1 MTKRFWAGLLA
12 LGMALTALPSGM
24 YAEETVWEEE
34 ANASEETLDGGL
46 DESAEEFADGLP
58 DYIPEP
64 EEDVVDSAADD
75 ESADALPE
83 QEESLTE
90 EAIPDLPDFIP
101 EEEPPALE
109 EEKLPPV
116 QEGDFVCVTPNT
128 RVYLDIDET
137 AGDGDD
143 GELYDGNFVN
153 EANVYVEQVRQDAQG
168 RTWLL
173 VRYLYGAE
181 EPNGEMAWTDTA
193 TIWVLA
199 EEIQPS
205 DAAEYD
211 VTDYAFPYPPIA
223 LYAASDF
230 NLRDYNASVQ
240 TFYPGQQNLY
250 GSSGHDSEYK
260 QIAKLDGYGTI
271 YATPHYLEGQT
282 VYCLEHTMNS
292 PGTKN
297 NASGPFEVV
306 DLDGYAVKPGYSG
319 DIYGSRT
326 MHAIGWV
333 LRHTYP
339 YMIVDTGYGDSD
351 VWSRVAGQFA
361 IREVVKQL
369 EGDWYVRD
377 YWRMDEFYRA
387 SGQAPA
393 DYLEYA
399 RWLAACAIERAG
411 ITGEIGISSK
421 SVSMQNGSYVGTV
434 TLTTDADLI
443 RISRSVGNL
452 TGNSAGSDG
461 EYYYLHSGDT
471 ISITSTQSTFS
482 IAAQS
487 VSSQDEEAAFL
498 IGIPDADIQKV
509 IIPQYGL
516 PAKLKEVRI
525 EFEQPYGA
533 IRVSKNSA
541 DNGAM
546 LSGATFELMDASGA
560 VVATQTTGADGTAQ
574 FDNLPAGSYTVRE
587 VGAPTGYKVAVNP
600 SQTVTVA
607 AGATSDVR
615 FANDRINGKIR
626 IVKRDALTK
635 EALAGAVFTVTCLS
649 AAEGG
654 GTVGEVV
661 ATLTTGADGTAET
674 GWLQW
679 GRYRIAETGVPEH
692 YVDGGFVTEID
703 CTEDGKTYTVEA
715 ENEPTKGY
723 IRVVKTDAL
732 DGVPIAGVQFDL
744 YDASGNPA
752 GSMTTDETGF
762 ALSPPLH
769 KGRYTVR
776 EHDNPTGYVTEL
788 VKMQA
793 EVRSDETTDLSATN
807 QPIQGRIQIIKR
819 DQLTKEALA
828 GAEFTITR
836 ISGLPSHGGSQDGE
850 VVAVMTTDAE
860 GKAVSPLLTYGTYRV
875 AETKVPEHFAD
886 HSFSVDVTIDGEN
899 MQTYTVEAENEPTKG
914 WIRLVKTDRLN
925 GNPIEGVVFDIY
937 ENDEYG
943 GELVASMTTGKD
955 GAAVSP
961 PLRKGRYIVRER
973 GATAGYVLEEIALDA
988 TVCSDETTQLRAT
1001 NQPVMVKLKLYKR
1014 DGDEYGGDDPNS
1026 RRRDELPQ
1034 PANIDAPS
1042 TRGDGEL
1049 TGAVFRVLAGAEI
1062 RDRQGNVLFKKGDTV
1077 VDALTTAGDDA
1088 SAATGELWPGLYEIV
1103 EVFPPVGYQPSDAHF
1118 FVDARSAASQSE
1130 TAVVTYEGLKLNII
1144 RQGVYAI
1151 VKFLGDNEI
1160 HDDAGLIETPEEG
1173 AEFEL
1178 YLKKAGSYGN
1188 VRAFERDYLV
1198 TNRYGYAKTKL
1209 LPYGLYVLKQ
1219 VKGKAGHALKSPVE
1233 IFIRGDEDVAN
1244 PPILTINNQAIR
1256 YRLKLIKTDAK
1267 TGKTVRLAN
1276 TAFKLLDSDGNVV
1289 TQTVSYPTRREIDTF
1304 YTDENGEVT
1313 LPETVTRG
1321 MYFIEEVQAPQG
1333 YLIRTERLGVFV
1345 GETGDAPGEAYTLDI
1360 EIPNEPVMGRVKVE
1374 KKGLRLVRLAEQTD
1388 AYGNIA
1394 HQPVYEEGY
1403 LAGTVFELRAAED
1416 IVGKD
1421 GTVWFHAGDVA
1432 DTITTTET
1440 GKDASKELPLGRY
1453 ELVEVSAPE
1462 GYLLDGAPHEVEL
1475 RYESDHTAVVE
1486 TNVTIGNDY
1495 LSAEI
1500 TLEKEKEDLEI
1511 IMDGDHVRQEIV
1523 NIPGEGFVFGLF
1535 ADEELRVGD
1544 VTLTADTLVATGA
1557 TDAAGRLAFVGN
1569 FPHGAYYVK
1578 ELSAPDGWT
1587 LNPAKFAVTLEL
1599 KAQSGGVIRVSLPEI
1614 VHDELIYTRVT
1625 LTKTDITGQKTL
1637 PGATIEVKDEQ
1648 GKVIYRETTDAN
1660 GQIPQIPVTP
1670 GTYTF
1675 KEVYAPDGYALNEA
1689 EMRFTVD
1696 ADGNVT
1702 GDTMIR
1708 DDYTRFS
1715 LRKADENGKPL
1726 AGVMF
1731 GLKKADGMLMMTAKT
1746 DAKGMATF
1754 EKVPFGMYTL
1764 VETRALPGYLKA
1776 DTEIRFTVDGTFVN
1790 PKEPIATVTNERQ
1803 KIRGLKVDTAGQAL
1817 PGAAFSLINADTGEI
1832 VDVATSDEKGEFYL
1846 TGFGYGDW
1854 IIRETVAPEGF
1865 SRVEDVLI
1873 HVDEDWKAPNTL
1885 LFTDI
1890 PNHYEFIKV
1899 DEDGC
1904 PMEGVKFAL
1913 EDEDGNV
1920 LRELASGEDGV
1931 VHADDLKP
1939 GVYVIR
1945 EIETQAGYRLTEETI
1960 RVVIDENYIAPD
1972 ELFRLVNF
1980 PEEER
1985 PEDEI
1990 QTGVDVP
1997 VTPMMLYGLIS
2008 MALGAV
2014 FMFAEIIHRRDQ

>member
-1 MTKRFWAGLLA
+1 MTKRIWAGLLA
-12 LGMALTALPSGM
+12 LGMALTALPFGI
-24 YAEETVWEEE
+24 YAEETAWEEE

-64 EEDVVDSAADD
+64 ETDVVDGAADD
-75 ESADALPE
+75 ESADELSE
-83 QEESLTE
+83 QKESLTE
-90 EAIPDLPDFIP
+90 EETTPDLPDFIP
-101 EEEPPALE
+101 EEEPPTLE
-109 EEKLPPV
+109 ESELPPV
-116 QEGDFVCVTPNT
+116 QAGEFVRVTPNT
-128 RVYLDIDET
+128 RVYLEIDET
-137 AGDGDD
+137 AGDDDD

-153 EANVYVEQVRQDAQG
+153 EANVYVEQARQDAQG

-173 VRYLYGAE
+173 VRYLHGAE

-193 TIWVLA
+193 TVWVLA
-199 EEIQPS
+199 EETRPS
-205 DAAEYD
+205 DAADYD
-211 VTDYAFPYPPIA
+211 VTDYAFPYPPAA

-230 NLRDYNASVQ
+230 NLRDYNAGVQ

-297 NASGPFEVV
+297 NANGPFEVV

-319 DIYGSRT
+319 DIYSSRT

-339 YMIVDTGYGDSD
+339 YMIVDTGYADSD

-361 IREVVKQL
+361 IREVVKQI

-387 SGQAPA
+387 SGQAPG

-471 ISITSTQSTFS
+471 ISVTSTQSTFS

-498 IGIPDADIQKV
+498 IGIPNADIQKV

-516 PAKLKEVRI
+516 PAKMKEVRI

-533 IRVSKNSA
+533 VRVSKTSA

-546 LSGATFELMDASGA
+546 LSGATFELMNGA
-560 VVATQTTGADGTAQ
+560 GTVLATQTTGADGTAR
-574 FDNLPAGSYTVRE
+574 FDNLPAGGYTVRE
-587 VGAPTGYKVAVNP
+587 VGAPTGYKIAVNP
-600 SQTVTVA
+600 SQAVTVA
-607 AGATSDVR
+607 PGVTSDVR
-615 FANDRINGKIR
+615 FENDRANGKIR

-635 EALAGAVFTVTCLS
+635 EALAGAVFTVTRLS

-654 GTVGEVV
+654 GAVGEAV

-679 GRYRIAETGVPEH
+679 GRYRVAETGVPEH

-703 CTEDGKTYTVEA
+703 CTEDGKTYA
-715 ENEPTKGY
+715 
-723 IRVVKTDAL
+723 
-732 DGVPIAGVQFDL
+732 
-744 YDASGNPA
+744 
-752 GSMTTDETGF
+752 
-762 ALSPPLH
+762 
-769 KGRYTVR
+769 
-776 EHDNPTGYVTEL
+776 
-788 VKMQA
+788 
-793 EVRSDETTDLSATN
+793 
-807 QPIQGRIQIIKR
+807 
-819 DQLTKEALA
+819 
-828 GAEFTITR
+828 
-836 ISGLPSHGGSQDGE
+836 
-850 VVAVMTTDAE
+850 
-860 GKAVSPLLTYGTYRV
+860 
-875 AETKVPEHFAD
+875 
-886 HSFSVDVTIDGEN
+886 
-899 MQTYTVEAENEPTKG
+899 VEAENEPTKG

-925 GNPIEGVVFDIY
+925 GNPIEGVTFDIY

-973 GATAGYVLEEIALDA
+973 GATAGYVMEEIALDA
-988 TVCSDETTQLRAT
+988 TVRSDETTQLRAT

-1026 RRRDELPQ
+1026 KRRDELPQ

-1088 SAATGELWPGLYEIV
+1088 SAETGELWPGLYEIV
-1103 EVFPPVGYQPSDAHF
+1103 EVSPPVGYEPSDAHF

-1130 TAVVTYEGLKLNII
+1130 TAVVTYEGLKLNSV
-1144 RQGVYAI
+1144 RQGMYAI

-1188 VRAFERDYLV
+1188 AREFERDYLV
-1198 TNRYGYAKTKL
+1198 TNRYGYAKTTL

-1267 TGKTVRLAN
+1267 TGKTIKLAN

-1360 EIPNEPVMGRVKVE
+1360 EIPNEPVMGRVMVE
-1374 KKGLRLVRLAEQTD
+1374 KKGLKFVRLAEQAD
-1388 AYGNIA
+1388 AFGNIV

-1403 LAGTVFELRAAED
+1403 LAGAVFELRAAED

-1432 DTITTTET
+1432 DTITTTEA

-1475 RYESDHTAVVE
+1475 RYANDHTAVVE
-1486 TNVTIGNDY
+1486 TNVTLGNDY

-1511 IMDGDHVRQEIV
+1511 IMDDDHVRQEIV

-1587 LNPAKFAVTLEL
+1587 LNPAKFAVTLEPQ
-1599 KAQSGGVIRVSLPEI
+1599 AQSGGVIRVSLPEV

-1660 GQIPQIPVTP
+1660 GQIPQIPVMP

-1702 GDTMIR
+1702 GDTTIR

-1715 LRKADENGKPL
+1715 LRKVDESGKPL

-1754 EKVPFGMYTL
+1754 EKVPFGTYML
-1764 VETRALPGYLKA
+1764 VETQALPGYLKT
-1776 DTEIRFTVDGTFVN
+1776 DTEIRLTVDSTFVN

-1832 VDVATSDEKGEFYL
+1832 VDVAASDEKGEFYL

-1854 IIRETVAPEGF
+1854 IIRETVVPEGF
-1865 SRVEDVLI
+1865 NRVEDVLI

-1890 PNHYEFIKV
+1890 PNHYEFVKV

-1913 EDEDGNV
+1913 EDEDGNT
-1920 LRELASGEDGV
+1920 LRELVSGEDGV

-1960 RVVIDENYIAPD
+1960 RVVIDENYIVAD

-1985 PEDEI
+1985 PKDEI

>member
-1 MTKRFWAGLLA
+1 MTKRIWAGLLA
-12 LGMALTALPSGM
+12 LGMALTALPFGI
-24 YAEETVWEEE
+24 YAEETAWEEE

-64 EEDVVDSAADD
+64 ETDVVDGAADD
-75 ESADALPE
+75 ESADELSE
-83 QEESLTE
+83 QKESLIE
-90 EAIPDLPDFIP
+90 EETTPDLPDFIP
-101 EEEPPALE
+101 EEETPVLE
-109 EEKLPPV
+109 EEEPQDV
-116 QEGDFVCVTPNT
+116 QAGDFVRVTPNT
-128 RVYLDIDET
+128 RVYLEIDET
-137 AGDGDD
+137 AGDDDD

-153 EANVYVEQVRQDAQG
+153 EANVCVEQARQDAQG

-193 TIWVLA
+193 AVWVLA
-199 EEIQPS
+199 EETRPS
-205 DAAEYD
+205 DAADYD
-211 VTDYAFPYPPIA
+211 VTDYAFPYPPAA

-230 NLRDYNASVQ
+230 KLRDYNAGVQ

-319 DIYGSRT
+319 DIYSSRT

-399 RWLAACAIERAG
+399 RWLASCAIQRAS
-411 ITGEIGISSK
+411 ITGDIGISNK
-421 SVSMQNGSYVGTV
+421 SVRMQNGSYVGTV

-443 RISRSVGNL
+443 RISRSIGSL
-452 TGNSAGSDG
+452 TGNSAGEDG

-471 ISITSTQSTFS
+471 ISVTSSQSTFS
-482 IAAQS
+482 ITAQS

-498 IGIPDADIQKV
+498 IGIPNADIQKV

-516 PAKLKEVRI
+516 PAKLKEMRI

-546 LSGATFELMDASGA
+546 LSGATFELMNASGA

-587 VGAPTGYKVAVNP
+587 VGAPTGYKIAVNP
-600 SQTVTVA
+600 SQAVTVA
-607 AGATSDVR
+607 PGATSDVR
-615 FANDRINGKIR
+615 FENDRVNGKIR

-635 EALAGAVFTVTCLS
+635 EALAGAVFTVTRLS

-654 GTVGEVV
+654 GAVGEAV

-703 CTEDGKTYTVEA
+703 CTEDGKTYA
-715 ENEPTKGY
+715 
-723 IRVVKTDAL
+723 
-732 DGVPIAGVQFDL
+732 
-744 YDASGNPA
+744 
-752 GSMTTDETGF
+752 
-762 ALSPPLH
+762 
-769 KGRYTVR
+769 
-776 EHDNPTGYVTEL
+776 
-788 VKMQA
+788 
-793 EVRSDETTDLSATN
+793 
-807 QPIQGRIQIIKR
+807 
-819 DQLTKEALA
+819 
-828 GAEFTITR
+828 
-836 ISGLPSHGGSQDGE
+836 
-850 VVAVMTTDAE
+850 
-860 GKAVSPLLTYGTYRV
+860 
-875 AETKVPEHFAD
+875 
-886 HSFSVDVTIDGEN
+886 
-899 MQTYTVEAENEPTKG
+899 VEAENEPTKG

-925 GNPIEGVVFDIY
+925 GNPIEGVAFDIY

-943 GELVASMTTGKD
+943 NALVADMTTGKD

-973 GATAGYVLEEIALDA
+973 GATAGYVMEEIALDA
-988 TVCSDETTQLRAT
+988 TVRSDETTQLRAT

-1088 SAATGELWPGLYEIV
+1088 SAETGELWPGLYEIV
-1103 EVFPPVGYQPSDAHF
+1103 EASPPVGYEPSDAHF

-1188 VRAFERDYLV
+1188 ARAFERDYLV
-1198 TNRYGYAKTKL
+1198 TNKYGYAKTKL

-1289 TQTVSYPTRREIDTF
+1289 TQTVSYPTRRKIDTF
-1304 YTDENGEVT
+1304 YTDNNGEVT

-1360 EIPNEPVMGRVKVE
+1360 EIPNEPIMGRAMVE
-1374 KKGLRLVRLAEQTD
+1374 KKGLRLVRLAEQAD
-1388 AYGNIA
+1388 AFGNIV

-1403 LAGTVFELRAAED
+1403 LAGAVFELRAAED

-1421 GTVWFHAGDVA
+1421 GTLWFHAGDVA
-1432 DTITTTET
+1432 DTITTTEA

-1462 GYLLDGAPHEVEL
+1462 GYLLDSTPHEVKL
-1475 RYESDHTAVVE
+1475 RYADDRTAVVE
-1486 TNVTIGNDY
+1486 TNVTIGDDY

-1500 TLEKEKEDLEI
+1500 MLEKEKEDLEI
-1511 IMDGDHVRQEIV
+1511 IMDGDHVRREIV
-1523 NIPGEGFVFGLF
+1523 NTPGEGFVFGLF

-1578 ELSAPDGWT
+1578 EMSAPDGWT
-1587 LNPAKFAVTLEL
+1587 LNPAKFAVTLEPEV
-1599 KAQSGGVIRVSLPEI
+1599 QSGGVIRVSLPEI

-1637 PGATIEVKDEQ
+1637 SGATIKVKDEQ
-1648 GKVIYRETTDAN
+1648 GNVMYRETTDAN

-1696 ADGNVT
+1696 ADGSVT
-1702 GDTMIR
+1702 GDTTIR

-1715 LRKADENGKPL
+1715 LRKVDESGKPL

-1754 EKVPFGMYTL
+1754 EKVPFGTYTL

-1776 DTEIRFTVDGTFVN
+1776 DTEIRLTVDSTFVN

-1817 PGAAFSLINADTGEI
+1817 TGAAFSLINADTGEI
-1832 VDVATSDEKGEFYL
+1832 VDVAASDEKGEFYL

-1854 IIRETVAPEGF
+1854 IIRETVVPEGF
-1865 SRVEDVLI
+1865 NRVEDVLI

-1920 LRELASGEDGV
+1920 LRELASGEDGIV
-1931 VHADDLKP
+1931 RADDLKP

-1980 PEEER
+1980 PEDER
-1985 PEDEI
+1985 PKDEI

-1997 VTPMMLYGLIS
+1997 VTPMMRFGAASVICG
-2008 MALGAV
+2008 MAIFVLRAIKKRG
-2014 FMFAEIIHRRDQ
+2014 MRSID

>member
-1 MTKRFWAGLLA
+1 MTKRIWAGLLA
-12 LGMALTALPSGM
+12 LGMALTALPFGI
-24 YAEETVWEEE
+24 YAEETAWEEE

-64 EEDVVDSAADD
+64 ETDVVDGAADD
-75 ESADALPE
+75 ESADELSE

-90 EAIPDLPDFIP
+90 EETTPDLPDFIP
-101 EEEPPALE
+101 EEEPPTLE
-109 EEKLPPV
+109 ESELPPV
-116 QEGDFVCVTPNT
+116 QAGEFVRVTPNT
-128 RVYLDIDET
+128 RVYLEIDET
-137 AGDGDD
+137 AGDDDD

-153 EANVYVEQVRQDAQG
+153 EANAYVEQARQDAQG

-193 TIWVLA
+193 TVWVLA
-199 EEIQPS
+199 EETRLS
-205 DAAEYD
+205 DAADYD
-211 VTDYAFPYPPIA
+211 VTDYAFPYPPVA
-223 LYAASDF
+223 FYAASDF
-230 NLRDYNASVQ
+230 NLRDYNAGVQ

-339 YMIVDTGYGDSD
+339 YMIVDTGYEDSD

-387 SGQAPA
+387 SGQAPG

-443 RISRSVGNL
+443 RISRSVGSL

-461 EYYYLHSGDT
+461 EYYYLRSGDT
-471 ISITSTQSTFS
+471 ISVTSTQSTFS

-498 IGIPDADIQKV
+498 IGIPNADIQKV

-516 PAKLKEVRI
+516 PAKMKEVRI

-533 IRVSKNSA
+533 VRVSKISA
-541 DNGAM
+541 DNGAV
-546 LSGATFELMDASGA
+546 LSGATFELMNASGA

-587 VGAPTGYKVAVNP
+587 VGAPTGYKIAVNP

-607 AGATSDVR
+607 AGATSDIR
-615 FANDRINGKIR
+615 FENDRVNGKIR

-635 EALAGAVFTVTCLS
+635 EALAGAVFTVTRLS

-654 GTVGEVV
+654 GAVGEAV

-679 GRYRIAETGVPEH
+679 GRYRVAETGVPEH
-692 YVDGGFVTEID
+692 YADGGFVTEID
-703 CTEDGKTYTVEA
+703 CTEDGKTYA
-715 ENEPTKGY
+715 
-723 IRVVKTDAL
+723 
-732 DGVPIAGVQFDL
+732 
-744 YDASGNPA
+744 
-752 GSMTTDETGF
+752 
-762 ALSPPLH
+762 
-769 KGRYTVR
+769 
-776 EHDNPTGYVTEL
+776 
-788 VKMQA
+788 
-793 EVRSDETTDLSATN
+793 
-807 QPIQGRIQIIKR
+807 
-819 DQLTKEALA
+819 
-828 GAEFTITR
+828 
-836 ISGLPSHGGSQDGE
+836 
-850 VVAVMTTDAE
+850 
-860 GKAVSPLLTYGTYRV
+860 
-875 AETKVPEHFAD
+875 
-886 HSFSVDVTIDGEN
+886 
-899 MQTYTVEAENEPTKG
+899 VEAENEPTKG

-925 GNPIEGVVFDIY
+925 GNSIEGVAFDIY

-943 GELVASMTTGKD
+943 NALVADMTTGKD
-955 GAAVSP
+955 GTAISP

-973 GATAGYVLEEIALDA
+973 GATAGYVMEEIVLDA
-988 TVCSDETTQLRAT
+988 TVRSDETTQLRAT

-1062 RDRQGNVLFKKGDTV
+1062 RDRQGNVRFKKGDTV

-1103 EVFPPVGYQPSDAHF
+1103 EVSPPVGYEPSDAHF

-1130 TAVVTYEGLKLNII
+1130 TAVVTYEGLKLNSV

-1188 VRAFERDYLV
+1188 ARAFERDYLV
-1198 TNRYGYAKTKL
+1198 TNKYGYAKTKL

-1219 VKGKAGHALKSPVE
+1219 VKGKDGHALKSPIE
-1233 IFIRGDEDVAN
+1233 ILIRGDEDVAN

-1267 TGKTVRLAN
+1267 TGKTIKLAN

-1289 TQTVSYPTRREIDTF
+1289 TQTVSYPTRRKIDTF

-1360 EIPNEPVMGRVKVE
+1360 EIPNEPVMGRVMVE
-1374 KKGLRLVRLAEQTD
+1374 KKGLQLVRLEEQAD
-1388 AYGNIA
+1388 AFGNIV

-1403 LAGTVFELRAAED
+1403 LAGAVFELHAAED

-1421 GTVWFHAGDVA
+1421 GTLWFHAGDVA
-1432 DTITTTET
+1432 DTITTTEA
-1440 GKDASKELPLGRY
+1440 GNDASKELPLGRY
-1453 ELVEVSAPE
+1453 ELVEVSTPE
-1462 GYLLDGAPHEVEL
+1462 GYLLDSVPHGVEL
-1475 RYESDHTAVVE
+1475 RYENDRTAVVE
-1486 TNVTIGNDY
+1486 TNVTLGNSY
-1495 LSAEI
+1495 LSTEI

-1511 IMDGDHVRQEIV
+1511 IMDGDHVRQVLV

-1535 ADEELRVGD
+1535 VDEELRVGD

-1587 LNPAKFAVTLEL
+1587 LNPAKFAVTLEPEV
-1599 KAQSGGVIRVSLPEI
+1599 QSGGVIRVSLPEP

-1675 KEVYAPDGYALNEA
+1675 KETYAPDGYALNEA

-1702 GDTMIR
+1702 GDTTIR

-1715 LRKADENGKPL
+1715 LRKADESGKPL

-1731 GLKKADGMLMMTAKT
+1731 GLKKADGMLMMAAKT

-1754 EKVPFGMYTL
+1754 EKVPFGTYTL
-1764 VETRALPGYLKA
+1764 VETQALPGYLKA
-1776 DTEIRFTVDGTFVN
+1776 DTEIRLMVDGTFVN
-1790 PKEPIATVTNERQ
+1790 PKEPIATVVNERQ

-1832 VDVATSDEKGEFYL
+1832 VDVAASDEKGEFYL

-1854 IIRETVAPEGF
+1854 IIRETVVPEGF
-1865 SRVEDVLI
+1865 NRVEDVLI

-1890 PNHYEFIKV
+1890 PNHYEFVKV

-1920 LRELASGEDGV
+1920 LRELASGEDGIV
-1931 VHADDLKP
+1931 RADDLKP
-1939 GVYVIR
+1939 GVYIIR

-1960 RVVIDENYIAPD
+1960 RVVIDENYIVPD

-1985 PEDEI
+1985 SKDEI

>member
-1 MTKRFWAGLLA
+1 MTKRIWAGLLA
-12 LGMALTALPSGM
+12 LGMALTALPFGI
-24 YAEETVWEEE
+24 YAEETAWEEE

-58 DYIPEP
+58 DYILEP
-64 EEDVVDSAADD
+64 ETDVVDGAADD
-75 ESADALPE
+75 ESADELSA

-90 EAIPDLPDFIP
+90 EETTPDLPDFIP
-101 EEEPPALE
+101 EEEPPVLE
-109 EEKLPPV
+109 EEEPQDV
-116 QEGDFVCVTPNT
+116 QAGVFVRVMPNT

-137 AGDGDD
+137 AGDDDD

-153 EANVYVEQVRQDAQG
+153 EANVYVEEARQDAQG

-193 TIWVLA
+193 TVWVLA
-199 EEIQPS
+199 EETRPS
-205 DAAEYD
+205 DAADYD
-211 VTDYAFPYPPIA
+211 VTDYAFPYPPAA

-230 NLRDYNASVQ
+230 NLRDYNAGVQ

-339 YMIVDTGYGDSD
+339 YMIVDTGYEDSD

-387 SGQAPA
+387 SGQAPG

-399 RWLAACAIERAG
+399 RWLAACAIERAS

-421 SVSMQNGSYVGTV
+421 SVSMQNGNYVGTV

-471 ISITSTQSTFS
+471 ISVTSTQSTFS

-498 IGIPDADIQKV
+498 IGIPNADIQKV

-516 PAKLKEVRI
+516 PAKMKEVRI

-533 IRVSKNSA
+533 VRVSKTSA
-541 DNGAM
+541 DNGAV
-546 LSGATFELMDASGA
+546 LSGATFELMNGA
-560 VVATQTTGADGTAQ
+560 GTVLATQTTGADGTAR

-587 VGAPTGYKVAVNP
+587 VGAPTGYKIAVNP
-600 SQTVTVA
+600 SQAVTVA
-607 AGATSDVR
+607 PGATSDIR
-615 FANDRINGKIR
+615 FENDRVNGKIR

-635 EALAGAVFTVTCLS
+635 EALAGAVFTVTRLS

-654 GTVGEVV
+654 GAVGEAVSM
-661 ATLTTGADGTAET
+661 LTTGADGTAET

-679 GRYRIAETGVPEH
+679 GRYRVAETGVPEH

-703 CTEDGKTYTVEA
+703 CTEDGKTYA
-715 ENEPTKGY
+715 
-723 IRVVKTDAL
+723 
-732 DGVPIAGVQFDL
+732 
-744 YDASGNPA
+744 
-752 GSMTTDETGF
+752 
-762 ALSPPLH
+762 
-769 KGRYTVR
+769 
-776 EHDNPTGYVTEL
+776 
-788 VKMQA
+788 
-793 EVRSDETTDLSATN
+793 
-807 QPIQGRIQIIKR
+807 
-819 DQLTKEALA
+819 
-828 GAEFTITR
+828 
-836 ISGLPSHGGSQDGE
+836 
-850 VVAVMTTDAE
+850 
-860 GKAVSPLLTYGTYRV
+860 
-875 AETKVPEHFAD
+875 
-886 HSFSVDVTIDGEN
+886 
-899 MQTYTVEAENEPTKG
+899 VEAENEPTKG
-914 WIRLVKTDRLN
+914 WIRLVKTDRLT

-943 GELVASMTTGKD
+943 GELVASMTTEKD

-973 GATAGYVLEEIALDA
+973 GATEGYVMEEIALDA
-988 TVCSDETTQLRAT
+988 TVRSDETTQLRAT

-1026 RRRDELPQ
+1026 RRLDELPQ

-1042 TRGDGEL
+1042 ARGDGEL
-1049 TGAVFRVLAGAEI
+1049 TGAVFRMLAGAEI

-1103 EVFPPVGYQPSDAHF
+1103 EAFPPVGYEPSDAHF
-1118 FVDARSAASQSE
+1118 FVDARGAASQSE

-1144 RQGVYAI
+1144 RQGMYAI

-1188 VRAFERDYLV
+1188 ARAFERDYLV
-1198 TNRYGYAKTKL
+1198 TNRYGYVKTKL

-1345 GETGDAPGEAYTLDI
+1345 GETGDAPGEAYALDI
-1360 EIPNEPVMGRVKVE
+1360 EIPNEPVMGRAMVE
-1374 KKGLRLVRLAEQTD
+1374 KKGLKFVRLEEQAD
-1388 AYGNIA
+1388 AFGNIV

-1403 LAGTVFELRAAED
+1403 LAGAVFELRAAED
-1416 IVGKD
+1416 IIGKD

-1432 DTITTTET
+1432 DAITTTEA

-1475 RYESDHTAVVE
+1475 RYENDHTAVVE
-1486 TNVTIGNDY
+1486 TNVTLGNDY
-1495 LSAEI
+1495 LSAGI

-1578 ELSAPDGWT
+1578 ELYAPDGWT
-1587 LNPAKFAVTLEL
+1587 LNPAKFAVTLEPEV
-1599 KAQSGGVIRVSLPEI
+1599 QSGGVIRVSLPEI

-1660 GQIPQIPVTP
+1660 GQLPQIPVAP

-1702 GDTMIR
+1702 GDTTIR

-1715 LRKADENGKPL
+1715 LRKVDESGKPL

-1746 DAKGMATF
+1746 GAKGMATF
-1754 EKVPFGMYTL
+1754 EKVPFGTYTL

-1776 DTEIRFTVDGTFVN
+1776 DTEIKITVDGTFVN
-1790 PKEPIATVTNERQ
+1790 PKEPIATVVNERQ
-1803 KIRGLKVDTAGQAL
+1803 KIRGLKVDTAGQL
-1817 PGAAFSLINADTGEI
+1817 LTGAAFSLINVDTGEI
-1832 VDVATSDEKGEFYL
+1832 VDVAASDEKGEFYL

-1854 IIRETVAPEGF
+1854 IIRETVVPEGF
-1865 SRVEDVLI
+1865 NRVEDVLI

-1890 PNHYEFIKV
+1890 PNHYEFVKV

-1920 LRELASGEDGV
+1920 LRELASGEDGI

-1985 PEDEI
+1985 PRDEI

-2014 FMFAEIIHRRDQ
+2014 FMFAEIIHRRDQEGGDEPCRRRSSRKA

>member
-1 MTKRFWAGLLA
+1 MTKRIWAGLLA
-12 LGMALTALPSGM
+12 LGMALTALPFGI
-24 YAEETVWEEE
+24 YAEETAWEEE

-58 DYIPEP
+58 DYILEP
-64 EEDVVDSAADD
+64 ETDVVDGAADD
-75 ESADALPE
+75 ESADELSE
-83 QEESLTE
+83 QEESLIE
-90 EAIPDLPDFIP
+90 EETTPDLPDLIP
-101 EEEPPALE
+101 EEEPPTLE
-109 EEKLPPV
+109 ESELPPV
-116 QEGDFVCVTPNT
+116 QAGEFVRVTPNT
-128 RVYLDIDET
+128 RVYLEIDET
-137 AGDGDD
+137 AGDDDD

-153 EANVYVEQVRQDAQG
+153 EANVCVEQERQDAQG

-193 TIWVLA
+193 TVWVLA
-199 EEIQPS
+199 EETRPS
-205 DAAEYD
+205 DAAGYD
-211 VTDYAFPYPPIA
+211 VTDYAFPYPPAA

-230 NLRDYNASVQ
+230 NLRDYNAGVQ

-339 YMIVDTGYGDSD
+339 YMIVDTGYADSD

-399 RWLAACAIERAG
+399 RWLADCAIERAG

-443 RISRSVGNL
+443 RVSRSVGSL

-461 EYYYLHSGDT
+461 EYYYMHSGDT
-471 ISITSTQSTFS
+471 ISITSSQSTFS
-482 IAAQS
+482 VTAQS

-498 IGIPDADIQKV
+498 IGIPNADIQKV

-516 PAKLKEVRI
+516 PAKMKEVRI

-533 IRVSKNSA
+533 VRVSKISA
-541 DNGAM
+541 DNGAV
-546 LSGATFELMDASGA
+546 LSGATFELMNGTGT
-560 VVATQTTGADGTAQ
+560 VLATQTTSADGTAR
-574 FDNLPAGSYTVRE
+574 FDNLPAGGYTVRE
-587 VGAPTGYKVAVNP
+587 VGAPTGYKIAVNP
-600 SQTVTVA
+600 SQAVTVA
-607 AGATSDVR
+607 AGATSDIR
-615 FANDRINGKIR
+615 FENDRVNGKIR

-635 EALAGAVFTVTCLS
+635 EALSGAVFTVMRLS

-654 GTVGEVV
+654 SAVGEVV
-661 ATLTTGADGTAET
+661 ATLTTGADGTVET

-679 GRYRIAETGVPEH
+679 GRYRVAETGVPEH

-715 ENEPTKGY
+715 ENEPTKG
-723 IRVVKTDAL
+723 
-732 DGVPIAGVQFDL
+732 
-744 YDASGNPA
+744 
-752 GSMTTDETGF
+752 
-762 ALSPPLH
+762 
-769 KGRYTVR
+769 
-776 EHDNPTGYVTEL
+776 
-788 VKMQA
+788 
-793 EVRSDETTDLSATN
+793 
-807 QPIQGRIQIIKR
+807 
-819 DQLTKEALA
+819 
-828 GAEFTITR
+828 
-836 ISGLPSHGGSQDGE
+836 
-850 VVAVMTTDAE
+850 
-860 GKAVSPLLTYGTYRV
+860 
-875 AETKVPEHFAD
+875 
-886 HSFSVDVTIDGEN
+886 
-899 MQTYTVEAENEPTKG
+899 
-914 WIRLVKTDRLN
+914 WIRLVKTDRLT
-925 GNPIEGVVFDIY
+925 GNPIEGVAFDIY

-943 GELVASMTTGKD
+943 NAPVADMTTGKD

-973 GATAGYVLEEIALDA
+973 GATAGYVMEEITLDA
-988 TVCSDETTQLRAT
+988 AVRSDETTQLRAT

-1026 RRRDELPQ
+1026 KRRDELPQ
-1034 PANIDAPS
+1034 PASIDAPS

-1062 RDRQGNVLFKKGDTV
+1062 RDRQGNVLFQKGDTV
-1077 VDALTTAGDDA
+1077 VDALTTAGGDA
-1088 SAATGELWPGLYEIV
+1088 SAATGELWPGLYEII
-1103 EVFPPVGYQPSDAHF
+1103 EVSPPVGYEPNDAHF

-1144 RQGVYAI
+1144 KQGVYAI

-1178 YLKKAGSYGN
+1178 YLQKAGSYGN
-1188 VRAFERDYLV
+1188 ARAFERDYLV

-1219 VKGKAGHALKSPVE
+1219 VKGKEGHALKSPVE

-1267 TGKTVRLAN
+1267 TGKIVRLAN

-1333 YLIRTERLGVFV
+1333 DLIRTERLGVFV

-1360 EIPNEPVMGRVKVE
+1360 EIPNEPVMGRAMVE

-1388 AYGNIA
+1388 AFGNIV

-1403 LAGTVFELRAAED
+1403 LVGAVFELRAAED
-1416 IVGKD
+1416 IIGKD

-1432 DTITTTET
+1432 DTITTTEA

-1462 GYLLDGAPHEVEL
+1462 GYLLDGAPHEVGL
-1475 RYESDHTAVVE
+1475 RYENDRTAVVE
-1486 TNVTIGNDY
+1486 TNVTLGNDY

-1511 IMDGDHVRQEIV
+1511 IMEGDHVRQALV

-1587 LNPAKFAVTLEL
+1587 LNPAKFAVTLEPQ
-1599 KAQSGGVIRVSLPEI
+1599 AQSGGVIRVSLPEI
-1614 VHDELIYTRVT
+1614 VHDGLIYTRVT

-1660 GQIPQIPVTP
+1660 GQIPQIPVVP

-1702 GDTMIR
+1702 GDTTIR

-1715 LRKADENGKPL
+1715 LRKVDESGKPL
-1726 AGVMF
+1726 SGVMF
-1731 GLKKADGMLMMTAKT
+1731 GLKKADGLLLMTAKT
-1746 DAKGMATF
+1746 DAKGVAAF
-1754 EKVPFGMYTL
+1754 EKVPFGTYTL
-1764 VETRALPGYLKA
+1764 IETQTLPGYLKA
-1776 DTEIRFTVDGTFVN
+1776 DTEIRLTVDGTFVN
-1790 PKEPIATVTNERQ
+1790 PAEPIATIVNERQ

-1817 PGAAFSLINADTGEI
+1817 TGAEFSLINADTGEI
-1832 VDVATSDEKGEFYL
+1832 VDVAASDEKGEFYL

-1854 IIRETVAPEGF
+1854 IIRETVVPEGF
-1865 SRVEDVLI
+1865 NRVEDVLI

-1904 PMEGVKFAL
+1904 PMESVKFAL
-1913 EDEDGNV
+1913 EDENGNV
-1920 LRELASGEDGV
+1920 LRELVSGEDGIV
-1931 VHADDLKP
+1931 RADDLKP

-1960 RVVIDENYIAPD
+1960 RVVIDENYIVAD

-1985 PEDEI
+1985 SKDEI

-1997 VTPMMLYGLIS
+1997 VTPMMRFGAASVICG
-2008 MALGAV
+2008 MAIFVLRAIKKRG
-2014 FMFAEIIHRRDQ
+2014 MRSID

>member
-1 MTKRFWAGLLA
+1 MTKRIWAGLLA
-12 LGMALTALPSGM
+12 LGMALTELPFGI

-64 EEDVVDSAADD
+64 ETDVVDGAADD
-75 ESADALPE
+75 ESADELSE
-83 QEESLTE
+83 QEESLIE
-90 EAIPDLPDFIP
+90 EETTPDLPDFIP
-101 EEEPPALE
+101 EEEPPTLE
-109 EEKLPPV
+109 ESELPPV
-116 QEGDFVCVTPNT
+116 QAGEFVRVTPNT
-128 RVYLDIDET
+128 RVYLEIDET
-137 AGDGDD
+137 AGDDDD

-153 EANVYVEQVRQDAQG
+153 EANVYVEEARQDAQG

-173 VRYLYGAE
+173 IRYLYGAE

-193 TIWVLA
+193 TVWVLA
-199 EEIQPS
+199 EETRPS
-205 DAAEYD
+205 DAADYD
-211 VTDYAFPYPPIA
+211 VTDYAFPYPPAA

-230 NLRDYNASVQ
+230 NLRDYNAGVQ

-339 YMIVDTGYGDSD
+339 YMIVDTGYADSD
-351 VWSRVAGQFA
+351 VWSCVAGQFA

-399 RWLAACAIERAG
+399 RWLASCAIQRAS
-411 ITGEIGISSK
+411 ITGDIGISNK
-421 SVSMQNGSYVGTV
+421 SVRMQNGSYVGTV

-443 RISRSVGNL
+443 RISRSVGIL

-471 ISITSTQSTFS
+471 ISVTSTQSTFS

-498 IGIPDADIQKV
+498 IGIPNADIQKV

-546 LSGATFELMDASGA
+546 LSGATFELMNGA
-560 VVATQTTGADGTAQ
+560 GTVLATQTTGADGTAR
-574 FDNLPAGSYTVRE
+574 FDNLPAGGYTVRE
-587 VGAPTGYKVAVNP
+587 VGAPTGYKIAVNP
-600 SQTVTVA
+600 SQAVTVA

-615 FANDRINGKIR
+615 FENDRVNGKIR

-635 EALAGAVFTVTCLS
+635 EALAGAVFTVTRLS

-654 GTVGEVV
+654 GAVGEAV

-679 GRYRIAETGVPEH
+679 GRYRVAETGVPEH

-703 CTEDGKTYTVEA
+703 CTEDGKTYA
-715 ENEPTKGY
+715 
-723 IRVVKTDAL
+723 
-732 DGVPIAGVQFDL
+732 
-744 YDASGNPA
+744 
-752 GSMTTDETGF
+752 
-762 ALSPPLH
+762 
-769 KGRYTVR
+769 
-776 EHDNPTGYVTEL
+776 
-788 VKMQA
+788 
-793 EVRSDETTDLSATN
+793 
-807 QPIQGRIQIIKR
+807 
-819 DQLTKEALA
+819 
-828 GAEFTITR
+828 
-836 ISGLPSHGGSQDGE
+836 
-850 VVAVMTTDAE
+850 
-860 GKAVSPLLTYGTYRV
+860 
-875 AETKVPEHFAD
+875 
-886 HSFSVDVTIDGEN
+886 
-899 MQTYTVEAENEPTKG
+899 VEAENEPTKG

-925 GNPIEGVVFDIY
+925 GNPIEGVTFDIY

-973 GATAGYVLEEIALDA
+973 SATAGYVMEEIALDA
-988 TVCSDETTQLRAT
+988 TVRSDETTQLRAT

-1042 TRGDGEL
+1042 ARGDGEL

-1103 EVFPPVGYQPSDAHF
+1103 EVSPPVGYEPSDAHF

-1144 RQGVYAI
+1144 KQGVYAI

-1188 VRAFERDYLV
+1188 ARAFERDYLV

-1321 MYFIEEVQAPQG
+1321 MYFIEEVHAPQG

-1345 GETGDAPGEAYTLDI
+1345 GETGDAPGEAYALDI
-1360 EIPNEPVMGRVKVE
+1360 EIPNEPVMGRVMVE
-1374 KKGLRLVRLAEQTD
+1374 KKGLKFVRLAEQAD
-1388 AYGNIA
+1388 AFGHVV

-1403 LAGTVFELRAAED
+1403 LAGAVFELRAAED

-1421 GTVWFHAGDVA
+1421 GTLWFHAGDVA
-1432 DTITTTET
+1432 DTITTTEA

-1462 GYLLDGAPHEVEL
+1462 GYLLDSAPHEVEL
-1475 RYESDHTAVVE
+1475 RYENDHTAVVE
-1486 TNVTIGNDY
+1486 TNVTLGNDY
-1495 LSAEI
+1495 LSAKI

-1511 IMDGDHVRQEIV
+1511 IMDSDHVRQEIV

-1587 LNPAKFAVTLEL
+1587 LNPAKFAVTLEP

-1614 VHDELIYTRVT
+1614 VHNELIYTRVT

-1648 GKVIYRETTDAN
+1648 GKIIYRETTDAN
-1660 GQIPQIPVTP
+1660 GQIPQIPVVP

-1702 GDTMIR
+1702 GDTTIR

-1715 LRKADENGKPL
+1715 LRKVDESGKPL

-1754 EKVPFGMYTL
+1754 EKVPFGTYML
-1764 VETRALPGYLKA
+1764 VETQALPGYLKA
-1776 DTEIRFTVDGTFVN
+1776 DTEIRLTVDGTFVN
-1790 PKEPIATVTNERQ
+1790 PKEPIATVVNERQ

-1817 PGAAFSLINADTGEI
+1817 PGAAFSLIKADTGEI
-1832 VDVATSDEKGEFYL
+1832 VDVAASDEKGEFYL

-1854 IIRETVAPEGF
+1854 IIRETVVPEGF
-1865 SRVEDVLI
+1865 NRVEDVLI
-1873 HVDEDWKAPNTL
+1873 HVDEEWKAPNTL

-1890 PNHYEFIKV
+1890 PNHYEFVKV

-1931 VHADDLKP
+1931 VRADDLKP
-1939 GVYVIR
+1939 GVYIIR

-1985 PEDEI
+1985 PRDEI

-2008 MALGAV
+2008 MALGVV
-2014 FMFAEIIHRRDQ
+2014 FMFAEIIRRRDQ

>member
-1 MTKRFWAGLLA
+1 MTKRIWAGLLA
-12 LGMALTALPSGM
+12 LGMALTALPFGI
-24 YAEETVWEEE
+24 YAEETAWEEE

-46 DESAEEFADGLP
+46 DESAGEFADGLP

-64 EEDVVDSAADD
+64 ETDVVDGAADD
-75 ESADALPE
+75 ESADELSE
-83 QEESLTE
+83 QEESLIE
-90 EAIPDLPDFIP
+90 EETTPDLPDFIP
-101 EEEPPALE
+101 EEEPLVLE
-109 EEKLPPV
+109 EEEPQDV
-116 QEGDFVCVTPNT
+116 QAGDFVRVTPNT
-128 RVYLDIDET
+128 RVYLEIDET
-137 AGDGDD
+137 AGDDDD
-143 GELYDGNFVN
+143 GEWYDGNFVK
-153 EANVYVEQVRQDAQG
+153 EANVYVEQARQDAQG
-168 RTWLL
+168 QTWLL

-193 TIWVLA
+193 TVWVLA
-199 EEIQPS
+199 EETQPS
-205 DAAEYD
+205 EAADYD
-211 VTDYAFPYPPIA
+211 VTDYAFPYPPAA

-230 NLRDYNASVQ
+230 NLQDYNAGVQ

-339 YMIVDTGYGDSD
+339 YMIVDTGYADSD

-387 SGQAPA
+387 SGQAPG

-461 EYYYLHSGDT
+461 EYYYLRSGDT
-471 ISITSTQSTFS
+471 ISVTSTQSTFS

-498 IGIPDADIQKV
+498 IGIPNADIQKV
-509 IIPQYGL
+509 IIPQYGM

-533 IRVSKNSA
+533 VRVSKTSA
-541 DNGAM
+541 DNGAV
-546 LSGATFELMDASGA
+546 LSGATFELMNGA
-560 VVATQTTGADGTAQ
+560 GTVLATQTTGADGMAR
-574 FDNLPAGSYTVRE
+574 FDNLPAGSYIVRE
-587 VGAPTGYKVAVNP
+587 VGAPTGYKIAVNP
-600 SQTVTVA
+600 SQAVTVA

-615 FANDRINGKIR
+615 FENDRVNGKIR

-635 EALAGAVFTVTCLS
+635 EALAGAVFTVTRLS

-654 GTVGEVV
+654 GAVGEAV

-692 YVDGGFVTEID
+692 YADGGFVTEID
-703 CTEDGKTYTVEA
+703 CTEDGK
-715 ENEPTKGY
+715 
-723 IRVVKTDAL
+723 
-732 DGVPIAGVQFDL
+732 
-744 YDASGNPA
+744 
-752 GSMTTDETGF
+752 
-762 ALSPPLH
+762 
-769 KGRYTVR
+769 
-776 EHDNPTGYVTEL
+776 
-788 VKMQA
+788 
-793 EVRSDETTDLSATN
+793 
-807 QPIQGRIQIIKR
+807 
-819 DQLTKEALA
+819 
-828 GAEFTITR
+828 
-836 ISGLPSHGGSQDGE
+836 
-850 VVAVMTTDAE
+850 
-860 GKAVSPLLTYGTYRV
+860 
-875 AETKVPEHFAD
+875 
-886 HSFSVDVTIDGEN
+886 
-899 MQTYTVEAENEPTKG
+899 TYTVEAENEPTKG

-925 GNPIEGVVFDIY
+925 GNPIEGVAFDIY

-943 GELVASMTTGKD
+943 NALVADMTTGKD

-988 TVCSDETTQLRAT
+988 TVRSDETTQLRAT

-1077 VDALTTAGDDA
+1077 VDALTTAGGDA

-1103 EVFPPVGYQPSDAHF
+1103 EVSPPVGYEPSDAHF

-1188 VRAFERDYLV
+1188 AREFERDYLV

-1289 TQTVSYPTRREIDTF
+1289 TQTVSYPTRRKIDTF
-1304 YTDENGEVT
+1304 YTDDNGEVT

-1321 MYFIEEVQAPQG
+1321 MYFIEEVHAPQG

-1360 EIPNEPVMGRVKVE
+1360 EIQNEPVMGRVMVE
-1374 KKGLRLVRLAEQTD
+1374 KKGLKFVRLAEQAD
-1388 AYGNIA
+1388 AFGNIV

-1403 LAGTVFELRAAED
+1403 LAGAVFELRAAED
-1416 IVGKD
+1416 IIGKD

-1432 DTITTTET
+1432 DTITTTEA

-1462 GYLLDGAPHEVEL
+1462 GYLLDSTPHEVEL
-1475 RYESDHTAVVE
+1475 RYADDRTAVVE

-1500 TLEKEKEDLEI
+1500 MLEKEKEDLEI
-1511 IMDGDHVRQEIV
+1511 IMDSDHVRREIV
-1523 NIPGEGFVFGLF
+1523 NTPGEGFVFGLF

-1544 VTLTADTLVATGA
+1544 VTLTTDTLVATGA
-1557 TDAAGRLAFVGN
+1557 TDATGRLAFVGN

-1578 ELSAPDGWT
+1578 ELSAPDGWK
-1587 LNPAKFAVTLEL
+1587 LNPAKFAVTLESE
-1599 KAQSGGVIRVSLPEI
+1599 AQSGGVIRVSLPEP
-1614 VHDELIYTRVT
+1614 VHNELIYTRVT
-1625 LTKTDITGQKTL
+1625 LTKTDVTGQKTL

-1660 GQIPQIPVTP
+1660 GQLPQIPVAP

-1675 KEVYAPDGYALNEA
+1675 KETYAPDGYALNEA

-1702 GDTMIR
+1702 GDTTIR

-1715 LRKADENGKPL
+1715 LHKVDENGKPL

-1754 EKVPFGMYTL
+1754 EKVPFGTYTL
-1764 VETRALPGYLKA
+1764 VETQTLPGYLKA
-1776 DTEIRFTVDGTFVN
+1776 DTEIKITVDGTFVN

-1817 PGAAFSLINADTGEI
+1817 PGAEFNLINADTGEI
-1832 VDVATSDEKGEFYL
+1832 VDVAESNEKGEFFL

-1854 IIRETVAPEGF
+1854 IIRETAAPEGF
-1865 SRVEDVLI
+1865 NRVEDVLI
-1873 HVDEDWKAPNTL
+1873 HVDKDWKAPNTL
-1885 LFTDI
+1885 LLTDI
-1890 PNHYEFIKV
+1890 PNHYEFVKV

-1920 LRELASGEDGV
+1920 LRELVSGEDGI
-1931 VHADDLKP
+1931 VHVDDLKP
-1939 GVYVIR
+1939 GVYIIR
-1945 EIETQAGYRLTEETI
+1945 EIETQAGYHLKEETI

-1985 PEDEI
+1985 PKDEI

-1997 VTPMMLYGLIS
+1997 VTPMMRFGVASVICG
-2008 MALGAV
+2008 MAIFVLRAIKKRG
-2014 FMFAEIIHRRDQ
+2014 MRSID

>member
-1 MTKRFWAGLLA
+1 MTKRIWAGLLA

-34 ANASEETLDGGL
+34 TNASEETLDGGL

-64 EEDVVDSAADD
+64 ETDVVDGAADD
-75 ESADALPE
+75 ESADELSE
-83 QEESLTE
+83 QKESLTE
-90 EAIPDLPDFIP
+90 EATPDLPDFIP

-587 VGAPTGYKVAVNP
+587 VGAPTGYKIAVNP

-607 AGATSDVR
+607 AGATSDIR
-615 FANDRINGKIR
+615 FENDRVNGKIR

-635 EALAGAVFTVTCLS
+635 EALAGAVFTVTRLS

-654 GTVGEVV
+654 GAVGEAV

-679 GRYRIAETGVPEH
+679 GRYRVAETGVPEH
-692 YVDGGFVTEID
+692 YADGGFVTEID
-703 CTEDGKTYTVEA
+703 CTEDGKTYAVE
-715 ENEPTKGY
+715 
-723 IRVVKTDAL
+723 V
-732 DGVPIAGVQFDL
+732 
-744 YDASGNPA
+744 
-752 GSMTTDETGF
+752 
-762 ALSPPLH
+762 
-769 KGRYTVR
+769 
-776 EHDNPTGYVTEL
+776 
-788 VKMQA
+788 
-793 EVRSDETTDLSATN
+793 
-807 QPIQGRIQIIKR
+807 
-819 DQLTKEALA
+819 
-828 GAEFTITR
+828 
-836 ISGLPSHGGSQDGE
+836 
-850 VVAVMTTDAE
+850 
-860 GKAVSPLLTYGTYRV
+860 
-875 AETKVPEHFAD
+875 
-886 HSFSVDVTIDGEN
+886 
-899 MQTYTVEAENEPTKG
+899 ENEPTKG
-914 WIRLVKTDRLN
+914 WIRLVKTDRLT
-925 GNPIEGVVFDIY
+925 GNPIEGVAFDIY

-943 GELVASMTTGKD
+943 NALVADMTTGKD
-955 GAAVSP
+955 GTAVSP
-961 PLRKGRYIVRER
+961 SLRKGRYIVRER
-973 GATAGYVLEEIALDA
+973 GATAGYVMEEIALDA
-988 TVCSDETTQLRAT
+988 TVRSDETTQLRAT
-1001 NQPVMVKLKLYKR
+1001 NQPVMVKLNLYKR

-1088 SAATGELWPGLYEIV
+1088 STATGELWPGLYEIV

-1144 RQGVYAI
+1144 RQGMYAI

-1188 VRAFERDYLV
+1188 ARAFERDYLV

-1345 GETGDAPGEAYTLDI
+1345 GETGDAHGEAYTLDI

-1374 KKGLRLVRLAEQTD
+1374 KKGLRLVRLEEQTD
-1388 AYGNIA
+1388 AYGNVV

-1403 LAGTVFELRAAED
+1403 LAGAVFELRAAED

-1421 GTVWFHAGDVA
+1421 GTLWFHAGDMA
-1432 DTITTTET
+1432 DTITTTEA

-1462 GYLLDGAPHEVEL
+1462 GYLLDSTPHEVEL
-1475 RYESDHTAVVE
+1475 RYENDHTAVVE
-1486 TNVTIGNDY
+1486 TTVTLGNDY

-1500 TLEKEKEDLEI
+1500 ALEKEKEDLNI
-1511 IMDGDHVRQEIV
+1511 IMDGDEVRQELV
-1523 NIPGEGFVFGLF
+1523 NNPGEGFVFGLF
-1535 ADEELRVGD
+1535 ADADMHVGE
-1544 VTLTADTLVATGA
+1544 VTLLADTLVATGA
-1557 TDAAGRLAFVGN
+1557 TDAEGKLAFVGN

-1578 ELSAPDGWT
+1578 ELSAPDGWK
-1587 LNPAKFAVTLEL
+1587 LNPAKFDVTLEPE
-1599 KAQSGGVIRVSLPEI
+1599 AQSGGVIRVSLPEP
-1614 VHDELIYTRVT
+1614 VRDELVYTRVT

-1648 GKVIYRETTDAN
+1648 GNVMYRETTDAN

-1715 LRKADENGKPL
+1715 LRKVDESGKPL

-1731 GLKKADGMLMMTAKT
+1731 GLKKEDGMLMMTAKT

-1754 EKVPFGMYTL
+1754 EKVPFGTYTL
-1764 VETRALPGYLKA
+1764 VETQALPGYLKA
-1776 DTEIRFTVDGTFVN
+1776 DTEIKITVDGTFVN
-1790 PKEPIATVTNERQ
+1790 PKEPITTVTNERQ
-1803 KIRGLKVDTAGQAL
+1803 KIRGLKVDTAGQVL
-1817 PGAAFSLINADTGEI
+1817 PCAAFSLINADTGEI
-1832 VDVATSDEKGEFYL
+1832 VDVAASDEKGEFFL

-1854 IIRETVAPEGF
+1854 IIRETVVPEGF
-1865 SRVEDVLI
+1865 NRVEDVLI

-1885 LFTDI
+1885 LLTDI
-1890 PNHYEFIKV
+1890 PNHYEFVKV

-1904 PMEGVKFAL
+1904 PMEGVRFAL
-1913 EDEDGNV
+1913 EDEDGNM
-1920 LRELASGEDGV
+1920 LRELVSGEDGI
-1931 VHADDLKP
+1931 VHADDLKT

-1960 RVVIDENYIAPD
+1960 RVVIDENYIVPD

-1980 PEEER
+1980 PEKER

-2008 MALGAV
+2008 MALAAV
-2014 FMFAEIIHRRDQ
+2014 LLVAEIIHRREQ

>member
-1 MTKRFWAGLLA
+1 MTKRIWAGLLA
-12 LGMALTALPSGM
+12 LGMALTALPFGI
-24 YAEETVWEEE
+24 YAEETAWEEE

-64 EEDVVDSAADD
+64 ETDVVDGAADD
-75 ESADALPE
+75 ESADELSE
-83 QEESLTE
+83 QEESLIE
-90 EAIPDLPDFIP
+90 EETTPDLPDFIP
-101 EEEPPALE
+101 EEEPPVLE
-109 EEKLPPV
+109 EEEPQDV
-116 QEGDFVCVTPNT
+116 QAGDFVRVTPNT
-128 RVYLDIDET
+128 RVYLETDET
-137 AGDGDD
+137 AGDDDD
-143 GELYDGNFVN
+143 GEWYDGNFVK
-153 EANVYVEQVRQDAQG
+153 EANVYVEQAQQDAQG

-193 TIWVLA
+193 AIWVLA
-199 EEIQPS
+199 EETRPS
-205 DAAEYD
+205 DAADYD
-211 VTDYAFPYPPIA
+211 VTDYAFPYPPAA

-230 NLRDYNASVQ
+230 NLRDYNAGVQ

-306 DLDGYAVKPGYSG
+306 NLDGYAVKPGYSG
-319 DIYGSRT
+319 DIYSSRT

-339 YMIVDTGYGDSD
+339 YMIVDTGYEDSD

-399 RWLAACAIERAG
+399 RWLAARAIERAG

-443 RISRSVGNL
+443 RISRSVGSL

-471 ISITSTQSTFS
+471 ISVTSTQSTFS
-482 IAAQS
+482 ITAQS

-498 IGIPDADIQKV
+498 IGIPNADIQKV

-533 IRVSKNSA
+533 VRVSKISA
-541 DNGAM
+541 DNGAV
-546 LSGATFELMDASGA
+546 LSGATFELMNGA
-560 VVATQTTGADGTAQ
+560 GTVFATQTTGADGTAR
-574 FDNLPAGSYTVRE
+574 FDNLPAGGYTVRE
-587 VGAPTGYKVAVNP
+587 VSAPTGYKIAVNP
-600 SQTVTVA
+600 SQAVTVA

-615 FANDRINGKIR
+615 FENDRVNGKIR

-635 EALAGAVFTVTCLS
+635 EALAGAVFTVTRLS

-654 GTVGEVV
+654 GAVGEAV
-661 ATLTTGADGTAET
+661 AMLTTGADGTAET

-703 CTEDGKTYTVEA
+703 CTEDGKTYA
-715 ENEPTKGY
+715 
-723 IRVVKTDAL
+723 
-732 DGVPIAGVQFDL
+732 
-744 YDASGNPA
+744 
-752 GSMTTDETGF
+752 
-762 ALSPPLH
+762 
-769 KGRYTVR
+769 
-776 EHDNPTGYVTEL
+776 
-788 VKMQA
+788 
-793 EVRSDETTDLSATN
+793 
-807 QPIQGRIQIIKR
+807 
-819 DQLTKEALA
+819 
-828 GAEFTITR
+828 
-836 ISGLPSHGGSQDGE
+836 
-850 VVAVMTTDAE
+850 
-860 GKAVSPLLTYGTYRV
+860 
-875 AETKVPEHFAD
+875 
-886 HSFSVDVTIDGEN
+886 
-899 MQTYTVEAENEPTKG
+899 VEAENEPTKG
-914 WIRLVKTDRLN
+914 WIRLVKTDRMT
-925 GNPIEGVVFDIY
+925 GNPIEGVAFDIY

-943 GELVASMTTGKD
+943 NALVADMTTGKD
-955 GAAVSP
+955 GTAVSP
-961 PLRKGRYIVRER
+961 PLRKGKYIVRER
-973 GATAGYVLEEIALDA
+973 GATAGYVMEEIALDA
-988 TVCSDETTQLRAT
+988 TVRSDETTQLRAT

-1077 VDALTTAGDDA
+1077 VNALTTAGDDA

-1103 EVFPPVGYQPSDAHF
+1103 EVSPPAGYEPSDAHF

-1130 TAVVTYEGLKLNII
+1130 MAVVTYEGLKLNAIK
-1144 RQGVYAI
+1144 QGVYAI

-1178 YLKKAGSYGN
+1178 YLKKAGSYGDA
-1188 VRAFERDYLV
+1188 RAFERDYLV
-1198 TNRYGYAKTKL
+1198 TNKYGYAKTKL

-1219 VKGKAGHALKSPVE
+1219 VKGKDGHALKSPVE
-1233 IFIRGDEDVAN
+1233 ILIRGDEDVAN

-1321 MYFIEEVQAPQG
+1321 MYFIEEVHAPQG

-1360 EIPNEPVMGRVKVE
+1360 EIPNEPVMGRVMVE
-1374 KKGLRLVRLAEQTD
+1374 KKGLRLVRLAEQAD
-1388 AYGNIA
+1388 AFGNIV

-1403 LAGTVFELRAAED
+1403 LAGAVFELRAAED

-1475 RYESDHTAVVE
+1475 RYENDHTAVVE
-1486 TNVTIGNDY
+1486 TNVTLGNGY
-1495 LSAEI
+1495 LSTEI
-1500 TLEKEKEDLEI
+1500 TMEKEKEDLEI
-1511 IMDGDHVRQEIV
+1511 IMDGDHVRQVLV

-1587 LNPAKFAVTLEL
+1587 LNPAKFAVTLEPEV
-1599 KAQSGGVIRVSLPEI
+1599 QSGGVIRVSLPEP

-1648 GKVIYRETTDAN
+1648 GNVMYRETTDAN

-1702 GDTMIR
+1702 GDTTIR

-1715 LRKADENGKPL
+1715 LRKVDESGKPL
-1726 AGVMF
+1726 SGVMF

-1754 EKVPFGMYTL
+1754 EKVPFGTYTL

-1776 DTEIRFTVDGTFVN
+1776 DAEIRLTVDSTFVN
-1790 PKEPIATVTNERQ
+1790 PKEPIATVVNERQ
-1803 KIRGLKVDTAGQAL
+1803 KIRGLKVDTVGQAL
-1817 PGAAFSLINADTGEI
+1817 TGAAFSLINADTGEI
-1832 VDVATSDEKGEFYL
+1832 VDRTTSDEKGEFYL

-1854 IIRETVAPEGF
+1854 IIRETIAPEGF
-1865 SRVEDVLI
+1865 NRVEDVLI
-1873 HVDEDWKAPNTL
+1873 HVDEDWKTPNTL

-1890 PNHYEFIKV
+1890 PNHYEFVKV

-1904 PMEGVKFAL
+1904 PMEGVRFAL

-1920 LRELASGEDGV
+1920 LRELVSGEDGI

-1960 RVVIDENYIAPD
+1960 RVVIDENYIVPD

-1997 VTPMMLYGLIS
+1997 VTPMMRFGAASVICG
-2008 MALGAV
+2008 MAIFVLRAIKKRGMRA
-2014 FMFAEIIHRRDQ
+2014 ID

>member
-1 MTKRFWAGLLA
+1 MTKRIWAGLLA

-24 YAEETVWEEE
+24 YAEETVWEEKTD
-34 ANASEETLDGGL
+34 ASEETLDGGL

-64 EEDVVDSAADD
+64 ETEVVDGAADD
-75 ESADALPE
+75 ESADELSE
-83 QEESLTE
+83 QKESLIE
-90 EAIPDLPDFIP
+90 EETTPDLPDFIP
-101 EEEPPALE
+101 EEEPPTLE
-109 EEKLPPV
+109 ESELPPV
-116 QEGDFVCVTPNT
+116 QAGEFVRVTPNT
-128 RVYLDIDET
+128 RVYLEIDET
-137 AGDGDD
+137 AGDNDD

-153 EANVYVEQVRQDAQG
+153 EANVYVEQARQDAQG

-193 TIWVLA
+193 TVWVLA

-205 DAAEYD
+205 DAADYD

-240 TFYPGQQNLY
+240 TFYLGQQNLY

-306 DLDGYAVKPGYSG
+306 DLDGYAAKPGYSG
-319 DIYGSRT
+319 DIYSSRT

-339 YMIVDTGYGDSD
+339 YMIVDTGYEDSD

-387 SGQAPA
+387 SGQAPG

-421 SVSMQNGSYVGTV
+421 SVHMQNGSYVGTV

-443 RISRSVGNL
+443 RISRSVGGL
-452 TGNSAGSDG
+452 TGNSAGADG

-471 ISITSTQSTFS
+471 ISVTSSQSTFS
-482 IAAQS
+482 VTAQS

-498 IGIPDADIQKV
+498 IGIPNADIQKV

-516 PAKLKEVRI
+516 PAKLKEARI

-533 IRVSKNSA
+533 VRVSKTSA

-546 LSGATFELMDASGA
+546 LSGATFELMNASGA
-560 VVATQTTGADGTAQ
+560 VVATQTTGADGTVR

-587 VGAPTGYKVAVNP
+587 IGAPTGYKIAVNP
-600 SQTVTVA
+600 SQAVTVA

-615 FANDRINGKIR
+615 FENDRVNGKIR

-635 EALAGAVFTVTCLS
+635 KVLAGAVFTVTRLS

-654 GTVGEVV
+654 GAVGEVV

-679 GRYRIAETGVPEH
+679 GRYRVAETGVPEH
-692 YVDGGFVTEID
+692 YADGGFVTEID
-703 CTEDGKTYTVEA
+703 CTEDGKTYA
-715 ENEPTKGY
+715 
-723 IRVVKTDAL
+723 
-732 DGVPIAGVQFDL
+732 
-744 YDASGNPA
+744 
-752 GSMTTDETGF
+752 
-762 ALSPPLH
+762 
-769 KGRYTVR
+769 
-776 EHDNPTGYVTEL
+776 
-788 VKMQA
+788 
-793 EVRSDETTDLSATN
+793 
-807 QPIQGRIQIIKR
+807 
-819 DQLTKEALA
+819 
-828 GAEFTITR
+828 
-836 ISGLPSHGGSQDGE
+836 
-850 VVAVMTTDAE
+850 
-860 GKAVSPLLTYGTYRV
+860 
-875 AETKVPEHFAD
+875 
-886 HSFSVDVTIDGEN
+886 
-899 MQTYTVEAENEPTKG
+899 VEAENEPTKG

-925 GNPIEGVVFDIY
+925 GNPIEGVTFDIY

-943 GELVASMTTGKD
+943 NALVADMTTGKD
-955 GAAVSP
+955 GTAVSP

-988 TVCSDETTQLRAT
+988 TVRSDETTQLRVT

-1049 TGAVFRVLAGAEI
+1049 TGAVFCVLAGAEI

-1103 EVFPPVGYQPSDAHF
+1103 EVSPPAGYEPSDAHF
-1118 FVDARSAASQSE
+1118 FVDARSASSQSE

-1144 RQGVYAI
+1144 RQGMYAI

-1188 VRAFERDYLV
+1188 AREFERDYLV
-1198 TNRYGYAKTKL
+1198 TNPYGYAKTKL

-1219 VKGKAGHALKSPVE
+1219 VKGKEGYALKSPVE

-1276 TAFKLLDSDGNVV
+1276 TAFKLLDSDGSVV
-1289 TQTVSYPTRREIDTF
+1289 TQMVSYPTRREIDTF

-1333 YLIRTERLGVFV
+1333 YRIRTERLGVFV

-1360 EIPNEPVMGRVKVE
+1360 EIPNEPVMGRVMVE
-1374 KKGLRLVRLAEQTD
+1374 KKGLKFVRLAEQTD
-1388 AYGNIA
+1388 AYGNVV

-1403 LAGTVFELRAAED
+1403 LAGAVFELRAAEN

-1421 GTVWFHAGDVA
+1421 GTLWFHAGDVA
-1432 DTITTTET
+1432 DTITTTAA

-1462 GYLLDGAPHEVEL
+1462 GYLLDSTPHEVEL
-1475 RYESDHTAVVE
+1475 RYENDHTAVVE
-1486 TNVTIGNDY
+1486 TTVTLGNDY

-1500 TLEKEKEDLEI
+1500 ALEKEKEDLNI
-1511 IMDGDHVRQEIV
+1511 IMEGDEVRQELV
-1523 NIPGEGFVFGLF
+1523 NNPGEGFVFGLF

-1544 VTLTADTLVATGA
+1544 VTLTADTIVATGA
-1557 TDAAGRLAFVGN
+1557 TDAAGKLAFVGN

-1578 ELSAPDGWT
+1578 ELSAPDGWK
-1587 LNPAKFAVTLEL
+1587 LNPAKFAVTLEP
-1599 KAQSGGVIRVSLPEI
+1599 KAQSSGVIRVILPEP

-1660 GQIPQIPVTP
+1660 GQLPQIPVAP

-1675 KEVYAPDGYALNEA
+1675 KETYAPDGYALNEA

-1702 GDTMIR
+1702 GDTTIR

-1715 LRKADENGKPL
+1715 LHKVDENGKPL
-1726 AGVMF
+1726 SGVMF

-1754 EKVPFGMYTL
+1754 EKVPFGTYTL
-1764 VETRALPGYLKA
+1764 VETQALPGYLKA
-1776 DTEIRFTVDGTFVN
+1776 DTEIRITVDGTFVN
-1790 PKEPIATVTNERQ
+1790 PAEPIAAVVNERQ

-1817 PGAAFSLINADTGEI
+1817 TGAAFSLINADTGEI
-1832 VDVATSDEKGEFYL
+1832 VDVAASDEKGEFYL

-1865 SRVEDVLI
+1865 NRVEDVRI

-1890 PNHYEFIKV
+1890 PNHYEFVKA

-1913 EDEDGNV
+1913 EDEDGNM
-1920 LRELASGEDGV
+1920 LRELVSGEDGI

-1939 GVYVIR
+1939 GVYIIR

-1960 RVVIDENYIAPD
+1960 RVVIDENYIVPD
-1972 ELFRLVNF
+1972 KLFRLVNF

-1985 PEDEI
+1985 PKDEI

-2008 MALGAV
+2008 MALGVV

>member
-1 MTKRFWAGLLA
+1 MTKRIWAGLLA
-12 LGMALTALPSGM
+12 LGMALTALPFGI
-24 YAEETVWEEE
+24 YAEETAWEEE

-64 EEDVVDSAADD
+64 ETDVVDGAADD
-75 ESADALPE
+75 ESADELSE
-83 QEESLTE
+83 QEESLIE
-90 EAIPDLPDFIP
+90 EETTPDLPDFIP
-101 EEEPPALE
+101 EEEPPTLE
-109 EEKLPPV
+109 ESELPPV
-116 QEGDFVCVTPNT
+116 QAGEFVWVTPNT
-128 RVYLDIDET
+128 RVYLEIDET
-137 AGDGDD
+137 AGDDDD

-153 EANVYVEQVRQDAQG
+153 EANVYVEQARQDAQG

-193 TIWVLA
+193 TVWVLA
-199 EEIQPS
+199 EETRPS
-205 DAAEYD
+205 DAADYD
-211 VTDYAFPYPPIA
+211 VTDYAFPYPPAA

-230 NLRDYNASVQ
+230 NLRDYNAGVQ

-339 YMIVDTGYGDSD
+339 YMIVDTGYADSD

-387 SGQAPA
+387 SGQAPG

-443 RISRSVGNL
+443 RISRSVGSL

-461 EYYYLHSGDT
+461 EYYYLRSGDT
-471 ISITSTQSTFS
+471 ISVTSTQSTFS

-498 IGIPDADIQKV
+498 IGIPNADIQKV

-516 PAKLKEVRI
+516 PAKMKEVRI

-533 IRVSKNSA
+533 VRVSKTSA
-541 DNGAM
+541 DNGAV
-546 LSGATFELMDASGA
+546 LSGATFELMNGA
-560 VVATQTTGADGTAQ
+560 GTVLATQTTGADGTAR
-574 FDNLPAGSYTVRE
+574 FDNLPAGGYTVRE
-587 VGAPTGYKVAVNP
+587 VGAPTGYKIAVNP
-600 SQTVTVA
+600 SQAVTVA

-615 FANDRINGKIR
+615 FENDRVNGKIR

-635 EALAGAVFTVTCLS
+635 EALAGAVFTVTRLS
-649 AAEGG
+649 AAEGDG
-654 GTVGEVV
+654 AVGEAV
-661 ATLTTGADGTAET
+661 AKLTTGADGTAET

-679 GRYRIAETGVPEH
+679 GRYRVAETGVPEH

-715 ENEPTKGY
+715 ENEPTKG
-723 IRVVKTDAL
+723 
-732 DGVPIAGVQFDL
+732 
-744 YDASGNPA
+744 
-752 GSMTTDETGF
+752 
-762 ALSPPLH
+762 
-769 KGRYTVR
+769 
-776 EHDNPTGYVTEL
+776 
-788 VKMQA
+788 
-793 EVRSDETTDLSATN
+793 
-807 QPIQGRIQIIKR
+807 
-819 DQLTKEALA
+819 
-828 GAEFTITR
+828 
-836 ISGLPSHGGSQDGE
+836 
-850 VVAVMTTDAE
+850 
-860 GKAVSPLLTYGTYRV
+860 
-875 AETKVPEHFAD
+875 
-886 HSFSVDVTIDGEN
+886 
-899 MQTYTVEAENEPTKG
+899 

-925 GNPIEGVVFDIY
+925 GNPIEGVAFDIY

-943 GELVASMTTGKD
+943 NALVADMTTGKD
-955 GAAVSP
+955 GTAVSP

-973 GATAGYVLEEIALDA
+973 GATAGYVMEEIALDA
-988 TVCSDETTQLRAT
+988 TVRSDETTQLRAT

-1034 PANIDAPS
+1034 PANIDAPN

-1103 EVFPPVGYQPSDAHF
+1103 EASPPVGYEPSDAHF

-1188 VRAFERDYLV
+1188 ARAFERDYLV

-1345 GETGDAPGEAYTLDI
+1345 GETGDVPGEAYTLDI
-1360 EIPNEPVMGRVKVE
+1360 EIPNEPVMGRAMVE
-1374 KKGLRLVRLAEQTD
+1374 KKGLRLVRLAEQAD
-1388 AYGNIA
+1388 AFGNIV

-1403 LAGTVFELRAAED
+1403 LAGAVFELRAAED

-1432 DTITTTET
+1432 DTITTTEA

-1475 RYESDHTAVVE
+1475 RYESDRTAVVE
-1486 TNVTIGNDY
+1486 TNVTLGNDY

-1511 IMDGDHVRQEIV
+1511 IMDGDEVRQALV
-1523 NIPGEGFVFGLF
+1523 NTPGEGFVFGLF

-1557 TDAAGRLAFVGN
+1557 TDAAGKLAFVGN

-1587 LNPAKFAVTLEL
+1587 LNPAKFAVTLEP
-1599 KAQSGGVIRVSLPEI
+1599 KAQSGGVIRVSLPEP

-1702 GDTMIR
+1702 GDTTIR

-1715 LRKADENGKPL
+1715 LRKVDESGKPL

-1731 GLKKADGMLMMTAKT
+1731 GLKKADGMLLMTAKT

-1754 EKVPFGMYTL
+1754 EKVPFGTYTL

-1776 DTEIRFTVDGTFVN
+1776 DTEIRLTVDGTFVN
-1790 PKEPIATVTNERQ
+1790 PKEPIATVVNERQ

-1817 PGAAFSLINADTGEI
+1817 MGAAFSLINADTGEI
-1832 VDVATSDEKGEFYL
+1832 VDVAASDEKGEFYL

-1854 IIRETVAPEGF
+1854 IIRETVVPEGF
-1865 SRVEDVLI
+1865 NRVEDVLI

-1890 PNHYEFIKV
+1890 PNHYEFVKV

-1920 LRELASGEDGV
+1920 LRELASGENGV
-1931 VHADDLKP
+1931 VRADDLKP

-1997 VTPMMLYGLIS
+1997 VTPMMLFGVASVICG
-2008 MALGAV
+2008 MAIFVLQA
-2014 FMFAEIIHRRDQ
+2014 IKKRRMRSID

>member
-1 MTKRFWAGLLA
+1 MTKRIWAGLLA
-12 LGMALTALPSGM
+12 LGMALTALPFGI
-24 YAEETVWEEE
+24 YAEETAWEEE

-64 EEDVVDSAADD
+64 ETDVVDGAADD
-75 ESADALPE
+75 ESADELSE
-83 QEESLTE
+83 QEESLIE
-90 EAIPDLPDFIP
+90 EETTPDLPDFIP
-101 EEEPPALE
+101 EEELPALE
-109 EEKLPPV
+109 EEEPQDV
-116 QEGDFVCVTPNT
+116 QAGDFVRVTPNT
-128 RVYLDIDET
+128 RVYLEIDET
-137 AGDGDD
+137 AGDDDD

-153 EANVYVEQVRQDAQG
+153 EANVYVEQARQDAQG

-193 TIWVLA
+193 TVWVLA
-199 EEIQPS
+199 EETRPS
-205 DAAEYD
+205 DAADYD
-211 VTDYAFPYPPIA
+211 VTDYAFPYPPAA

-230 NLRDYNASVQ
+230 NLRDYNAGVQ

-339 YMIVDTGYGDSD
+339 YMIVDTGYEDSD

-387 SGQAPA
+387 SGQAPG

-461 EYYYLHSGDT
+461 EYYYLRSGDT
-471 ISITSTQSTFS
+471 ISVTSTQSTFS
-482 IAAQS
+482 ITAQS

-498 IGIPDADIQKV
+498 IGIPNADIQKV
-509 IIPQYGL
+509 IIPQYGM

-533 IRVSKNSA
+533 VRVSKISA
-541 DNGAM
+541 DNGAV
-546 LSGATFELMDASGA
+546 LSGATFELMNGA
-560 VVATQTTGADGTAQ
+560 GTVLATQTTGVDGTAR
-574 FDNLPAGSYTVRE
+574 FDNLPAGGYTVRE
-587 VGAPTGYKVAVNP
+587 VGAPTGYKIAVNP
-600 SQTVTVA
+600 SQAVTVA
-607 AGATSDVR
+607 PGATSDIR
-615 FANDRINGKIR
+615 FENDRVNGKIR

-635 EALAGAVFTVTCLS
+635 EALAGAVFTVTRLS

-654 GTVGEVV
+654 GAVGEAV
-661 ATLTTGADGTAET
+661 ATLATGADGTAET

-679 GRYRIAETGVPEH
+679 GRYRVAETGVPEH

-703 CTEDGKTYTVEA
+703 CTEDGKTYA
-715 ENEPTKGY
+715 
-723 IRVVKTDAL
+723 
-732 DGVPIAGVQFDL
+732 
-744 YDASGNPA
+744 
-752 GSMTTDETGF
+752 
-762 ALSPPLH
+762 
-769 KGRYTVR
+769 
-776 EHDNPTGYVTEL
+776 
-788 VKMQA
+788 
-793 EVRSDETTDLSATN
+793 
-807 QPIQGRIQIIKR
+807 
-819 DQLTKEALA
+819 
-828 GAEFTITR
+828 
-836 ISGLPSHGGSQDGE
+836 
-850 VVAVMTTDAE
+850 
-860 GKAVSPLLTYGTYRV
+860 
-875 AETKVPEHFAD
+875 
-886 HSFSVDVTIDGEN
+886 
-899 MQTYTVEAENEPTKG
+899 VEAENEPTKG

-925 GNPIEGVVFDIY
+925 GNPIEGVAFDIY

-943 GELVASMTTGKD
+943 NALVAGMTTGKD
-955 GAAVSP
+955 GTAVSP

-973 GATAGYVLEEIALDA
+973 GATAGYVMEEIALDA
-988 TVCSDETTQLRAT
+988 TVRSDETTQLRAT

-1077 VDALTTAGDDA
+1077 VDALTTAGGDA
-1088 SAATGELWPGLYEIV
+1088 SAVTGELWPGLYEIV
-1103 EVFPPVGYQPSDAHF
+1103 EASPPVGYEPSDAHF

-1144 RQGVYAI
+1144 KQGVYAI

-1178 YLKKAGSYGN
+1178 YLQKAGSYGN
-1188 VRAFERDYLV
+1188 ARAFERDYLV

-1289 TQTVSYPTRREIDTF
+1289 TQMVSYPTRREIDTF

-1360 EIPNEPVMGRVKVE
+1360 EIPNEPVMGRVMVE
-1374 KKGLRLVRLAEQTD
+1374 KKGLRLVRLAEQAD
-1388 AYGNIA
+1388 AFGNIA

-1403 LAGTVFELRAAED
+1403 LAGAVFELRAAED

-1432 DTITTTET
+1432 DTITTTEA

-1462 GYLLDGAPHEVEL
+1462 GYLLNSAPHEVEL
-1475 RYESDHTAVVE
+1475 RYENDRTAMVE
-1486 TNVTIGNDY
+1486 TNVTLGNGY
-1495 LSAEI
+1495 LSTEI

-1511 IMDGDHVRQEIV
+1511 IMDGDHVRQALV

-1544 VTLTADTLVATGA
+1544 VTLTADTLVATGT
-1557 TDAAGRLAFVGN
+1557 TDAAGKLAFVGN

-1587 LNPAKFAVTLEL
+1587 LNPAKFAVTLEPQ
-1599 KAQSGGVIRVSLPEI
+1599 AQSGGVIRVSLPEI

-1637 PGATIEVKDEQ
+1637 SGATIKVKDEQ
-1648 GKVIYRETTDAN
+1648 GNVMYRETTDAN

-1702 GDTMIR
+1702 GDTTIR

-1715 LRKADENGKPL
+1715 LRKVDESGKPL
-1726 AGVMF
+1726 SGVMF

-1764 VETRALPGYLKA
+1764 VETQALPGYLKA
-1776 DTEIRFTVDGTFVN
+1776 DTEIKITVDGTFVN

-1832 VDVATSDEKGEFYL
+1832 VDVAASDEKGEFYL

-1854 IIRETVAPEGF
+1854 IIRETVVPEGF
-1865 SRVEDVLI
+1865 NRVEDVLI

-1904 PMEGVKFAL
+1904 PMEGVRFAL

-1920 LRELASGEDGV
+1920 LRELASGEDGIV
-1931 VHADDLKP
+1931 RADDLKP
-1939 GVYVIR
+1939 GVYIIR

-1972 ELFRLVNF
+1972 ELFRIVNF

-1985 PEDEI
+1985 PKDEI

-1997 VTPMMLYGLIS
+1997 VTPMMLFGVASVICG
-2008 MALGAV
+2008 MAIFVLQA
-2014 FMFAEIIHRRDQ
+2014 IKKRRMRSID

>member
-1 MTKRFWAGLLA
+1 MTKRIWAGLLA
-12 LGMALTALPSGM
+12 LSMALTALPFDI
-24 YAEETVWEEE
+24 YAEETAWEEE

-64 EEDVVDSAADD
+64 ETDVVDGAADG
-75 ESADALPE
+75 ESADELSE
-83 QEESLTE
+83 QKESLIE
-90 EAIPDLPDFIP
+90 EETTPDLPDFIP
-101 EEEPPALE
+101 EEEPPTLE
-109 EEKLPPV
+109 ESELPPV
-116 QEGDFVCVTPNT
+116 QAGEFVRVTPNT
-128 RVYLDIDET
+128 RVYLEIDET
-137 AGDGDD
+137 AGDADD

-153 EANVYVEQVRQDAQG
+153 EASVYVEQVRQDAQG

-193 TIWVLA
+193 TVWVLA
-199 EEIQPS
+199 EETQPS
-205 DAAEYD
+205 DAADYD
-211 VTDYAFPYPPIA
+211 VTDYAFPYPPAA

-230 NLRDYNASVQ
+230 NLRDYNAGVQ

-306 DLDGYAVKPGYSG
+306 NLDGYAVKPGYSG
-319 DIYGSRT
+319 DIYSSRT

-339 YMIVDTGYGDSD
+339 YMIVDTGYEDSD

-399 RWLAACAIERAG
+399 RWLAARAIERAG

-443 RISRSVGNL
+443 RISRSVGSL

-471 ISITSTQSTFS
+471 ISVTSTQSTFS
-482 IAAQS
+482 ITAQS

-498 IGIPDADIQKV
+498 IGIPNADIQKV

-533 IRVSKNSA
+533 VRVSKNSA

-546 LSGATFELMDASGA
+546 LSGATFELMNASGA

-587 VGAPTGYKVAVNP
+587 VGAPTGYKIAVNP
-600 SQTVTVA
+600 SQAVTVA
-607 AGATSDVR
+607 PDATSDVR
-615 FANDRINGKIR
+615 FENDRVNGKIR

-635 EALAGAVFTVTCLS
+635 EALAGAAFTVTRLS

-654 GTVGEVV
+654 GAVGEVV

-715 ENEPTKGY
+715 ENEPTKG
-723 IRVVKTDAL
+723 
-732 DGVPIAGVQFDL
+732 
-744 YDASGNPA
+744 
-752 GSMTTDETGF
+752 
-762 ALSPPLH
+762 
-769 KGRYTVR
+769 
-776 EHDNPTGYVTEL
+776 
-788 VKMQA
+788 
-793 EVRSDETTDLSATN
+793 
-807 QPIQGRIQIIKR
+807 
-819 DQLTKEALA
+819 
-828 GAEFTITR
+828 
-836 ISGLPSHGGSQDGE
+836 
-850 VVAVMTTDAE
+850 
-860 GKAVSPLLTYGTYRV
+860 
-875 AETKVPEHFAD
+875 
-886 HSFSVDVTIDGEN
+886 
-899 MQTYTVEAENEPTKG
+899 

-925 GNPIEGVVFDIY
+925 GNPIEGVAFDIY

-943 GELVASMTTGKD
+943 NAPVADMTTGKD

-973 GATAGYVLEEIALDA
+973 GATAGYVMEEITLDA
-988 TVCSDETTQLRAT
+988 TVRSDETTQLRAT

-1077 VDALTTAGDDA
+1077 VNALTTAGDDA

-1103 EVFPPVGYQPSDAHF
+1103 EVSPPAGYEPSDAHF

-1130 TAVVTYEGLKLNII
+1130 TAVVTYEGLKLNAIK
-1144 RQGVYAI
+1144 QGVYAI

-1178 YLKKAGSYGN
+1178 YFKKAGSYGN
-1188 VRAFERDYLV
+1188 ACEFERDYLV

-1360 EIPNEPVMGRVKVE
+1360 EIPNEPVMGRVMVE
-1374 KKGLRLVRLAEQTD
+1374 KKGLKFVRLAEQTD
-1388 AYGNIA
+1388 AYGHVV
-1394 HQPVYEEGY
+1394 HQPVYEQGY
-1403 LAGTVFELRAAED
+1403 LAGAVFELRAAED

-1421 GTVWFHAGDVA
+1421 GTVWFHASDVA
-1432 DTITTTET
+1432 DTITTTEA

-1462 GYLLDGAPHEVEL
+1462 GYLLDGAPHGVEL
-1475 RYESDHTAVVE
+1475 RYENDRTAVVE
-1486 TNVTIGNDY
+1486 TNVTLGNDY

-1523 NIPGEGFVFGLF
+1523 NTPGEGFVFGLF

-1587 LNPAKFAVTLEL
+1587 LNPARFAVTLEPE
-1599 KAQSGGVIRVSLPEI
+1599 AQSGGVIRVSLPEP
-1614 VHDELIYTRVT
+1614 VHDELIYTRAT

-1637 PGATIEVKDEQ
+1637 PGATIEVRDEQ
-1648 GKVIYRETTDAN
+1648 GNVMYRETTDAN
-1660 GQIPQIPVTP
+1660 GQIPQIPVVP

-1715 LRKADENGKPL
+1715 LRKVDESGKPL

-1754 EKVPFGMYTL
+1754 EKVPFGTYTL
-1764 VETRALPGYLKA
+1764 VETQALPGYLKA
-1776 DTEIRFTVDGTFVN
+1776 DTEIRLTVDGTFVN

-1817 PGAAFSLINADTGEI
+1817 TGAAFSLINADTGEI
-1832 VDVATSDEKGEFYL
+1832 VDVAASDEKGEFYL

-1854 IIRETVAPEGF
+1854 IIRETVVPEGF
-1865 SRVEDVLI
+1865 NRVEDVLI

-1890 PNHYEFIKV
+1890 PNHYEFVKV

-1920 LRELASGEDGV
+1920 LRELASGEDGI
-1931 VHADDLKP
+1931 VHADDLKT

-1960 RVVIDENYIAPD
+1960 RVVIDENYIVAD

-1985 PEDEI
+1985 PKDEI

-2008 MALGAV
+2008 MALGVV

>member
-1 MTKRFWAGLLA
+1 MTKRIWAGLLA
-12 LGMALTALPSGM
+12 LGMALTALPFGI
-24 YAEETVWEEE
+24 YAEETAWEEE

-64 EEDVVDSAADD
+64 ETDVVDGAADD
-75 ESADALPE
+75 ESADELSE
-83 QEESLTE
+83 QEESLIE
-90 EAIPDLPDFIP
+90 EETTPDLPDFIP
-101 EEEPPALE
+101 EEEPPTLE
-109 EEKLPPV
+109 ESELPPV
-116 QEGDFVCVTPNT
+116 QAGEFVRVTPNT
-128 RVYLDIDET
+128 RVYLEIDET
-137 AGDGDD
+137 AGDDDD

-153 EANVYVEQVRQDAQG
+153 EANVCVEQARQDAQG

-193 TIWVLA
+193 TAWVLA
-199 EEIQPS
+199 EETRPS
-205 DAAEYD
+205 DAADYD
-211 VTDYAFPYPPIA
+211 VTDYAFPYPPAA

-230 NLRDYNASVQ
+230 NLRDYNAGVQ

-319 DIYGSRT
+319 DIYSSRT

-339 YMIVDTGYGDSD
+339 YMIVDTGYEDSD

-387 SGQAPA
+387 SGQAPG

-399 RWLAACAIERAG
+399 RWLAACAIERAS

-421 SVSMQNGSYVGTV
+421 SVSMQNGSYVGMV

-443 RISRSVGNL
+443 RISRSVGSL

-471 ISITSTQSTFS
+471 ISVTSTQSTFS
-482 IAAQS
+482 ITAQS

-498 IGIPDADIQKV
+498 IGIPNADIQKV

-516 PAKLKEVRI
+516 PAKMKEVRI

-533 IRVSKNSA
+533 VRVSKISA
-541 DNGAM
+541 DNGAV
-546 LSGATFELMDASGA
+546 LSGATFELTNASST
-560 VVATQTTGADGTAQ
+560 VVATQTTGADGTTR
-574 FDNLPAGSYTVRE
+574 FDNLPAGGYTVRE
-587 VGAPTGYKVAVNP
+587 VGAPTGYKIAVNP

-615 FANDRINGKIR
+615 FENDRANGKIR

-635 EALAGAVFTVTCLS
+635 EALAGAVFTVTRLS

-654 GTVGEVV
+654 GAVGEAV

-692 YVDGGFVTEID
+692 YADGGFVTEID
-703 CTEDGKTYTVEA
+703 CTEDGKTYA
-715 ENEPTKGY
+715 
-723 IRVVKTDAL
+723 
-732 DGVPIAGVQFDL
+732 
-744 YDASGNPA
+744 
-752 GSMTTDETGF
+752 
-762 ALSPPLH
+762 
-769 KGRYTVR
+769 
-776 EHDNPTGYVTEL
+776 
-788 VKMQA
+788 
-793 EVRSDETTDLSATN
+793 
-807 QPIQGRIQIIKR
+807 
-819 DQLTKEALA
+819 
-828 GAEFTITR
+828 
-836 ISGLPSHGGSQDGE
+836 
-850 VVAVMTTDAE
+850 
-860 GKAVSPLLTYGTYRV
+860 
-875 AETKVPEHFAD
+875 
-886 HSFSVDVTIDGEN
+886 
-899 MQTYTVEAENEPTKG
+899 VEAENEPTKG
-914 WIRLVKTDRLN
+914 WIRLVKTDRMT
-925 GNPIEGVVFDIY
+925 GNPIEGVAFDIY

-943 GELVASMTTGKD
+943 NALVADMTTGKD
-955 GAAVSP
+955 GTAFSP

-973 GATAGYVLEEIALDA
+973 GATAGYVMEEIALDA
-988 TVCSDETTQLRAT
+988 TVRSDETTQLRAT

-1034 PANIDAPS
+1034 PANIDKPS

-1077 VDALTTAGDDA
+1077 VETLTTAGGEA

-1103 EVFPPVGYQPSDAHF
+1103 EASPPVGYEPSDAHF

-1188 VRAFERDYLV
+1188 ARAFERDYLV
-1198 TNRYGYAKTKL
+1198 TNKYGYAKTKL

-1219 VKGKAGHALKSPVE
+1219 VKGKDGHALKSPVE
-1233 IFIRGDEDVAN
+1233 ILIRGDEDVAN

-1267 TGKTVRLAN
+1267 TGKTIKLAN

-1360 EIPNEPVMGRVKVE
+1360 EIPNEPVMGRAMVE
-1374 KKGLRLVRLAEQTD
+1374 KKGLRLVRLAEQAD
-1388 AYGNIA
+1388 AFGNIV

-1403 LAGTVFELRAAED
+1403 LAGAVFELRAAED

-1462 GYLLDGAPHEVEL
+1462 GCLLDSAPHEVEL
-1475 RYESDHTAVVE
+1475 RYADDHTAVVE
-1486 TNVTIGNDY
+1486 TAVTLGNDY

-1511 IMDGDHVRQEIV
+1511 IMEGDHVRREIV
-1523 NIPGEGFVFGLF
+1523 NTPGEGFVFGLF
-1535 ADEELRVGD
+1535 VDEELRVGD

-1587 LNPAKFAVTLEL
+1587 LNPAKFAVMLEPE
-1599 KAQSGGVIRVSLPEI
+1599 AQSGGMIRVSLPEI

-1637 PGATIEVKDEQ
+1637 SGATIKVKDEQ
-1648 GKVIYRETTDAN
+1648 GNVMYRETTDAN

-1702 GDTMIR
+1702 GDTTIR

-1715 LRKADENGKPL
+1715 LRKVDENGKPL

-1754 EKVPFGMYTL
+1754 EKVPFGTYTL
-1764 VETRALPGYLKA
+1764 VETQALPGYLKA
-1776 DTEIRFTVDGTFVN
+1776 DTEIKITVDGTFVN

-1832 VDVATSDEKGEFYL
+1832 VDVAASDEKGEFFL

-1865 SRVEDVLI
+1865 NRVEDVLI
-1873 HVDEDWKAPNTL
+1873 HVDKDWKAPNTL
-1885 LFTDI
+1885 LLTDI
-1890 PNHYEFIKV
+1890 PNHYEFVKV

-1920 LRELASGEDGV
+1920 LRELVSGEDGI
-1931 VHADDLKP
+1931 VHVDDLKP
-1939 GVYVIR
+1939 GVYIIR
-1945 EIETQAGYRLTEETI
+1945 EIETQAGYHLTEETI
-1960 RVVIDENYIAPD
+1960 RVVIDENYIVPD
-1972 ELFRLVNF
+1972 EMFRLVNF

-1985 PEDEI
+1985 PKDEI

-1997 VTPMMLYGLIS
+1997 VTPMMRFGVASVICG
-2008 MALGAV
+2008 MAIFVLRAIKKRG
-2014 FMFAEIIHRRDQ
+2014 MRSID

>member
-1 MTKRFWAGLLA
+1 MTKRIWAGLLA
-12 LGMALTALPSGM
+12 LGMALTALPFGI
-24 YAEETVWEEE
+24 YAEETAWEEE

-64 EEDVVDSAADD
+64 ETDVVDGAADD
-75 ESADALPE
+75 ESADELSE

-90 EAIPDLPDFIP
+90 EATPDLPDFIP
-101 EEEPPALE
+101 EEEPLVLE
-109 EEKLPPV
+109 EEEPQDV
-116 QEGDFVCVTPNT
+116 QAGDFVRVTPNT
-128 RVYLDIDET
+128 RVYLEIDET
-137 AGDGDD
+137 AGDDDD

-153 EANVYVEQVRQDAQG
+153 EANVYVEQARQDAQG

-199 EEIQPS
+199 EETWLS
-205 DAAEYD
+205 DAADYD
-211 VTDYAFPYPPIA
+211 VTDYAFPYPPAA

-230 NLRDYNASVQ
+230 NLRDYNAGVQ

-306 DLDGYAVKPGYSG
+306 GLDGYAVKPGYSG

-387 SGQAPA
+387 SGQAPG

-471 ISITSTQSTFS
+471 ISVTSTQSTFS
-482 IAAQS
+482 ITAQS

-498 IGIPDADIQKV
+498 IGIPNADIQKV

-516 PAKLKEVRI
+516 PAKMKEVRI

-533 IRVSKNSA
+533 VRVSKTSA
-541 DNGAM
+541 DNGAV
-546 LSGATFELMDASGA
+546 LSGATFELMNGA
-560 VVATQTTGADGTAQ
+560 GTVLATQTTGADGTTR

-587 VGAPTGYKVAVNP
+587 VGAPTGYKIAVNP
-600 SQTVTVA
+600 SQAVTVA

-615 FANDRINGKIR
+615 FENDRVNGKIR

-635 EALAGAVFTVTCLS
+635 EALAGAFFTVTRLS

-654 GTVGEVV
+654 GAAGEVV
-661 ATLTTGADGTAET
+661 ATLTTGADATAET

-703 CTEDGKTYTVEA
+703 CTEDGKTYA
-715 ENEPTKGY
+715 
-723 IRVVKTDAL
+723 
-732 DGVPIAGVQFDL
+732 
-744 YDASGNPA
+744 
-752 GSMTTDETGF
+752 
-762 ALSPPLH
+762 
-769 KGRYTVR
+769 
-776 EHDNPTGYVTEL
+776 
-788 VKMQA
+788 
-793 EVRSDETTDLSATN
+793 
-807 QPIQGRIQIIKR
+807 
-819 DQLTKEALA
+819 
-828 GAEFTITR
+828 
-836 ISGLPSHGGSQDGE
+836 
-850 VVAVMTTDAE
+850 
-860 GKAVSPLLTYGTYRV
+860 
-875 AETKVPEHFAD
+875 
-886 HSFSVDVTIDGEN
+886 
-899 MQTYTVEAENEPTKG
+899 VEAENEPTKG
-914 WIRLVKTDRLN
+914 WIRLVKMDRLN
-925 GNPIEGVVFDIY
+925 GNPIEGVAFDIY

-943 GELVASMTTGKD
+943 NALVADMTTGKD

-973 GATAGYVLEEIALDA
+973 GATAGYVMEEIALDA
-988 TVCSDETTQLRAT
+988 TVRSDETTQLCAT

-1034 PANIDAPS
+1034 PANIDEPS
-1042 TRGDGEL
+1042 SRGDGEL

-1103 EVFPPVGYQPSDAHF
+1103 EVSPPVGYEPSDAHF
-1118 FVDARSAASQSE
+1118 FVDARGAASQSE
-1130 TAVVTYEGLKLNII
+1130 TAVVTYEGLKLNTI
-1144 RQGVYAI
+1144 RQGMYAI

-1178 YLKKAGSYGN
+1178 YLKKAGTYGN
-1188 VRAFERDYLV
+1188 AREFERDYLV

-1289 TQTVSYPTRREIDTF
+1289 TQTVSYPTRRKIDTF

-1360 EIPNEPVMGRVKVE
+1360 EIPNEPVMGRVMVE
-1374 KKGLRLVRLAEQTD
+1374 KKGLQLVRLEEQAD
-1388 AYGNIA
+1388 AFGNIV

-1403 LAGTVFELRAAED
+1403 LAGAVFELRAAED
-1416 IVGKD
+1416 VVGKD
-1421 GTVWFHAGDVA
+1421 GTLWFHACDVA

-1475 RYESDHTAVVE
+1475 RYENDHTAVVE
-1486 TNVTIGNDY
+1486 TNVTLGNDY

-1511 IMDGDHVRQEIV
+1511 IMDDDHVRQALV
-1523 NIPGEGFVFGLF
+1523 NTPGEGFVFGLF

-1557 TDAAGRLAFVGN
+1557 TDAVGRLAFVGN

-1587 LNPAKFAVTLEL
+1587 LNPAKFAVTLEP
-1599 KAQSGGVIRVSLPEI
+1599 KAQSGGVIRVSLPEP
-1614 VHDELIYTRVT
+1614 VHDGLLYTRVT

-1648 GKVIYRETTDAN
+1648 GNVMYRETTDAN
-1660 GQIPQIPVTP
+1660 GQIPQISVVP

-1702 GDTMIR
+1702 GDTTIR

-1715 LRKADENGKPL
+1715 LRKADESGKPL

-1754 EKVPFGMYTL
+1754 EKVPFGTYTL
-1764 VETRALPGYLKA
+1764 VETQALPGYLKA
-1776 DTEIRFTVDGTFVN
+1776 DTEIRLTVDGTFVN
-1790 PKEPIATVTNERQ
+1790 PKEPIATVINERQ

-1817 PGAAFSLINADTGEI
+1817 LGAAFSLINADTGEI
-1832 VDVATSDEKGEFYL
+1832 VDVAASDEKGEFYL

-1865 SRVEDVLI
+1865 NCVEDVRI
-1873 HVDEDWKAPNTL
+1873 HVDKDWKAPNTL
-1885 LFTDI
+1885 LLTDI
-1890 PNHYEFIKV
+1890 PNHYEFVKV

-1904 PMEGVKFAL
+1904 PMEGVRFAL
-1913 EDEDGNV
+1913 EDEDGNM
-1920 LRELASGEDGV
+1920 LRELVSGEDGI
-1931 VHADDLKP
+1931 VHADDLKT
-1939 GVYVIR
+1939 GVYIIC
-1945 EIETQAGYRLTEETI
+1945 EIETQAGYHLTEEII
-1960 RVVIDENYIAPD
+1960 RVVIDENYIVAD

-1985 PEDEI
+1985 PRDEI

-2014 FMFAEIIHRRDQ
+2014 FMFAEIIRRRDQ

>member
-1 MTKRFWAGLLA
+1 MTKRIWAGLLA
-12 LGMALTALPSGM
+12 LGMALTALPFGI
-24 YAEETVWEEE
+24 YAEEMAWEEE
-34 ANASEETLDGGL
+34 NDASEETLDGGL

-64 EEDVVDSAADD
+64 ETDVVDGAADD
-75 ESADALPE
+75 ESADELSE
-83 QEESLTE
+83 QEESLIE
-90 EAIPDLPDFIP
+90 EETTPDLPDFIP
-101 EEEPPALE
+101 EEEPLVLE
-109 EEKLPPV
+109 EEEPQNV
-116 QEGDFVCVTPNT
+116 QAGDFVRVTPNT
-128 RVYLDIDET
+128 RVYLEIDET
-137 AGDGDD
+137 AGDDD
-143 GELYDGNFVN
+143 GGELYDGNFVN
-153 EANVYVEQVRQDAQG
+153 EANVYVEQARQDAQG

-193 TIWVLA
+193 TVWVLA
-199 EEIQPS
+199 EETQPS
-205 DAAEYD
+205 DAADYD
-211 VTDYAFPYPPIA
+211 VTDYAFPYPPAA

-230 NLRDYNASVQ
+230 NLRDHNAGVQ

-339 YMIVDTGYGDSD
+339 YMIVDTGYADSD

-387 SGQAPA
+387 SGQAPG

-461 EYYYLHSGDT
+461 EYYYLRSGDT
-471 ISITSTQSTFS
+471 ISVTSTQSTFS
-482 IAAQS
+482 ITAQS

-498 IGIPDADIQKV
+498 IGIPNADIQKV

-516 PAKLKEVRI
+516 PAKMKEVRI

-533 IRVSKNSA
+533 VRVSKISA
-541 DNGAM
+541 DNGAV
-546 LSGATFELMDASGA
+546 LSGATFELMNGA
-560 VVATQTTGADGTAQ
+560 GTVLATQTTGADGTAR
-574 FDNLPAGSYTVRE
+574 FDNLPAGGYTVRE
-587 VGAPTGYKVAVNP
+587 VGAPTGYKIAVNP
-600 SQTVTVA
+600 SQAVTVA

-615 FANDRINGKIR
+615 FENDRVNGKIR

-635 EALAGAVFTVTCLS
+635 EALAGAVFTVTRLS

-654 GTVGEVV
+654 GAVGEAV

-679 GRYRIAETGVPEH
+679 GRYRVAETGVPEH

-703 CTEDGKTYTVEA
+703 CTEDGKTYA
-715 ENEPTKGY
+715 
-723 IRVVKTDAL
+723 
-732 DGVPIAGVQFDL
+732 
-744 YDASGNPA
+744 
-752 GSMTTDETGF
+752 
-762 ALSPPLH
+762 
-769 KGRYTVR
+769 
-776 EHDNPTGYVTEL
+776 
-788 VKMQA
+788 
-793 EVRSDETTDLSATN
+793 
-807 QPIQGRIQIIKR
+807 
-819 DQLTKEALA
+819 
-828 GAEFTITR
+828 
-836 ISGLPSHGGSQDGE
+836 
-850 VVAVMTTDAE
+850 
-860 GKAVSPLLTYGTYRV
+860 
-875 AETKVPEHFAD
+875 
-886 HSFSVDVTIDGEN
+886 
-899 MQTYTVEAENEPTKG
+899 VEAENEPTKG

-925 GNPIEGVVFDIY
+925 GNPIEGVAFDIY

-943 GELVASMTTGKD
+943 NALVAGMTTGKD
-955 GAAVSP
+955 GTAVSP

-988 TVCSDETTQLRAT
+988 TVRSDETTQLRAT

-1026 RRRDELPQ
+1026 KRRDELPQ
-1034 PANIDAPS
+1034 PANIDEPS

-1062 RDRQGNVLFKKGDTV
+1062 RDRQGNVLFQKGDTV

-1088 SAATGELWPGLYEIV
+1088 SAATGELWPGLYEII
-1103 EVFPPVGYQPSDAHF
+1103 EVSPPVGYEPSDAHF

-1188 VRAFERDYLV
+1188 AREFERDYLV
-1198 TNRYGYAKTKL
+1198 TNRYGYAKTTL

-1219 VKGKAGHALKSPVE
+1219 VKGKEGHALKSPVE

-1345 GETGDAPGEAYTLDI
+1345 GETGDAHGEAYTLDI

-1374 KKGLRLVRLAEQTD
+1374 KKGLRLVRLEEQTD
-1388 AYGNIA
+1388 AYGNVV

-1403 LAGTVFELRAAED
+1403 LAGAVFELRAAED

-1421 GTVWFHAGDVA
+1421 GTLWFHAGDMA
-1432 DTITTTET
+1432 DTITTTEA

-1462 GYLLDGAPHEVEL
+1462 GYLLDSTPHEVEL
-1475 RYESDHTAVVE
+1475 RYENDHTAVVE
-1486 TNVTIGNDY
+1486 TTVTLGNDY

-1500 TLEKEKEDLEI
+1500 ALEKEKEDLNI
-1511 IMDGDHVRQEIV
+1511 IMDGDEVRQELV
-1523 NIPGEGFVFGLF
+1523 NNPGEGFVFGLF
-1535 ADEELRVGD
+1535 ADADMHVGE
-1544 VTLTADTLVATGA
+1544 VTLLADTLVATGA

-1578 ELSAPDGWT
+1578 ELSAPDGWK
-1587 LNPAKFAVTLEL
+1587 LNPAKFDVTLEPE
-1599 KAQSGGVIRVSLPEI
+1599 AQSGGVIRVSLPEP
-1614 VHDELIYTRVT
+1614 VRDELVYTRVT

-1702 GDTMIR
+1702 GDTTIR

-1715 LRKADENGKPL
+1715 LHKVDENGKPL

-1754 EKVPFGMYTL
+1754 EKVPFGTYTL
-1764 VETRALPGYLKA
+1764 VETQALLGYLKA
-1776 DTEIRFTVDGTFVN
+1776 DTEIRLTVDGTFVN
-1790 PKEPIATVTNERQ
+1790 PAEPIAAIVNERQ

-1832 VDVATSDEKGEFYL
+1832 VDVAASDEKDEFYL

-1854 IIRETVAPEGF
+1854 IIRETVVPEGF
-1865 SRVEDVLI
+1865 NRVEDVRI
-1873 HVDEDWKAPNTL
+1873 HVDKDWKAPNTL
-1885 LFTDI
+1885 LLTDI
-1890 PNHYEFIKV
+1890 PNHYEFVKV

-1920 LRELASGEDGV
+1920 LRELASGEDGIV
-1931 VHADDLKP
+1931 RADDLKP

-1945 EIETQAGYRLTEETI
+1945 EIETQAGYHLTEETI
-1960 RVVIDENYIAPD
+1960 RVVIDENYIVPD

-1985 PEDEI
+1985 PKDEI

>member
-1 MTKRFWAGLLA
+1 MTKRIWAGLLA
-12 LGMALTALPSGM
+12 LGMALTALPFGI
-24 YAEETVWEEE
+24 YAEETAWEEE

-64 EEDVVDSAADD
+64 ETDVVDGAADD
-75 ESADALPE
+75 ESADELSE

-90 EAIPDLPDFIP
+90 ETTPDLPDFIP
-101 EEEPPALE
+101 EEELPVLKE
-109 EEKLPPV
+109 EEPQDV
-116 QEGDFVCVTPNT
+116 QAGDFVRVTPNT
-128 RVYLDIDET
+128 RVYLEIDET
-137 AGDGDD
+137 AGDDDD

-153 EANVYVEQVRQDAQG
+153 EANVYVEQAQQDAQG

-193 TIWVLA
+193 TVWVLA

-230 NLRDYNASVQ
+230 NLRDYNAGVQ

-399 RWLAACAIERAG
+399 RWLASCAIQRAS

-443 RISRSVGNL
+443 RISRSVGSL

-461 EYYYLHSGDT
+461 EYYYMHSGDT
-471 ISITSTQSTFS
+471 ISITSSQSTFS
-482 IAAQS
+482 VTAQS

-498 IGIPDADIQKV
+498 IGIPNADIQKV
-509 IIPQYGL
+509 IILQYGL
-516 PAKLKEVRI
+516 PAKMKEVRI

-533 IRVSKNSA
+533 VRVSKISA

-546 LSGATFELMDASGA
+546 LSGTTFELMNGA
-560 VVATQTTGADGTAQ
+560 GTVLATQTTGADGTAR
-574 FDNLPAGSYTVRE
+574 FDNLPAGGYTVRE
-587 VGAPTGYKVAVNP
+587 VGAPTGYKIAVNP
-600 SQTVTVA
+600 SQAVTVA
-607 AGATSDVR
+607 PGATSDVR
-615 FANDRINGKIR
+615 FENDRVNGKIR

-635 EALAGAVFTVTCLS
+635 EALAGAVFTVTRLS

-654 GTVGEVV
+654 GAVGEAV

-679 GRYRIAETGVPEH
+679 GRYRVAETGVPEH

-703 CTEDGKTYTVEA
+703 CTEDGKTYA
-715 ENEPTKGY
+715 
-723 IRVVKTDAL
+723 
-732 DGVPIAGVQFDL
+732 
-744 YDASGNPA
+744 
-752 GSMTTDETGF
+752 
-762 ALSPPLH
+762 
-769 KGRYTVR
+769 
-776 EHDNPTGYVTEL
+776 
-788 VKMQA
+788 
-793 EVRSDETTDLSATN
+793 
-807 QPIQGRIQIIKR
+807 
-819 DQLTKEALA
+819 
-828 GAEFTITR
+828 
-836 ISGLPSHGGSQDGE
+836 
-850 VVAVMTTDAE
+850 
-860 GKAVSPLLTYGTYRV
+860 
-875 AETKVPEHFAD
+875 
-886 HSFSVDVTIDGEN
+886 
-899 MQTYTVEAENEPTKG
+899 VEAENEPTKG

-925 GNPIEGVVFDIY
+925 GNPIEGVAFDIY

-943 GELVASMTTGKD
+943 NALVADMTTGKD
-955 GAAVSP
+955 GTAVSP

-973 GATAGYVLEEIALDA
+973 GATAGYVMEEIALDA
-988 TVCSDETTQLRAT
+988 TVRSDETTQLRAT

-1034 PANIDAPS
+1034 PANIDEPS

-1103 EVFPPVGYQPSDAHF
+1103 EVSPPVGYEPSDAHF

-1188 VRAFERDYLV
+1188 ARAFERDYLV

-1219 VKGKAGHALKSPVE
+1219 VKGKAGHTLKSPVE
-1233 IFIRGDEDVAN
+1233 ILIRGDEDVAN

-1276 TAFKLLDSDGNVV
+1276 TAFKLLDSDGSVV
-1289 TQTVSYPTRREIDTF
+1289 TQTVSYPTRRKIDTF

-1321 MYFIEEVQAPQG
+1321 MYFIEEVHAPQG

-1360 EIPNEPVMGRVKVE
+1360 EIPNEPVMGRVMVE
-1374 KKGLRLVRLAEQTD
+1374 KKGLRLVRLAEQAD
-1388 AYGNIA
+1388 AYGHVV

-1403 LAGTVFELRAAED
+1403 LAGAVFELRAAED
-1416 IVGKD
+1416 IIGKD

-1432 DTITTTET
+1432 DTITTTEA

-1462 GYLLDGAPHEVEL
+1462 GYLLDSTPHEVEL
-1475 RYESDHTAVVE
+1475 RYENDHTAMVE
-1486 TNVTIGNDY
+1486 TNVTLGNDY

-1511 IMDGDHVRQEIV
+1511 IMEGDHVRQALV

-1587 LNPAKFAVTLEL
+1587 LNPAKFAVTLEPQ
-1599 KAQSGGVIRVSLPEI
+1599 AQSGGMIRVSLPEI

-1660 GQIPQIPVTP
+1660 GQLPQIPVAP

-1702 GDTMIR
+1702 GDTTIR

-1715 LRKADENGKPL
+1715 LRKVDESGKPL

-1754 EKVPFGMYTL
+1754 EKVPFGTYTL

-1776 DTEIRFTVDGTFVN
+1776 DTEIRLTVDGTFVN

-1832 VDVATSDEKGEFYL
+1832 VDVAANDEKGEFYL

-1865 SRVEDVLI
+1865 NRVEDVRI

-1920 LRELASGEDGV
+1920 LRELASGEDGIV
-1931 VHADDLKP
+1931 RADDLKP

-1985 PEDEI
+1985 PKDEI

>member
-1 MTKRFWAGLLA
+1 MTKRIWAGLLA
-12 LGMALTALPSGM
+12 LGMALTALPFGI
-24 YAEETVWEEE
+24 YAEETAWEEE

-64 EEDVVDSAADD
+64 ETDVVDGAADD
-75 ESADALPE
+75 ESADELSE

-90 EAIPDLPDFIP
+90 EATPDLPDFIP
-101 EEEPPALE
+101 EEEPPTLE
-109 EEKLPPV
+109 ESELPPV
-116 QEGDFVCVTPNT
+116 QAGDFVRVTPNT
-128 RVYLDIDET
+128 RVYLEIDET
-137 AGDGDD
+137 AGDDDD
-143 GELYDGNFVN
+143 GEWYDGNFVN
-153 EANVYVEQVRQDAQG
+153 EANVYVEQARQDAQG

-193 TIWVLA
+193 TVWVLA
-199 EEIQPS
+199 EETRPS
-205 DAAEYD
+205 DAADYD
-211 VTDYAFPYPPIA
+211 VTDYAFPYPPAA

-230 NLRDYNASVQ
+230 NLRDYNAGVQ

-339 YMIVDTGYGDSD
+339 YMIVDTGYADSD

-387 SGQAPA
+387 SGQAPG

-399 RWLAACAIERAG
+399 RWLASCAIQRAS
-411 ITGEIGISSK
+411 ITGDIGISNK
-421 SVSMQNGSYVGTV
+421 SVRMQNGIYVGTV

-443 RISRSVGNL
+443 RISRSVGGL
-452 TGNSAGSDG
+452 TGNSAGADG

-471 ISITSTQSTFS
+471 ISVTSSQSTFS
-482 IAAQS
+482 ITAQS

-516 PAKLKEVRI
+516 PAKMKEVRI

-533 IRVSKNSA
+533 VRVSKTSA
-541 DNGAM
+541 DNGAV
-546 LSGATFELMDASGA
+546 LSGATFELMNGA
-560 VVATQTTGADGTAQ
+560 GTVLATQTTGTDGTAR
-574 FDNLPAGSYTVRE
+574 FDNLPAGGYTVRE
-587 VGAPTGYKVAVNP
+587 VGAPTGYKIAVNP
-600 SQTVTVA
+600 SQAVTVA

-615 FANDRINGKIR
+615 FENDRVNGKIR

-635 EALAGAVFTVTCLS
+635 EVLSGAVFTVTRLS

-654 GTVGEVV
+654 GAVGEAV

-692 YVDGGFVTEID
+692 YADGGFVTEID

-715 ENEPTKGY
+715 ENEPTKG
-723 IRVVKTDAL
+723 
-732 DGVPIAGVQFDL
+732 
-744 YDASGNPA
+744 
-752 GSMTTDETGF
+752 
-762 ALSPPLH
+762 
-769 KGRYTVR
+769 
-776 EHDNPTGYVTEL
+776 
-788 VKMQA
+788 
-793 EVRSDETTDLSATN
+793 
-807 QPIQGRIQIIKR
+807 
-819 DQLTKEALA
+819 
-828 GAEFTITR
+828 
-836 ISGLPSHGGSQDGE
+836 
-850 VVAVMTTDAE
+850 
-860 GKAVSPLLTYGTYRV
+860 
-875 AETKVPEHFAD
+875 
-886 HSFSVDVTIDGEN
+886 
-899 MQTYTVEAENEPTKG
+899 
-914 WIRLVKTDRLN
+914 WIRLVKTDRLT
-925 GNPIEGVVFDIY
+925 GNPIEGVAFDIY

-943 GELVASMTTGKD
+943 NALVADMTTGKD
-955 GAAVSP
+955 GTEVSP

-973 GATAGYVLEEIALDA
+973 GATAGYVMEEIALDA
-988 TVCSDETTQLRAT
+988 TVRSDETTQLRAT

-1088 SAATGELWPGLYEIV
+1088 STATGELWPGLYEIV
-1103 EVFPPVGYQPSDAHF
+1103 EASPPVGYEPSDAHF

-1130 TAVVTYEGLKLNII
+1130 TAVVTYEGLKLNSI

-1188 VRAFERDYLV
+1188 AREFERDYLV
-1198 TNRYGYAKTKL
+1198 TNKYGYAKTKL

-1219 VKGKAGHALKSPVE
+1219 VKGKDGHALKNPVE
-1233 IFIRGDEDVAN
+1233 ILIRGDEDVAN

-1267 TGKTVRLAN
+1267 TGKTIKLAN

-1289 TQTVSYPTRREIDTF
+1289 TQTVSYPTRRKIDTF

-1345 GETGDAPGEAYTLDI
+1345 GETGDAPDEAYTLDI
-1360 EIPNEPVMGRVKVE
+1360 EIPNEPVMGRVMVE
-1374 KKGLRLVRLAEQTD
+1374 KKGLQLVRLEEQAD
-1388 AYGNIA
+1388 AFGNIV

-1403 LAGTVFELRAAED
+1403 LAGAVFELRAAED

-1432 DTITTTET
+1432 DTITTTEA

-1486 TNVTIGNDY
+1486 TNVTLSNGY
-1495 LSAEI
+1495 LSTEI
-1500 TLEKEKEDLEI
+1500 TMEKEKEDLEI
-1511 IMDGDHVRQEIV
+1511 IMDSDHVRQEIV

-1544 VTLTADTLVATGA
+1544 VTLTADTLVATGV

-1587 LNPAKFAVTLEL
+1587 LNPAKFAVTLEPE
-1599 KAQSGGVIRVSLPEI
+1599 AQSGGVIRVSLPEI

-1637 PGATIEVKDEQ
+1637 PGATIEVRDEQ
-1648 GKVIYRETTDAN
+1648 GNVMYRETTDAN
-1660 GQIPQIPVTP
+1660 GQIPQIPVVP

-1715 LRKADENGKPL
+1715 LRKVDESGKPL

-1731 GLKKADGMLMMTAKT
+1731 GLKKVDGMLMMTAKT

-1754 EKVPFGMYTL
+1754 EKVPFGTYTL
-1764 VETRALPGYLKA
+1764 VETQALPGYLKA
-1776 DTEIRFTVDGTFVN
+1776 DTEIRLTVDGTFVN

-1817 PGAAFSLINADTGEI
+1817 TGAAFSLINADTGEI
-1832 VDVATSDEKGEFYL
+1832 VDVAASDEKGEFFL

-1865 SRVEDVLI
+1865 SRMEDVRI
-1873 HVDEDWKAPNTL
+1873 HVDEDWKAPNML

-1890 PNHYEFIKV
+1890 PNHYEFVKV

-1913 EDEDGNV
+1913 EDEDGNT
-1920 LRELASGEDGV
+1920 LCELASGEDGV

-1960 RVVIDENYIAPD
+1960 RVVIDENYIVAD

-1985 PEDEI
+1985 PKDEI

-2008 MALGAV
+2008 MAFGVVL
-2014 FMFAEIIHRRDQ
+2014 MFAEIIRRREQ

>member
-46 DESAEEFADGLP
+46 DESAEEFADSLP

-64 EEDVVDSAADD
+64 EEDVVDGAADD
-75 ESADALPE
+75 ETADELPE
-83 QEESLTE
+83 QEESLTG
-90 EAIPDLPDFIP
+90 EATPDLPDYIP

-109 EEKLPPV
+109 EDELPPV
-116 QEGDFVCVTPNT
+116 QEGDFVWVTPNT

-137 AGDGDD
+137 ADDADD

-153 EANVYVEQVRQDAQG
+153 EANVSVEQVQQDAQG

-193 TIWVLA
+193 TVWVLA
-199 EEIQPS
+199 EETQSS
-205 DAAEYD
+205 DAADYD

-361 IREVVKQL
+361 IREVDKQL

-387 SGQAPA
+387 SGQAPG

-443 RISRSVGNL
+443 RISRSVGSL

-471 ISITSTQSTFS
+471 ISVTSTQSTFS

-498 IGIPDADIQKV
+498 IGIPNADIQKV

-533 IRVSKNSA
+533 VRVSKISA

-546 LSGATFELMDASGA
+546 LSGATFELMNGA
-560 VVATQTTGADGTAQ
+560 GTVLATQTTGADGTAR
-574 FDNLPAGSYTVRE
+574 FDNLPAGGYTVRE
-587 VGAPTGYKVAVNP
+587 VGAPTGYKIAVNP
-600 SQTVTVA
+600 SQAVTVA

-615 FANDRINGKIR
+615 FENDRVNGKIR
-626 IVKRDALTK
+626 IVKRDA
-635 EALAGAVFTVTCLS
+635 
-649 AAEGG
+649 
-654 GTVGEVV
+654 
-661 ATLTTGADGTAET
+661 
-674 GWLQW
+674 
-679 GRYRIAETGVPEH
+679 
-692 YVDGGFVTEID
+692 
-703 CTEDGKTYTVEA
+703 
-715 ENEPTKGY
+715 
-723 IRVVKTDAL
+723 
-732 DGVPIAGVQFDL
+732 
-744 YDASGNPA
+744 
-752 GSMTTDETGF
+752 
-762 ALSPPLH
+762 
-769 KGRYTVR
+769 
-776 EHDNPTGYVTEL
+776 
-788 VKMQA
+788 
-793 EVRSDETTDLSATN
+793 
-807 QPIQGRIQIIKR
+807 
-819 DQLTKEALA
+819 LTKEALA

-850 VVAVMTTDAE
+850 ATAVMTTDAE
-860 GKAVSPLLTYGTYRV
+860 GKAVSPLLTYGAYRV
-875 AETKVPEHFAD
+875 AETRVPEHFAD
-886 HSFSVDVTIDGEN
+886 HSFSVDVTIDREN

-925 GNPIEGVVFDIY
+925 GNLIEGVVFDIY

-943 GELVASMTTGKD
+943 SELVASMTTGKD

-973 GATAGYVLEEIALDA
+973 GATAGYVMEEIALDA
-988 TVCSDETTQLRAT
+988 TVRSDETTQLRAT

-1026 RRRDELPQ
+1026 KRRDELPQ

-1042 TRGDGEL
+1042 VRGDGEL

-1077 VDALTTAGDDA
+1077 MDALTTAGDDA
-1088 SAATGELWPGLYEIV
+1088 STATGELWPGLYEIV
-1103 EVFPPVGYQPSDAHF
+1103 EVSPPVGYEPSDAHF

-1144 RQGVYAI
+1144 KQGMYAI

-1188 VRAFERDYLV
+1188 ARAFERDYLV
-1198 TNRYGYAKTKL
+1198 TNKYGYAKTKL

-1233 IFIRGDEDVAN
+1233 IFIRGDEVVAN

-1304 YTDENGEVT
+1304 YTDDNGEVT
-1313 LPETVTRG
+1313 LPETVMRG

-1345 GETGDAPGEAYTLDI
+1345 GETSDAPGEAYTLDI
-1360 EIPNEPVMGRVKVE
+1360 EIPNEPVMGRVMVE
-1374 KKGLRLVRLAEQTD
+1374 KKGLRLVRLEEQAD
-1388 AYGNIA
+1388 AFGNIV

-1403 LAGTVFELRAAED
+1403 LAGAVFELRTAED

-1421 GTVWFHAGDVA
+1421 GTLWFHAGDVA
-1432 DTITTTET
+1432 DTITTTEA

-1453 ELVEVSAPE
+1453 ELVEVRAPE

-1475 RYESDHTAVVE
+1475 RYENDRTAVVE
-1486 TNVTIGNDY
+1486 TNVTLGNDY

-1511 IMDGDHVRQEIV
+1511 IMEGDHVRQALV
-1523 NIPGEGFVFGLF
+1523 NTPGEGFVFGLF

-1587 LNPAKFAVTLEL
+1587 LNPAKFAVTLEPET
-1599 KAQSGGVIRVSLPEI
+1599 QSGGVIRVSLPEI
-1614 VHDELIYTRVT
+1614 VHNELIYTRVT

-1648 GKVIYRETTDAN
+1648 GNVMYREMTDAN

-1702 GDTMIR
+1702 GDTTIR

-1715 LRKADENGKPL
+1715 LRKVDESGKPL

-1754 EKVPFGMYTL
+1754 EKVPFGTYTL
-1764 VETRALPGYLKA
+1764 VETQALPGYLKA
-1776 DTEIRFTVDGTFVN
+1776 DTEIRLTVDGTFVN

-1803 KIRGLKVDTAGQAL
+1803 KIRGLKVDTAGQVL

-1832 VDVATSDEKGEFYL
+1832 VDVAASDEKGEFYL

-1865 SRVEDVLI
+1865 NRVEDVLI
-1873 HVDEDWKAPNTL
+1873 HVDKDWKAPNAL
-1885 LFTDI
+1885 LLTDI
-1890 PNHYEFIKV
+1890 PNHYEFVKV

-1920 LRELASGEDGV
+1920 LRELVSGENGV

-1945 EIETQAGYRLTEETI
+1945 EIETQAGYRMTEETI
-1960 RVVIDENYIAPD
+1960 RVVIDENYIVPD

-1985 PEDEI
+1985 PKNEI

>member
-1 MTKRFWAGLLA
+1 MTKRIWAGLLA
-12 LGMALTALPSGM
+12 LGMALTALPFGI

-34 ANASEETLDGGL
+34 ANASEKTLDGGL

-64 EEDVVDSAADD
+64 ETDVVDGAADD
-75 ESADALPE
+75 ESADELSE
-83 QEESLTE
+83 QEESLIE
-90 EAIPDLPDFIP
+90 EETTPDLPDFIP
-101 EEEPPALE
+101 EEELPVLDE
-109 EEKLPPV
+109 EEPQDV
-116 QEGDFVCVTPNT
+116 QAGDFVRVTPNT
-128 RVYLDIDET
+128 RVYLEIDET
-137 AGDGDD
+137 AGDDDD

-153 EANVYVEQVRQDAQG
+153 EANVYVEQARQDAQG

-193 TIWVLA
+193 MVWVLA
-199 EEIQPS
+199 EETRPS
-205 DAAEYD
+205 DAADYD
-211 VTDYAFPYPPIA
+211 VTDYAFPYPPAA

-230 NLRDYNASVQ
+230 NLRDYNAGVQ

-339 YMIVDTGYGDSD
+339 YMIVDTGYADSD

-387 SGQAPA
+387 SGQAPG

-399 RWLAACAIERAG
+399 RWLAACAIERAS

-443 RISRSVGNL
+443 RISRSVGSL

-461 EYYYLHSGDT
+461 EYYYLRSGDT
-471 ISITSTQSTFS
+471 ISVTSTQSTFS

-498 IGIPDADIQKV
+498 IGIPNADIQKV

-516 PAKLKEVRI
+516 PAKMKEVRI

-533 IRVSKNSA
+533 VRVSKISA

-546 LSGATFELMDASGA
+546 LSGATFELMNGA
-560 VVATQTTGADGTAQ
+560 GTVLATQTTGADGTARS
-574 FDNLPAGSYTVRE
+574 DNLPAGSYIVRE
-587 VGAPTGYKVAVNP
+587 VGAPTGYKIAVNP
-600 SQTVTVA
+600 SQAVTVA

-615 FANDRINGKIR
+615 FENDRVNGKIR

-635 EALAGAVFTVTCLS
+635 EALAGAVFTVTRLS

-654 GTVGEVV
+654 SAVGEAV

-703 CTEDGKTYTVEA
+703 CAEDGK
-715 ENEPTKGY
+715 
-723 IRVVKTDAL
+723 
-732 DGVPIAGVQFDL
+732 
-744 YDASGNPA
+744 
-752 GSMTTDETGF
+752 
-762 ALSPPLH
+762 
-769 KGRYTVR
+769 
-776 EHDNPTGYVTEL
+776 
-788 VKMQA
+788 
-793 EVRSDETTDLSATN
+793 
-807 QPIQGRIQIIKR
+807 
-819 DQLTKEALA
+819 
-828 GAEFTITR
+828 
-836 ISGLPSHGGSQDGE
+836 
-850 VVAVMTTDAE
+850 
-860 GKAVSPLLTYGTYRV
+860 
-875 AETKVPEHFAD
+875 
-886 HSFSVDVTIDGEN
+886 
-899 MQTYTVEAENEPTKG
+899 TYTVEAENEPTKG

-925 GNPIEGVVFDIY
+925 GNPIEGVTFDIY

-943 GELVASMTTGKD
+943 NALVADMTTGKD
-955 GAAVSP
+955 GTAVSP

-973 GATAGYVLEEIALDA
+973 GATAGYVMEEIALDA
-988 TVCSDETTQLRAT
+988 AVRSDETTQLRAT

-1062 RDRQGNVLFKKGDTV
+1062 RDRQGNVLFKMGDTV
-1077 VDALTTAGDDA
+1077 VDALATAGDDA
-1088 SAATGELWPGLYEIV
+1088 STATSELWPGLYEIV
-1103 EVFPPVGYQPSDAHF
+1103 EMSPPVGYEPSDAHF

-1188 VRAFERDYLV
+1188 ARAFERDYLV
-1198 TNRYGYAKTKL
+1198 TNRYGYAKTTL
-1209 LPYGLYVLKQ
+1209 LPYSLYVLKQ

-1360 EIPNEPVMGRVKVE
+1360 EIPNEPIMGRAMVE
-1374 KKGLRLVRLAEQTD
+1374 KKGLRLVRLAEQAD
-1388 AYGNIA
+1388 AYGNIV

-1403 LAGTVFELRAAED
+1403 LAGAIFELRAAED

-1432 DTITTTET
+1432 DTITTTEV

-1462 GYLLDGAPHEVEL
+1462 GYLLDSTPHEVEL
-1475 RYESDHTAVVE
+1475 RYENDHTAVVE
-1486 TNVTIGNDY
+1486 TNVTLGNAY

-1511 IMDGDHVRQEIV
+1511 IMEGDHVRREIV
-1523 NIPGEGFVFGLF
+1523 NTPGEGFVFGLF
-1535 ADEELRVGD
+1535 VDEELRVGD

-1587 LNPAKFAVTLEL
+1587 LNPAKFAVMLEPE
-1599 KAQSGGVIRVSLPEI
+1599 AQSGGMIRVSLPEI

-1637 PGATIEVKDEQ
+1637 SGATIEVKDEQ
-1648 GKVIYRETTDAN
+1648 GNVMYRETTDAN
-1660 GQIPQIPVTP
+1660 GQIPQIPVMP

-1696 ADGNVT
+1696 ADGSVT
-1702 GDTMIR
+1702 GDTTIR

-1715 LRKADENGKPL
+1715 LRKVDESGKPL

-1754 EKVPFGMYTL
+1754 EKVPFGTYTL

-1776 DTEIRFTVDGTFVN
+1776 DTEIRLTVDGTFVN
-1790 PKEPIATVTNERQ
+1790 PKEPIATVINERQ

-1817 PGAAFSLINADTGEI
+1817 TGAAFSLINADTGEI
-1832 VDVATSDEKGEFYL
+1832 VDVAASDEKGEFYL

-1865 SRVEDVLI
+1865 NCVEDVRI

-1890 PNHYEFIKV
+1890 PNHYEFVKV

-1931 VHADDLKP
+1931 VRADDLKP

-1960 RVVIDENYIAPD
+1960 RVVIDENYIVAD

-1985 PEDEI
+1985 PKDEI

-2014 FMFAEIIHRRDQ
+2014 LMFAEIIRRRDQ

>member
-1 MTKRFWAGLLA
+1 MTKRIWAGLLA

-34 ANASEETLDGGL
+34 TNASEETLDGGL

-83 QEESLTE
+83 QEESLTK
-90 EAIPDLPDFIP
+90 EAMLDLPDFIP
-101 EEEPPALE
+101 EEEPLTLE
-109 EEKLPPV
+109 ESELPPV
-116 QEGDFVCVTPNT
+116 QEGDFVWVTPNT

-137 AGDGDD
+137 AGDEDD

-193 TIWVLA
+193 TVWVLA
-199 EEIQPS
+199 EETQPS
-205 DAAEYD
+205 DAAGYD
-211 VTDYAFPYPPIA
+211 VTDYAFPYPPVA
-223 LYAASDF
+223 LYVASDF
-230 NLRDYNASVQ
+230 NLRDYSAGVQ

-292 PGTKN
+292 PGAKN

-306 DLDGYAVKPGYSG
+306 DLDGYAAKPGYSG
-319 DIYGSRT
+319 DIYSSRT

-387 SGQAPA
+387 SGQAPG

-443 RISRSVGNL
+443 RISRSVGSL

-461 EYYYLHSGDT
+461 EYYYLRSGDT
-471 ISITSTQSTFS
+471 ISVTSSQSTFS
-482 IAAQS
+482 ITAQS

-498 IGIPDADIQKV
+498 IGIPNADIQKV

-516 PAKLKEVRI
+516 PAKMKEVRI

-533 IRVSKNSA
+533 VRVSKISA
-541 DNGAM
+541 DNGAV
-546 LSGATFELMDASGA
+546 LSGATFELMNGA
-560 VVATQTTGADGTAQ
+560 GTVLATQTTGADGTAR
-574 FDNLPAGSYTVRE
+574 FDNLPAGGYTVRE
-587 VGAPTGYKVAVNP
+587 VGAPTGYKIAVNP
-600 SQTVTVA
+600 SQAVTVA
-607 AGATSDVR
+607 PGATSDIR
-615 FANDRINGKIR
+615 FENDRVNGKIR

-635 EALAGAVFTVTCLS
+635 EALAGAVFTVTRLS

-654 GTVGEVV
+654 GAVGEAVV
-661 ATLTTGADGTAET
+661 TLTTGADGTAET

-679 GRYRIAETGVPEH
+679 GRYRVAETGVPEH
-692 YVDGGFVTEID
+692 YADGGFVTEID
-703 CTEDGKTYTVEA
+703 CTEDGKTYA
-715 ENEPTKGY
+715 
-723 IRVVKTDAL
+723 
-732 DGVPIAGVQFDL
+732 
-744 YDASGNPA
+744 
-752 GSMTTDETGF
+752 
-762 ALSPPLH
+762 
-769 KGRYTVR
+769 
-776 EHDNPTGYVTEL
+776 
-788 VKMQA
+788 
-793 EVRSDETTDLSATN
+793 
-807 QPIQGRIQIIKR
+807 
-819 DQLTKEALA
+819 
-828 GAEFTITR
+828 
-836 ISGLPSHGGSQDGE
+836 
-850 VVAVMTTDAE
+850 
-860 GKAVSPLLTYGTYRV
+860 
-875 AETKVPEHFAD
+875 
-886 HSFSVDVTIDGEN
+886 
-899 MQTYTVEAENEPTKG
+899 VEAENEPTKG

-925 GNPIEGVVFDIY
+925 GNPIEGVAFDIY

-943 GELVASMTTGKD
+943 NALVADMTTGKD
-955 GAAVSP
+955 GTAVSP

-973 GATAGYVLEEIALDA
+973 GATAGYVMEEIALDA
-988 TVCSDETTQLRAT
+988 MVRSDETTQLRAT

-1077 VDALTTAGDDA
+1077 VDALTTAGGDA

-1103 EVFPPVGYQPSDAHF
+1103 EASPPVGYEPSDAHF

-1144 RQGVYAI
+1144 KQGVYAI

-1188 VRAFERDYLV
+1188 AREFERDYLV

-1219 VKGKAGHALKSPVE
+1219 VKGKEGHALKSPVE

-1256 YRLKLIKTDAK
+1256 YRLKLIKRDAK

-1360 EIPNEPVMGRVKVE
+1360 EIPNEPVMGRVMVE
-1374 KKGLRLVRLAEQTD
+1374 KKGLRLVRLEEQAD
-1388 AYGNIA
+1388 AFGNIV

-1403 LAGTVFELRAAED
+1403 LAGAVFELRAAED

-1462 GYLLDGAPHEVEL
+1462 GYLLDSAPHEVEL
-1475 RYESDHTAVVE
+1475 RYENDHTAVVE
-1486 TNVTIGNDY
+1486 TNVTLGNGY
-1495 LSAEI
+1495 LSTEI

-1511 IMDGDHVRQEIV
+1511 IMDSDHVRQALV
-1523 NIPGEGFVFGLF
+1523 NTPGEGFVFGLF

-1544 VTLTADTLVATGA
+1544 VTLTADTLVATGV

-1587 LNPAKFAVTLEL
+1587 LNPAKFAVTLEPQ
-1599 KAQSGGVIRVSLPEI
+1599 AQNGGVIRVSLPEP

-1670 GTYTF
+1670 GAYTF

-1702 GDTMIR
+1702 GDTTIR

-1715 LRKADENGKPL
+1715 LRKVDESGKPL

-1754 EKVPFGMYTL
+1754 EKVPFGTYTL
-1764 VETRALPGYLKA
+1764 VETQALPGYLKT
-1776 DTEIRFTVDGTFVN
+1776 DTEIRLTVDSTFVN
-1790 PKEPIATVTNERQ
+1790 PKEPIATVVNERQ

-1817 PGAAFSLINADTGEI
+1817 TGAEFNLINADTGEI
-1832 VDVATSDEKGEFYL
+1832 VDVAESNEKGEFFL

-1865 SRVEDVLI
+1865 NRVEDVRI
-1873 HVDEDWKAPNTL
+1873 HVDKDWKAPNTL
-1885 LFTDI
+1885 LLTDI

-1920 LRELASGEDGV
+1920 LRELASGEDGIV
-1931 VHADDLKP
+1931 RADDLKP
-1939 GVYVIR
+1939 GVYIIR
-1945 EIETQAGYRLTEETI
+1945 EIETQAGYHLTEETI
-1960 RVVIDENYIAPD
+1960 RVVIDENYIVQD

-1985 PEDEI
+1985 PKDEI

-1997 VTPMMLYGLIS
+1997 VTPMMLFGVASVICG
-2008 MALGAV
+2008 MAIFVLRA
-2014 FMFAEIIHRRDQ
+2014 IKKRRMRSID

>member
-1 MTKRFWAGLLA
+1 MTKRIWAGLLA
-12 LGMALTALPSGM
+12 LGMALTALPFGI
-24 YAEETVWEEE
+24 YAEETAWEEE
-34 ANASEETLDGGL
+34 TDASKETLDGGL

-64 EEDVVDSAADD
+64 ETDVVDGAADD
-75 ESADALPE
+75 ESADELSE

-90 EAIPDLPDFIP
+90 EATPDLPDFIP
-101 EEEPPALE
+101 EEEPLVLE
-109 EEKLPPV
+109 EEEPQDV
-116 QEGDFVCVTPNT
+116 QTGDFVRVTPNT
-128 RVYLDIDET
+128 RVYLEIDET
-137 AGDGDD
+137 AGDADD
-143 GELYDGNFVN
+143 GELYDGNFIN
-153 EANVYVEQVRQDAQG
+153 EANVYVEQARQDAQG

-193 TIWVLA
+193 TVWVLA
-199 EEIQPS
+199 EETRLS
-205 DAAEYD
+205 DAADYD
-211 VTDYAFPYPPIA
+211 VTDYAFPYPPAA

-230 NLRDYNASVQ
+230 NLRDYNAGVQ

-387 SGQAPA
+387 SGQAPG

-443 RISRSVGNL
+443 RVSRSVGSL

-461 EYYYLHSGDT
+461 EYYYLRSGDT
-471 ISITSTQSTFS
+471 ISVTSTQSTFS

-498 IGIPDADIQKV
+498 IGIPNADIQKV
-509 IIPQYGL
+509 IIPQYGM
-516 PAKLKEVRI
+516 PAKMKEVRI

-533 IRVSKNSA
+533 VRVSKTSA
-541 DNGAM
+541 DNGAV
-546 LSGATFELMDASGA
+546 LSGATFELMNGA
-560 VVATQTTGADGTAQ
+560 GTVLATQTTGADGTAC
-574 FDNLPAGSYTVRE
+574 FDNLPAGGYTVRE
-587 VGAPTGYKVAVNP
+587 VGAPTGYKIAVNP
-600 SQTVTVA
+600 SQAVTVA

-615 FANDRINGKIR
+615 FENDRVNGKIR

-635 EALAGAVFTVTCLS
+635 EALSGAVFTVTRLS

-654 GTVGEVV
+654 GAVGEAV

-679 GRYRIAETGVPEH
+679 GRYRVAETGVPEH

-703 CTEDGKTYTVEA
+703 CTEDGKTYA
-715 ENEPTKGY
+715 
-723 IRVVKTDAL
+723 
-732 DGVPIAGVQFDL
+732 
-744 YDASGNPA
+744 
-752 GSMTTDETGF
+752 
-762 ALSPPLH
+762 
-769 KGRYTVR
+769 
-776 EHDNPTGYVTEL
+776 
-788 VKMQA
+788 
-793 EVRSDETTDLSATN
+793 
-807 QPIQGRIQIIKR
+807 
-819 DQLTKEALA
+819 
-828 GAEFTITR
+828 
-836 ISGLPSHGGSQDGE
+836 
-850 VVAVMTTDAE
+850 
-860 GKAVSPLLTYGTYRV
+860 
-875 AETKVPEHFAD
+875 
-886 HSFSVDVTIDGEN
+886 
-899 MQTYTVEAENEPTKG
+899 VEAENEPTKG

-925 GNPIEGVVFDIY
+925 GNPIEGMAFDIY

-943 GELVASMTTGKD
+943 NTLVADMTTGKD
-955 GAAVSP
+955 GTAVSP

-973 GATAGYVLEEIALDA
+973 GATAGYVMEEIALDA
-988 TVCSDETTQLRAT
+988 TVRSDETTQLRAT

-1034 PANIDAPS
+1034 PANIDEPS
-1042 TRGDGEL
+1042 MRGDGEL

-1103 EVFPPVGYQPSDAHF
+1103 EVSPPAGYEPSDAHF

-1130 TAVVTYEGLKLNII
+1130 TAVVTYEGLKLNTIK
-1144 RQGVYAI
+1144 QGVYAI

-1188 VRAFERDYLV
+1188 ARAFERDYLV

-1233 IFIRGDEDVAN
+1233 ILIRGDEDVAN

-1276 TAFKLLDSDGNVV
+1276 TAFKLLDSDGSVV

-1321 MYFIEEVQAPQG
+1321 MYFIEEVHAPQG

-1360 EIPNEPVMGRVKVE
+1360 EIPNEPVMGRVMVE
-1374 KKGLRLVRLAEQTD
+1374 KKGLKFVRLAEQAD
-1388 AYGNIA
+1388 AFGNIV

-1403 LAGTVFELRAAED
+1403 LAGAVFELRAAGD

-1421 GTVWFHAGDVA
+1421 GTLWFHAGDVA
-1432 DTITTTET
+1432 DTITTTEA

-1475 RYESDHTAVVE
+1475 RYENDHTAVVE
-1486 TNVTIGNDY
+1486 TNVTLSNDY

-1511 IMDGDHVRQEIV
+1511 IMEGDHVRQALV

-1535 ADEELRVGD
+1535 ADEDMHVGD
-1544 VTLTADTLVATGA
+1544 VTLLADTLVATGA
-1557 TDAAGRLAFVGN
+1557 TDAAGKLAFVGN

-1587 LNPAKFAVTLEL
+1587 LNPAKFAVTLEPE
-1599 KAQSGGVIRVSLPEI
+1599 AQSGGMIRVSLPEP
-1614 VHDELIYTRVT
+1614 VHDGLIYTRVT

-1660 GQIPQIPVTP
+1660 GQLPQIPVAP

-1675 KEVYAPDGYALNEA
+1675 KETYAPDGYALNEA

-1702 GDTMIR
+1702 GDTTIR

-1731 GLKKADGMLMMTAKT
+1731 GLKKADGLLLMTAKT

-1754 EKVPFGMYTL
+1754 EKVPFGTYTL
-1764 VETRALPGYLKA
+1764 VETQALLGYLKA
-1776 DTEIRFTVDGTFVN
+1776 DTEIRLTVDGTFVN
-1790 PKEPIATVTNERQ
+1790 PAEPIAAVVNERQ

-1817 PGAAFSLINADTGEI
+1817 TGAEFSLINADTGEI
-1832 VDVATSDEKGEFYL
+1832 VDRATSNEKGEFFL

-1865 SRVEDVLI
+1865 NRVEDVLI
-1873 HVDEDWKAPNTL
+1873 HVDKDWKAPNTL
-1885 LFTDI
+1885 LLTDI
-1890 PNHYEFIKV
+1890 PNHYEFVKV

-1920 LRELASGEDGV
+1920 LRELVSGEDGI
-1931 VHADDLKP
+1931 VHVDDLKP
-1939 GVYVIR
+1939 GMYIIR
-1945 EIETQAGYRLTEETI
+1945 EIETQAGYHLTEETI
-1960 RVVIDENYIAPD
+1960 RVVIDENYIVPD

-1985 PEDEI
+1985 PRDEI

-2008 MALGAV
+2008 MAFGVVL
-2014 FMFAEIIHRRDQ
+2014 MFAEIIRRREQ

>member
-1 MTKRFWAGLLA
+1 MTKRIWAGLLA
-12 LGMALTALPSGM
+12 LGMALTALPFGI
-24 YAEETVWEEE
+24 YAEEKAWEEE

-64 EEDVVDSAADD
+64 ETDVVDGAADD
-75 ESADALPE
+75 ESADELSE
-83 QEESLTE
+83 QEESLIE
-90 EAIPDLPDFIP
+90 EETTPDLPDFIP
-101 EEEPPALE
+101 EEEPPTLE
-109 EEKLPPV
+109 ESELPPV
-116 QEGDFVCVTPNT
+116 QAGEFVWVTPNT
-128 RVYLDIDET
+128 RVYLEIDET
-137 AGDGDD
+137 AGDDDD
-143 GELYDGNFVN
+143 GEWYDGNFVN
-153 EANVYVEQVRQDAQG
+153 EANVYVEQAQQDAQG

-193 TIWVLA
+193 TVWVMA
-199 EEIQPS
+199 EETQPS
-205 DAAEYD
+205 DAADYD
-211 VTDYAFPYPPIA
+211 VTDYAFPYPPAA

-230 NLRDYNASVQ
+230 NLRDYNAGVQ

-339 YMIVDTGYGDSD
+339 YMIVDTGYADSD

-387 SGQAPA
+387 SGQAPG

-443 RISRSVGNL
+443 RISRSVGSL

-461 EYYYLHSGDT
+461 EYYYLRSGDT
-471 ISITSTQSTFS
+471 ISVTSTQSTFS
-482 IAAQS
+482 ITAQS

-498 IGIPDADIQKV
+498 IGIPNADIQKV

-533 IRVSKNSA
+533 VRVSKTSA
-541 DNGAM
+541 DNGAV
-546 LSGATFELMDASGA
+546 LSGATFELMNGA
-560 VVATQTTGADGTAQ
+560 GTVLATQTTGTDGTAR

-587 VGAPTGYKVAVNP
+587 VGAPTGYKIAVNP

-607 AGATSDVR
+607 AGATNDIC
-615 FANDRINGKIR
+615 FENDRVNGKIR

-635 EALAGAVFTVTCLS
+635 EALAGAVFTVTRLS

-654 GTVGEVV
+654 GAVGEVV

-703 CTEDGKTYTVEA
+703 CMEDGKTYA
-715 ENEPTKGY
+715 
-723 IRVVKTDAL
+723 
-732 DGVPIAGVQFDL
+732 
-744 YDASGNPA
+744 
-752 GSMTTDETGF
+752 
-762 ALSPPLH
+762 
-769 KGRYTVR
+769 
-776 EHDNPTGYVTEL
+776 
-788 VKMQA
+788 
-793 EVRSDETTDLSATN
+793 
-807 QPIQGRIQIIKR
+807 
-819 DQLTKEALA
+819 
-828 GAEFTITR
+828 
-836 ISGLPSHGGSQDGE
+836 
-850 VVAVMTTDAE
+850 
-860 GKAVSPLLTYGTYRV
+860 
-875 AETKVPEHFAD
+875 
-886 HSFSVDVTIDGEN
+886 
-899 MQTYTVEAENEPTKG
+899 VEAENEPTKG
-914 WIRLVKTDRLN
+914 WIRLVKTDRLT
-925 GNPIEGVVFDIY
+925 GNPIEGVAFDIY

-943 GELVASMTTGKD
+943 NALVADMTTGKD
-955 GAAVSP
+955 GTAVSP

-973 GATAGYVLEEIALDA
+973 GATAGYVMEEIVLDA
-988 TVCSDETTQLRAT
+988 TVRSDETTQLRAT

-1103 EVFPPVGYQPSDAHF
+1103 EASPPVGYEPSDAHF

-1178 YLKKAGSYGN
+1178 YLKKAGSYSN
-1188 VRAFERDYLV
+1188 ARAFERDYLV
-1198 TNRYGYAKTKL
+1198 TNKYGYAKTKL

-1289 TQTVSYPTRREIDTF
+1289 TQTVSYPTRGEIDTF

-1321 MYFIEEVQAPQG
+1321 MYFIEEVHAPQG
-1333 YLIRTERLGVFV
+1333 YLIRTERLSVFV
-1345 GETGDAPGEAYTLDI
+1345 GETGGAPGEAYTLDI
-1360 EIPNEPVMGRVKVE
+1360 EIPNEPVMGRVMVE

-1388 AYGNIA
+1388 AYGHVV

-1403 LAGTVFELRAAED
+1403 LAGAVFELRAAED

-1421 GTVWFHAGDVA
+1421 GTLWFHAGDVA
-1432 DTITTTET
+1432 DTITTTEA

-1475 RYESDHTAVVE
+1475 RYENDHTAVVE
-1486 TNVTIGNDY
+1486 TNVTLGNAY

-1511 IMDGDHVRQEIV
+1511 IMDGDHVRQALV
-1523 NIPGEGFVFGLF
+1523 NTPGEGFVFGLF
-1535 ADEELRVGD
+1535 ADADMHVGE
-1544 VTLTADTLVATGA
+1544 VTLLADTLVATGA
-1557 TDAAGRLAFVGN
+1557 TDAEGKLAFVGN

-1578 ELSAPDGWT
+1578 ELSAPDGWK
-1587 LNPAKFAVTLEL
+1587 LNPAKFAVTLEPE
-1599 KAQSGGVIRVSLPEI
+1599 AQSGGVIRVSLPEI

-1648 GKVIYRETTDAN
+1648 GNVMYRETTDAN

-1675 KEVYAPDGYALNEA
+1675 KETYAPDGYALNEA

-1702 GDTMIR
+1702 GDTTIR
-1708 DDYTRFS
+1708 DDYTCFS
-1715 LRKADENGKPL
+1715 LRKVDESGKPL

-1731 GLKKADGMLMMTAKT
+1731 GLKKADGMLLMTAKT

-1754 EKVPFGMYTL
+1754 EKVPFGTYML
-1764 VETRALPGYLKA
+1764 VETRVLPGYLKT
-1776 DTEIRFTVDGTFVN
+1776 DTEIRLTVDGTFVN
-1790 PKEPIATVTNERQ
+1790 PKEPIATVVNERQ

-1817 PGAAFSLINADTGEI
+1817 TGAAFSLINADTGEI
-1832 VDVATSDEKGEFYL
+1832 VDVAASDEKGEFYL

-1854 IIRETVAPEGF
+1854 IIRETVVPEGF
-1865 SRVEDVLI
+1865 NRVEDVLI

-1913 EDEDGNV
+1913 EDEDGNT
-1920 LRELASGEDGV
+1920 LRELASSEDGI
-1931 VHADDLKP
+1931 VHVDDLKP

-1985 PEDEI
+1985 PKDEI

>member
-1 MTKRFWAGLLA
+1 MTKRIWAGLLA
-12 LGMALTALPSGM
+12 LGMALTALPFGI
-24 YAEETVWEEE
+24 YAEETAWEEE
-34 ANASEETLDGGL
+34 TNASEETLDGGL

-64 EEDVVDSAADD
+64 ETDVVDGAADD
-75 ESADALPE
+75 ESADELSE

-90 EAIPDLPDFIP
+90 EETTPDLPDFIP
-101 EEEPPALE
+101 EEEPPTLE
-109 EEKLPPV
+109 ESELPPV
-116 QEGDFVCVTPNT
+116 QAGEFVRVTPNT
-128 RVYLDIDET
+128 RVYLEIDET
-137 AGDGDD
+137 AGDDDD

-153 EANVYVEQVRQDAQG
+153 EANVYVEQAQQDAQG

-193 TIWVLA
+193 TVWVLA
-199 EEIQPS
+199 EETRPS
-205 DAAEYD
+205 DAADYD
-211 VTDYAFPYPPIA
+211 VTDYAFPYPPAA

-230 NLRDYNASVQ
+230 NLRDYNAGVQ

-339 YMIVDTGYGDSD
+339 YMIVDTGYEDSD

-387 SGQAPA
+387 SGQAPG

-411 ITGEIGISSK
+411 ITCEIGISSK

-443 RISRSVGNL
+443 RVSRSVGNL

-471 ISITSTQSTFS
+471 ISVTSTQSTFS
-482 IAAQS
+482 ITAQS

-498 IGIPDADIQKV
+498 IGIPNADIQKV

-516 PAKLKEVRI
+516 PAKMREVRI

-533 IRVSKNSA
+533 VRVSKTSA

-546 LSGATFELMDASGA
+546 LSGATFELMNG
-560 VVATQTTGADGTAQ
+560 VGTVLATQTTGADGMAR
-574 FDNLPAGSYTVRE
+574 FDNLPAGGYTVRE

-600 SQTVTVA
+600 SQAVTVA
-607 AGATSDVR
+607 PGATSDIR
-615 FANDRINGKIR
+615 FENDRVNGKIR

-635 EALAGAVFTVTCLS
+635 EALAGAVFTVTRLS

-654 GTVGEVV
+654 GAVGEAV

-679 GRYRIAETGVPEH
+679 GRYRVAETGVPEH
-692 YVDGGFVTEID
+692 YADGGFVTEID
-703 CTEDGKTYTVEA
+703 CTEDGKTYA
-715 ENEPTKGY
+715 
-723 IRVVKTDAL
+723 
-732 DGVPIAGVQFDL
+732 
-744 YDASGNPA
+744 
-752 GSMTTDETGF
+752 
-762 ALSPPLH
+762 
-769 KGRYTVR
+769 
-776 EHDNPTGYVTEL
+776 
-788 VKMQA
+788 
-793 EVRSDETTDLSATN
+793 
-807 QPIQGRIQIIKR
+807 
-819 DQLTKEALA
+819 
-828 GAEFTITR
+828 
-836 ISGLPSHGGSQDGE
+836 
-850 VVAVMTTDAE
+850 
-860 GKAVSPLLTYGTYRV
+860 
-875 AETKVPEHFAD
+875 
-886 HSFSVDVTIDGEN
+886 
-899 MQTYTVEAENEPTKG
+899 VEAENEPTKG

-925 GNPIEGVVFDIY
+925 GNPIEGVAFDIY

-943 GELVASMTTGKD
+943 NALVADMTTGKD
-955 GAAVSP
+955 GTAVSP

-973 GATAGYVLEEIALDA
+973 GATAGYVMEEIALDA
-988 TVCSDETTQLRAT
+988 TVRSDETTQLRAT

-1034 PANIDAPS
+1034 PVNIDAPS

-1103 EVFPPVGYQPSDAHF
+1103 EVSPPVGYEPSDAHF

-1188 VRAFERDYLV
+1188 ARAFERDYLV
-1198 TNRYGYAKTKL
+1198 TNRYGYAKTTL

-1267 TGKTVRLAN
+1267 TGKLSGWR
-1276 TAFKLLDSDGNVV
+1276 
-1289 TQTVSYPTRREIDTF
+1289 TRRSSC
-1304 YTDENGEVT
+1304 
-1313 LPETVTRG
+1313 
-1321 MYFIEEVQAPQG
+1321 
-1333 YLIRTERLGVFV
+1333 
-1345 GETGDAPGEAYTLDI
+1345 
-1360 EIPNEPVMGRVKVE
+1360 
-1374 KKGLRLVRLAEQTD
+1374 
-1388 AYGNIA
+1388 
-1394 HQPVYEEGY
+1394 
-1403 LAGTVFELRAAED
+1403 
-1416 IVGKD
+1416 
-1421 GTVWFHAGDVA
+1421 W
-1432 DTITTTET
+1432 
-1440 GKDASKELPLGRY
+1440 
-1453 ELVEVSAPE
+1453 
-1462 GYLLDGAPHEVEL
+1462 
-1475 RYESDHTAVVE
+1475 TA
-1486 TNVTIGNDY
+1486 
-1495 LSAEI
+1495 
-1500 TLEKEKEDLEI
+1500 
-1511 IMDGDHVRQEIV
+1511 
-1523 NIPGEGFVFGLF
+1523 
-1535 ADEELRVGD
+1535 
-1544 VTLTADTLVATGA
+1544 TAM
-1557 TDAAGRLAFVGN
+1557 
-1569 FPHGAYYVK
+1569 
-1578 ELSAPDGWT
+1578 W
-1587 LNPAKFAVTLEL
+1587 
-1599 KAQSGGVIRVSLPEI
+1599 
-1614 VHDELIYTRVT
+1614 
-1625 LTKTDITGQKTL
+1625 
-1637 PGATIEVKDEQ
+1637 
-1648 GKVIYRETTDAN
+1648 
-1660 GQIPQIPVTP
+1660 
-1670 GTYTF
+1670 
-1675 KEVYAPDGYALNEA
+1675 
-1689 EMRFTVD
+1689 
-1696 ADGNVT
+1696 
-1702 GDTMIR
+1702 
-1708 DDYTRFS
+1708 
-1715 LRKADENGKPL
+1715 
-1726 AGVMF
+1726 
-1731 GLKKADGMLMMTAKT
+1731 
-1746 DAKGMATF
+1746 
-1754 EKVPFGMYTL
+1754 
-1764 VETRALPGYLKA
+1764 
-1776 DTEIRFTVDGTFVN
+1776 
-1790 PKEPIATVTNERQ
+1790 
-1803 KIRGLKVDTAGQAL
+1803 
-1817 PGAAFSLINADTGEI
+1817 
-1832 VDVATSDEKGEFYL
+1832 
-1846 TGFGYGDW
+1846 
-1854 IIRETVAPEGF
+1854 
-1865 SRVEDVLI
+1865 
-1873 HVDEDWKAPNTL
+1873 
-1885 LFTDI
+1885 
-1890 PNHYEFIKV
+1890 
-1899 DEDGC
+1899 
-1904 PMEGVKFAL
+1904 
-1913 EDEDGNV
+1913 
-1920 LRELASGEDGV
+1920 
-1931 VHADDLKP
+1931 
-1939 GVYVIR
+1939 
-1945 EIETQAGYRLTEETI
+1945 
-1960 RVVIDENYIAPD
+1960 
-1972 ELFRLVNF
+1972 
-1980 PEEER
+1980 
-1985 PEDEI
+1985 
-1990 QTGVDVP
+1990 
-1997 VTPMMLYGLIS
+1997 
-2008 MALGAV
+2008 
-2014 FMFAEIIHRRDQ
+2014 

>member
-1 MTKRFWAGLLA
+1 
-12 LGMALTALPSGM
+12 MALTALPFGI
-24 YAEETVWEEE
+24 YAEETAWEEE
-34 ANASEETLDGGL
+34 TDASEETLDGGL

-64 EEDVVDSAADD
+64 ETDVVDGAADD
-75 ESADALPE
+75 ESADELSE
-83 QEESLTE
+83 QEESLIE
-90 EAIPDLPDFIP
+90 EGTTPDLPDFIP
-101 EEEPPALE
+101 EEEPPTLE
-109 EEKLPPV
+109 ESELPPV
-116 QEGDFVCVTPNT
+116 QAGEFVRVTPNT
-128 RVYLDIDET
+128 RVYLEIDET
-137 AGDGDD
+137 AGDDDD

-153 EANVYVEQVRQDAQG
+153 EANVCVEQARQDAQG

-181 EPNGEMAWTDTA
+181 EPNGEMAWTDTV
-193 TIWVLA
+193 TVWVLA
-199 EEIQPS
+199 EETRPS
-205 DAAEYD
+205 DAADYD
-211 VTDYAFPYPPIA
+211 VTDYAFPYPPPA

-230 NLRDYNASVQ
+230 NLRDYNAGVQ
-240 TFYPGQQNLY
+240 TFYLGQQNLY

-339 YMIVDTGYGDSD
+339 YMIVDTGYEDSD

-471 ISITSTQSTFS
+471 ISVTSSQSTFS
-482 IAAQS
+482 ITAQS

-498 IGIPDADIQKV
+498 IGIPNADIQKV

-516 PAKLKEVRI
+516 PAKMREVRI

-533 IRVSKNSA
+533 VRVSKTSA

-546 LSGATFELMDASGA
+546 LSGATFELMNGTGT
-560 VVATQTTGADGTAQ
+560 VLATQTTGADGTAR
-574 FDNLPAGSYTVRE
+574 FDNLPAGGYTVRE
-587 VGAPTGYKVAVNP
+587 VGAPTGYKIAVNP

-607 AGATSDVR
+607 PGVTSDVC
-615 FANDRINGKIR
+615 FENDRVNGKIR

-654 GTVGEVV
+654 GAVGEAA

-679 GRYRIAETGVPEH
+679 GRYRVAETGVPEH

-703 CTEDGKTYTVEA
+703 CTEDGKTYA
-715 ENEPTKGY
+715 
-723 IRVVKTDAL
+723 
-732 DGVPIAGVQFDL
+732 
-744 YDASGNPA
+744 
-752 GSMTTDETGF
+752 
-762 ALSPPLH
+762 
-769 KGRYTVR
+769 
-776 EHDNPTGYVTEL
+776 
-788 VKMQA
+788 
-793 EVRSDETTDLSATN
+793 
-807 QPIQGRIQIIKR
+807 
-819 DQLTKEALA
+819 
-828 GAEFTITR
+828 
-836 ISGLPSHGGSQDGE
+836 
-850 VVAVMTTDAE
+850 
-860 GKAVSPLLTYGTYRV
+860 
-875 AETKVPEHFAD
+875 
-886 HSFSVDVTIDGEN
+886 
-899 MQTYTVEAENEPTKG
+899 VEAENEPTKG
-914 WIRLVKTDRLN
+914 WIRLVKTDRLT
-925 GNPIEGVVFDIY
+925 GNPIEGVAFDIY

-943 GELVASMTTGKD
+943 NALVADMTTGKD
-955 GAAVSP
+955 GTAVSP

-973 GATAGYVLEEIALDA
+973 GATAGYVMEEIALDA
-988 TVCSDETTQLRAT
+988 TVRSDETTQLRAT

-1049 TGAVFRVLAGAEI
+1049 TGTVFRVLAGAEI

-1077 VDALTTAGDDA
+1077 VDALTTAGGDA

-1103 EVFPPVGYQPSDAHF
+1103 EVSPPVGYEPSDAHF

-1160 HDDAGLIETPEEG
+1160 HDDAGLIETLEEG

-1188 VRAFERDYLV
+1188 ARAFERDYLV

-1304 YTDENGEVT
+1304 YTDDNGEVT

-1321 MYFIEEVQAPQG
+1321 MYFIEEVHAPQG

-1360 EIPNEPVMGRVKVE
+1360 EIPNEPVMGRVMVE
-1374 KKGLRLVRLAEQTD
+1374 KKGLRLVRLAEQAD
-1388 AYGNIA
+1388 AYGHVV

-1403 LAGTVFELRAAED
+1403 LAGAVFELRAAED

-1421 GTVWFHAGDVA
+1421 GTVWFHASDVA
-1432 DTITTTET
+1432 DTITTTEA

-1462 GYLLDGAPHEVEL
+1462 GYLLDSTPHEVEL
-1475 RYESDHTAVVE
+1475 RYADDRTAVVE

-1500 TLEKEKEDLEI
+1500 MLEKEKEDLEI
-1511 IMDGDHVRQEIV
+1511 IMDSDHVRREIV
-1523 NIPGEGFVFGLF
+1523 NTPGEGFVFGLF

-1557 TDAAGRLAFVGN
+1557 TDAAGKLAFVGN

-1587 LNPAKFAVTLEL
+1587 LNPAKFAVTLEPEV
-1599 KAQSGGVIRVSLPEI
+1599 QSGGVIRVSLPEP

-1625 LTKTDITGQKTL
+1625 LAKTDITGQKTL
-1637 PGATIEVKDEQ
+1637 SGATIEVKDEQ
-1648 GKVIYRETTDAN
+1648 GNVMYRETTDAN
-1660 GQIPQIPVTP
+1660 GQILQIPVTP

-1702 GDTMIR
+1702 GDTTIR

-1715 LRKADENGKPL
+1715 LCKADESGKPL

-1754 EKVPFGMYTL
+1754 EKVPFGTYTL

-1776 DTEIRFTVDGTFVN
+1776 DTEIKITVDGTFVN

-1803 KIRGLKVDTAGQAL
+1803 KIHGLKVDTAGQAL
-1817 PGAAFSLINADTGEI
+1817 TGAAFSLINADTGEI
-1832 VDVATSDEKGEFYL
+1832 VDVAASDEKGEFYL
-1846 TGFGYGDW
+1846 TRFGYGDW

-1865 SRVEDVLI
+1865 NRVEDVLI
-1873 HVDEDWKAPNTL
+1873 HVDEDWKAPSTL

-1913 EDEDGNV
+1913 EDENGNV
-1920 LRELASGEDGV
+1920 LRELASGENGV

-1945 EIETQAGYRLTEETI
+1945 EIETQAGYRLTEEII

-1985 PEDEI
+1985 PKDEI

-1997 VTPMMLYGLIS
+1997 VTPMMLFGVASVICG
-2008 MALGAV
+2008 MAIFVLQAIKKRG
-2014 FMFAEIIHRRDQ
+2014 MRSID

>member
-1 MTKRFWAGLLA
+1 MTKRIWAGLLA
-12 LGMALTALPSGM
+12 LGMALTALPFGI
-24 YAEETVWEEE
+24 YAEETAWEEE

-75 ESADALPE
+75 ESADELSE
-83 QEESLTE
+83 QEESLTK
-90 EAIPDLPDFIP
+90 EAMLDLPDFIP
-101 EEEPPALE
+101 EEEPLTLE
-109 EEKLPPV
+109 ESELPPV
-116 QEGDFVCVTPNT
+116 QEGDFVWVTPNT

-137 AGDGDD
+137 AGDDDD

-153 EANVYVEQVRQDAQG
+153 EANVYVEQARQDAQG

-193 TIWVLA
+193 TVWVLA
-199 EEIQPS
+199 EETRPS
-205 DAAEYD
+205 DAADYD

-230 NLRDYNASVQ
+230 NLRDYNAGVQ

-306 DLDGYAVKPGYSG
+306 GLDGYAVKPGYSG

-339 YMIVDTGYGDSD
+339 YMIVDTGYADSD

-387 SGQAPA
+387 SGQAPG

-471 ISITSTQSTFS
+471 ISVTSTQSTFS

-498 IGIPDADIQKV
+498 IGIPNADIQKV

-533 IRVSKNSA
+533 VRVSKISA

-546 LSGATFELMDASGA
+546 LSGATFELMNGA
-560 VVATQTTGADGTAQ
+560 GTVLATQTTGADGTAQ
-574 FDNLPAGSYTVRE
+574 FDNLPAGSCIVRE
-587 VGAPTGYKVAVNP
+587 VGAPTGYKIAVNP
-600 SQTVTVA
+600 SQAVTVA
-607 AGATSDVR
+607 PGATSDIR
-615 FANDRINGKIR
+615 FENDRVNGKIR

-635 EALAGAVFTVTCLS
+635 EALAGAVFTVTRLS

-654 GTVGEVV
+654 SAVGEAV

-703 CTEDGKTYTVEA
+703 CTEDGKTYA
-715 ENEPTKGY
+715 
-723 IRVVKTDAL
+723 
-732 DGVPIAGVQFDL
+732 
-744 YDASGNPA
+744 
-752 GSMTTDETGF
+752 
-762 ALSPPLH
+762 
-769 KGRYTVR
+769 
-776 EHDNPTGYVTEL
+776 
-788 VKMQA
+788 
-793 EVRSDETTDLSATN
+793 
-807 QPIQGRIQIIKR
+807 
-819 DQLTKEALA
+819 
-828 GAEFTITR
+828 
-836 ISGLPSHGGSQDGE
+836 
-850 VVAVMTTDAE
+850 
-860 GKAVSPLLTYGTYRV
+860 
-875 AETKVPEHFAD
+875 
-886 HSFSVDVTIDGEN
+886 
-899 MQTYTVEAENEPTKG
+899 VEAENEPTKG
-914 WIRLVKTDRLN
+914 WIRLVKTDRMT
-925 GNPIEGVVFDIY
+925 GNPIEGVAFDIY

-943 GELVASMTTGKD
+943 NTLVADMTTGKD

-973 GATAGYVLEEIALDA
+973 GATAGYVMEEIALDA
-988 TVCSDETTQLRAT
+988 TVRSDETTQLRAT

-1026 RRRDELPQ
+1026 RRCDELPQ

-1062 RDRQGNVLFKKGDTV
+1062 RDRQDNVLFKKGDTV
-1077 VDALTTAGDDA
+1077 VDALTTAGGDA

-1103 EVFPPVGYQPSDAHF
+1103 EASPPVGYEPSDAHF

-1144 RQGVYAI
+1144 KQGMYAI

-1188 VRAFERDYLV
+1188 ARAFERDYLV
-1198 TNRYGYAKTKL
+1198 TNRYGYAKTTL

-1289 TQTVSYPTRREIDTF
+1289 TQTVSYPTRRKIDTF

-1333 YLIRTERLGVFV
+1333 YLIRAERLGVFV

-1360 EIPNEPVMGRVKVE
+1360 EIPNEPVMGRVMVE
-1374 KKGLRLVRLAEQTD
+1374 KKGLKFVRLAEQAD
-1388 AYGNIA
+1388 AFGNIV

-1403 LAGTVFELRAAED
+1403 LAGAVFELRAAEN
-1416 IVGKD
+1416 IIGKD

-1432 DTITTTET
+1432 DTITTTEA

-1475 RYESDHTAVVE
+1475 RYENDRTAVVE
-1486 TNVTIGNDY
+1486 TNVTLGNDY

-1511 IMDGDHVRQEIV
+1511 IMDSDHVRQALV
-1523 NIPGEGFVFGLF
+1523 NTPGEGFVFGLF

-1544 VTLTADTLVATGA
+1544 VTLTADTLVATGV

-1587 LNPAKFAVTLEL
+1587 LNPAKFAVTLEPQ
-1599 KAQSGGVIRVSLPEI
+1599 AQSGGVIRVSLPEP
-1614 VHDELIYTRVT
+1614 VHNELIYTRVT

-1637 PGATIEVKDEQ
+1637 SGATIEVKDEQ
-1648 GKVIYRETTDAN
+1648 GKVFYRETTDAN

-1670 GTYTF
+1670 RTYTF

-1702 GDTMIR
+1702 GDTTIH

-1715 LRKADENGKPL
+1715 LHKVDESGKPL
-1726 AGVMF
+1726 SGVMF

-1754 EKVPFGMYTL
+1754 EKVPFGTYTL
-1764 VETRALPGYLKA
+1764 VETQALPGYLKT
-1776 DTEIRFTVDGTFVN
+1776 DTEIRITVDGTFVN
-1790 PKEPIATVTNERQ
+1790 PKEPIETVTNERQ
-1803 KIRGLKVDTAGQAL
+1803 RIRGLKVDTTGQAL

-1832 VDVATSDEKGEFYL
+1832 VDVAASDEKGEFYL

-1854 IIRETVAPEGF
+1854 IIRETVVPEGF
-1865 SRVEDVLI
+1865 NRVEDVLI

-1920 LRELASGEDGV
+1920 LRELASGENGV
-1931 VHADDLKP
+1931 VRADDLKP
-1939 GVYVIR
+1939 GVYIIR

-1960 RVVIDENYIAPD
+1960 RVVIDENYIVPD

-1985 PEDEI
+1985 PRDEI

-1997 VTPMMLYGLIS
+1997 VTPMMRFGAASVICG
-2008 MALGAV
+2008 MAIFVLRAIKKRG
-2014 FMFAEIIHRRDQ
+2014 MRSID

>member
-1 MTKRFWAGLLA
+1 MTKRIWAGLLA

-116 QEGDFVCVTPNT
+116 QEGDFVCATPNT

-137 AGDGDD
+137 AGDEDD

-193 TIWVLA
+193 TVWVLA
-199 EEIQPS
+199 EETQPS
-205 DAAEYD
+205 DAAGYD
-211 VTDYAFPYPPIA
+211 VTDYAFPYPPVA
-223 LYAASDF
+223 LYVASDF
-230 NLRDYNASVQ
+230 NLRDYSAGVQ

-292 PGTKN
+292 PGAKN

-306 DLDGYAVKPGYSG
+306 DLDGYAAKPGYSG
-319 DIYGSRT
+319 DIYSSRT

-387 SGQAPA
+387 SGQAPG

-443 RISRSVGNL
+443 RISRSVGSL

-461 EYYYLHSGDT
+461 EYYYLRSGDT
-471 ISITSTQSTFS
+471 ISVTSSQSTFS
-482 IAAQS
+482 ITAQS

-498 IGIPDADIQKV
+498 IGIPNADIQKV

-516 PAKLKEVRI
+516 PAKMKEVRI

-533 IRVSKNSA
+533 VRVSKISA
-541 DNGAM
+541 DNGAV
-546 LSGATFELMDASGA
+546 LSGATFELMNGA
-560 VVATQTTGADGTAQ
+560 GTVLATQTTGADGTAR
-574 FDNLPAGSYTVRE
+574 FDNLPAGGYTVRE
-587 VGAPTGYKVAVNP
+587 VGAPTGYKIAVNP
-600 SQTVTVA
+600 SQAVTVA
-607 AGATSDVR
+607 PGATSDIR
-615 FANDRINGKIR
+615 FENDRVNGKIR

-635 EALAGAVFTVTCLS
+635 EALAGAVFTVTRLS

-654 GTVGEVV
+654 GAVGEAVV
-661 ATLTTGADGTAET
+661 TLTTGADGTAET

-679 GRYRIAETGVPEH
+679 GRYRVAETGVPEH
-692 YVDGGFVTEID
+692 YADGGFVTEID
-703 CTEDGKTYTVEA
+703 CTEDGKTYA
-715 ENEPTKGY
+715 
-723 IRVVKTDAL
+723 
-732 DGVPIAGVQFDL
+732 
-744 YDASGNPA
+744 
-752 GSMTTDETGF
+752 
-762 ALSPPLH
+762 
-769 KGRYTVR
+769 
-776 EHDNPTGYVTEL
+776 
-788 VKMQA
+788 
-793 EVRSDETTDLSATN
+793 
-807 QPIQGRIQIIKR
+807 
-819 DQLTKEALA
+819 
-828 GAEFTITR
+828 
-836 ISGLPSHGGSQDGE
+836 
-850 VVAVMTTDAE
+850 
-860 GKAVSPLLTYGTYRV
+860 
-875 AETKVPEHFAD
+875 
-886 HSFSVDVTIDGEN
+886 
-899 MQTYTVEAENEPTKG
+899 VEAENEPTKG

-925 GNPIEGVVFDIY
+925 GNPIEGVAFDIY

-943 GELVASMTTGKD
+943 NALVADMTTGKD
-955 GAAVSP
+955 GTAVSP

-973 GATAGYVLEEIALDA
+973 GATAGYVMEEIALDA
-988 TVCSDETTQLRAT
+988 MVRSDETTQLRAT

-1077 VDALTTAGDDA
+1077 VDALTTAGGDA

-1103 EVFPPVGYQPSDAHF
+1103 EASPPVGYEPSDAHF

-1144 RQGVYAI
+1144 KQGVYAI

-1188 VRAFERDYLV
+1188 AREFERDYLV

-1219 VKGKAGHALKSPVE
+1219 VKGKEGHALKSPVE

-1256 YRLKLIKTDAK
+1256 YRLKLIKRDAK

-1360 EIPNEPVMGRVKVE
+1360 EIPNEPVMGRVMVE
-1374 KKGLRLVRLAEQTD
+1374 KKGLRLVRLEEQAD
-1388 AYGNIA
+1388 AFGNIV

-1403 LAGTVFELRAAED
+1403 LAGAVFELRAAED

-1462 GYLLDGAPHEVEL
+1462 GYLLDSAPHEVEL
-1475 RYESDHTAVVE
+1475 RYENDHTAVVE
-1486 TNVTIGNDY
+1486 TNVTLGNGY
-1495 LSAEI
+1495 LSTEI

-1511 IMDGDHVRQEIV
+1511 IMDSDHVRQALV
-1523 NIPGEGFVFGLF
+1523 NTPGEGFVFGLF

-1544 VTLTADTLVATGA
+1544 VTLTADTLVATGV

-1587 LNPAKFAVTLEL
+1587 LNPAKFAVTLEPQ
-1599 KAQSGGVIRVSLPEI
+1599 AQNGGVIRVSLPEP

-1670 GTYTF
+1670 GAYTF

-1702 GDTMIR
+1702 GDTTIR

-1715 LRKADENGKPL
+1715 LRKVDESGKPL

-1754 EKVPFGMYTL
+1754 EKVPFGTYTL
-1764 VETRALPGYLKA
+1764 VETQALPGYLKT
-1776 DTEIRFTVDGTFVN
+1776 DTEIRLTVDSTFVN
-1790 PKEPIATVTNERQ
+1790 PKEPIATVVNERQ

-1817 PGAAFSLINADTGEI
+1817 TGAEFNLINADTGEI
-1832 VDVATSDEKGEFYL
+1832 VDVAESNEKGEFFL

-1865 SRVEDVLI
+1865 NRVEDVRI
-1873 HVDEDWKAPNTL
+1873 HVDKDWKAPNTL
-1885 LFTDI
+1885 LLTDI

-1920 LRELASGEDGV
+1920 LRELASGEDGIV
-1931 VHADDLKP
+1931 RADDLKP
-1939 GVYVIR
+1939 GVYIIR
-1945 EIETQAGYRLTEETI
+1945 EIETQAGYHLTEETI
-1960 RVVIDENYIAPD
+1960 RVVIDENYIVQD

-1985 PEDEI
+1985 PKDEI

-1997 VTPMMLYGLIS
+1997 VTPMILYGLIS

>member
-1 MTKRFWAGLLA
+1 MTKRIWAGLLA
-12 LGMALTALPSGM
+12 LGMALTALPFGI
-24 YAEETVWEEE
+24 YAEETAWEEE
-34 ANASEETLDGGL
+34 TNASEETLDGGL

-64 EEDVVDSAADD
+64 ETDVVDGAADD
-75 ESADALPE
+75 ESADELSE
-83 QEESLTE
+83 QKESLIE
-90 EAIPDLPDFIP
+90 EETTPDLPDFIP
-101 EEEPPALE
+101 EEELPALE
-109 EEKLPPV
+109 EEEPQDV
-116 QEGDFVCVTPNT
+116 QAGEFVRVTPNT
-128 RVYLDIDET
+128 RVYLEIDET
-137 AGDGDD
+137 AGDDDD

-153 EANVYVEQVRQDAQG
+153 EANVYVEQARQDAQG

-193 TIWVLA
+193 TVWVLA
-199 EEIQPS
+199 EETRPS
-205 DAAEYD
+205 DAADYD
-211 VTDYAFPYPPIA
+211 VTDYAFPYPPAA

-230 NLRDYNASVQ
+230 NLRDYNAGVQ

-339 YMIVDTGYGDSD
+339 YMIVDTGYADSD

-387 SGQAPA
+387 SGQAPG

-443 RISRSVGNL
+443 RISRSVGSL

-461 EYYYLHSGDT
+461 EYYYLRSGDT
-471 ISITSTQSTFS
+471 ISVTSTQSTFS

-516 PAKLKEVRI
+516 PAKMKEVRI

-533 IRVSKNSA
+533 VRVSKISA

-546 LSGATFELMDASGA
+546 LSGATFELMNGA
-560 VVATQTTGADGTAQ
+560 GTVLATQTTGADGTAR
-574 FDNLPAGSYTVRE
+574 FDNLPAGGYTVRE
-587 VGAPTGYKVAVNP
+587 VGAPTGYKIAVNP

-607 AGATSDVR
+607 AGATSDIR
-615 FANDRINGKIR
+615 FENDRVNGKIR

-635 EALAGAVFTVTCLS
+635 EALSGAAFTVTRLS
-649 AAEGG
+649 AAEGDG
-654 GTVGEVV
+654 AVGEAV
-661 ATLTTGADGTAET
+661 AKLTTGADGTAET

-679 GRYRIAETGVPEH
+679 GRYRVAETGVPEH
-692 YVDGGFVTEID
+692 YADGGFVTEID

-715 ENEPTKGY
+715 ENEPTKG
-723 IRVVKTDAL
+723 
-732 DGVPIAGVQFDL
+732 
-744 YDASGNPA
+744 
-752 GSMTTDETGF
+752 
-762 ALSPPLH
+762 
-769 KGRYTVR
+769 
-776 EHDNPTGYVTEL
+776 
-788 VKMQA
+788 
-793 EVRSDETTDLSATN
+793 
-807 QPIQGRIQIIKR
+807 
-819 DQLTKEALA
+819 
-828 GAEFTITR
+828 
-836 ISGLPSHGGSQDGE
+836 
-850 VVAVMTTDAE
+850 
-860 GKAVSPLLTYGTYRV
+860 
-875 AETKVPEHFAD
+875 
-886 HSFSVDVTIDGEN
+886 
-899 MQTYTVEAENEPTKG
+899 
-914 WIRLVKTDRLN
+914 WIRLVKTDRLT
-925 GNPIEGVVFDIY
+925 GNPIEGVAFDIY

-943 GELVASMTTGKD
+943 NALVADMTTGKD
-955 GAAVSP
+955 GTAVSP

-973 GATAGYVLEEIALDA
+973 GATAGYVMEEIALDA
-988 TVCSDETTQLRAT
+988 TVRSDETTQLRAT

-1103 EVFPPVGYQPSDAHF
+1103 EASPPVGYEPSDAHF

-1188 VRAFERDYLV
+1188 ARAFERDYLV

-1304 YTDENGEVT
+1304 YTDDNGEVT

-1360 EIPNEPVMGRVKVE
+1360 EIPNEPIMGRAMVE

-1388 AYGNIA
+1388 AYGNIV

-1403 LAGTVFELRAAED
+1403 LAGAVFELRAAED

-1432 DTITTTET
+1432 DTITTTGV

-1475 RYESDHTAVVE
+1475 RYENDHTAVVE
-1486 TNVTIGNDY
+1486 TNVTLGNAY

-1511 IMDGDHVRQEIV
+1511 IMDGDHVRQALV
-1523 NIPGEGFVFGLF
+1523 NTPGEGFVFGLF
-1535 ADEELRVGD
+1535 ADADMHVGE
-1544 VTLTADTLVATGA
+1544 VTLLADTLVATGA
-1557 TDAAGRLAFVGN
+1557 TDAEGKLAFVGN

-1578 ELSAPDGWT
+1578 ELSAPDGWM
-1587 LNPAKFAVTLEL
+1587 LNPAKFAVTLEPE
-1599 KAQSGGVIRVSLPEI
+1599 AQSGGVIRVSLPEP

-1648 GKVIYRETTDAN
+1648 GNVMYRETTDAN

-1675 KEVYAPDGYALNEA
+1675 KEVYAPDSYALNEA

-1702 GDTMIR
+1702 GDTTIR

-1715 LRKADENGKPL
+1715 LRKVDESGKPL
-1726 AGVMF
+1726 SGVMF

-1754 EKVPFGMYTL
+1754 EKVPFGTYTL
-1764 VETRALPGYLKA
+1764 VETQALPGYLKA
-1776 DTEIRFTVDGTFVN
+1776 DTEIRLTVDGTFVN

-1832 VDVATSDEKGEFYL
+1832 VDVAASDEKGEFYL

-1865 SRVEDVLI
+1865 NYVEDVRI

-1920 LRELASGEDGV
+1920 LRELASGEDGIV
-1931 VHADDLKP
+1931 RADDLKP

-1960 RVVIDENYIAPD
+1960 RVVIDENYIVAD

-1985 PEDEI
+1985 PKDEI

-1997 VTPMMLYGLIS
+1997 VTPMMLFGVASVICG
-2008 MALGAV
+2008 MAIFVLQA
-2014 FMFAEIIHRRDQ
+2014 IKKRRMRSID

>member
-1 MTKRFWAGLLA
+1 MTKRIWAGLLA
-12 LGMALTALPSGM
+12 LSMALTALPFGI
-24 YAEETVWEEE
+24 YAEETAWEEE

-64 EEDVVDSAADD
+64 ETDVVDGAADD
-75 ESADALPE
+75 ESADELSE
-83 QEESLTE
+83 QEESLIE
-90 EAIPDLPDFIP
+90 EETTPDLPDFIP
-101 EEEPPALE
+101 EEELPVLDE
-109 EEKLPPV
+109 EEPQDV
-116 QEGDFVCVTPNT
+116 QAGEFVRVTPNT
-128 RVYLDIDET
+128 RVYLEIDET
-137 AGDGDD
+137 AGDDDD

-153 EANVYVEQVRQDAQG
+153 EANVYVEQARQDAQG

-193 TIWVLA
+193 TVWVLA
-199 EEIQPS
+199 EETRLS
-205 DAAEYD
+205 DAADYD
-211 VTDYAFPYPPIA
+211 VTDYAFPYPPAA

-230 NLRDYNASVQ
+230 NLRDYNAGVQ

-339 YMIVDTGYGDSD
+339 YMIVDTGYADSD

-387 SGQAPA
+387 SGQAPG

-421 SVSMQNGSYVGTV
+421 SVSMQNGNYVGTV

-471 ISITSTQSTFS
+471 ISVTSTQSTFS

-498 IGIPDADIQKV
+498 IGIPNADIQKV

-533 IRVSKNSA
+533 VRVSKISA
-541 DNGAM
+541 DNGAV
-546 LSGATFELMDASGA
+546 LSGATFELMNGA
-560 VVATQTTGADGTAQ
+560 GTVLATQTTGADGTVR
-574 FDNLPAGSYTVRE
+574 FDTLPAGSYTVRE
-587 VGAPTGYKVAVNP
+587 VGAPTGYKIAVNP
-600 SQTVTVA
+600 SQAVTVA

-615 FANDRINGKIR
+615 FENDRVNGKIR

-635 EALAGAVFTVTCLS
+635 KALAGAVFTVTRLS

-654 GTVGEVV
+654 GAVGEAV

-679 GRYRIAETGVPEH
+679 GRYRVAETGVPEH

-703 CTEDGKTYTVEA
+703 CTEDGKTYA
-715 ENEPTKGY
+715 
-723 IRVVKTDAL
+723 
-732 DGVPIAGVQFDL
+732 
-744 YDASGNPA
+744 
-752 GSMTTDETGF
+752 
-762 ALSPPLH
+762 
-769 KGRYTVR
+769 
-776 EHDNPTGYVTEL
+776 
-788 VKMQA
+788 
-793 EVRSDETTDLSATN
+793 
-807 QPIQGRIQIIKR
+807 
-819 DQLTKEALA
+819 
-828 GAEFTITR
+828 
-836 ISGLPSHGGSQDGE
+836 
-850 VVAVMTTDAE
+850 
-860 GKAVSPLLTYGTYRV
+860 
-875 AETKVPEHFAD
+875 
-886 HSFSVDVTIDGEN
+886 
-899 MQTYTVEAENEPTKG
+899 VEAENEPTKG

-925 GNPIEGVVFDIY
+925 GNPIEGVTFDIY

-973 GATAGYVLEEIALDA
+973 GATAGYVMEEIALDA
-988 TVCSDETTQLRAT
+988 TVRSDETTQLRAT

-1026 RRRDELPQ
+1026 KRRDELPQ

-1088 SAATGELWPGLYEIV
+1088 SAETGELWPGLYEIV
-1103 EVFPPVGYQPSDAHF
+1103 EVSPPVGYEPSDAHF

-1130 TAVVTYEGLKLNII
+1130 TAVVTYEGLKLNSV
-1144 RQGVYAI
+1144 RQGMYAI

-1188 VRAFERDYLV
+1188 AREFERDYLV
-1198 TNRYGYAKTKL
+1198 TNRYGYAKTTL

-1267 TGKTVRLAN
+1267 TGKTIKLAN

-1360 EIPNEPVMGRVKVE
+1360 EIPNEPVMGRVMVE
-1374 KKGLRLVRLAEQTD
+1374 KKGLKFVRLAEQAD
-1388 AYGNIA
+1388 AFGNIV

-1403 LAGTVFELRAAED
+1403 LAGAVFELRAAED

-1432 DTITTTET
+1432 DTITTTEA

-1475 RYESDHTAVVE
+1475 RYANDHTAVVE
-1486 TNVTIGNDY
+1486 TNVTLGNDY

-1511 IMDGDHVRQEIV
+1511 IMDDDHVRQEIV

-1557 TDAAGRLAFVGN
+1557 TDAAGKLAFVGN

-1578 ELSAPDGWT
+1578 ELYAPVGWT
-1587 LNPAKFAVTLEL
+1587 LNPAKFAVTLEPEV
-1599 KAQSGGVIRVSLPEI
+1599 QSGGVIRVSLPEP

-1702 GDTMIR
+1702 GDTTIR

-1715 LRKADENGKPL
+1715 LRKVDESGKPL

-1754 EKVPFGMYTL
+1754 EKVPFGTYML
-1764 VETRALPGYLKA
+1764 VETQALPGYLKT
-1776 DTEIRFTVDGTFVN
+1776 DTEIRLTVDSTFVN

-1832 VDVATSDEKGEFYL
+1832 VDVAASDEKGEFYL

-1854 IIRETVAPEGF
+1854 IIRETVASEGF
-1865 SRVEDVLI
+1865 NRVEDVLI
-1873 HVDEDWKAPNTL
+1873 HVDKDWKAPNTL
-1885 LFTDI
+1885 LLTDI
-1890 PNHYEFIKV
+1890 PNHYEFVKV

-1920 LRELASGEDGV
+1920 LRELASGENGV
-1931 VHADDLKP
+1931 VRADDLKP
-1939 GVYVIR
+1939 GVYIIR

-1960 RVVIDENYIAPD
+1960 RVVIDENYIVAD

-1985 PEDEI
+1985 PKDEI

>member
-1 MTKRFWAGLLA
+1 MTKRIWAGLLA

-34 ANASEETLDGGL
+34 TDASEETLDGGL

-116 QEGDFVCVTPNT
+116 QEGDFVCATPNT

-137 AGDGDD
+137 AGDEDD

-193 TIWVLA
+193 TVWVLA
-199 EEIQPS
+199 EETQPS
-205 DAAEYD
+205 DAAGYD
-211 VTDYAFPYPPIA
+211 VTDYAFPYPPVA
-223 LYAASDF
+223 LYVASDF
-230 NLRDYNASVQ
+230 NLRDYSAGVQ

-292 PGTKN
+292 PGAKN

-306 DLDGYAVKPGYSG
+306 DLDGYAAKPGYSG
-319 DIYGSRT
+319 DIYSSRT

-387 SGQAPA
+387 SGQAPG

-443 RISRSVGNL
+443 RISRSVGSL

-461 EYYYLHSGDT
+461 EYYYLRSGDT
-471 ISITSTQSTFS
+471 ISVTSSQSTFS
-482 IAAQS
+482 ITAQS

-498 IGIPDADIQKV
+498 IGIPNADIQKV

-516 PAKLKEVRI
+516 PAKMKEVRI

-533 IRVSKNSA
+533 VRVSKISA
-541 DNGAM
+541 DNGAV
-546 LSGATFELMDASGA
+546 LSGATFELMNGA
-560 VVATQTTGADGTAQ
+560 GTVLATQTTGADGTAR
-574 FDNLPAGSYTVRE
+574 FDNLPAGGYTVRE
-587 VGAPTGYKVAVNP
+587 VGAPTGYKIAVNP
-600 SQTVTVA
+600 SQAVTVA
-607 AGATSDVR
+607 PGATSDIR
-615 FANDRINGKIR
+615 FENDRVNGKIR

-635 EALAGAVFTVTCLS
+635 EALAGAVFTVTRLS

-654 GTVGEVV
+654 GAVGEAVV
-661 ATLTTGADGTAET
+661 TLTTGADGTAET

-679 GRYRIAETGVPEH
+679 GRYRVAETGVPEH
-692 YVDGGFVTEID
+692 YADGGFVTEID
-703 CTEDGKTYTVEA
+703 CTEDGKTYA
-715 ENEPTKGY
+715 
-723 IRVVKTDAL
+723 
-732 DGVPIAGVQFDL
+732 
-744 YDASGNPA
+744 
-752 GSMTTDETGF
+752 
-762 ALSPPLH
+762 
-769 KGRYTVR
+769 
-776 EHDNPTGYVTEL
+776 
-788 VKMQA
+788 
-793 EVRSDETTDLSATN
+793 
-807 QPIQGRIQIIKR
+807 
-819 DQLTKEALA
+819 
-828 GAEFTITR
+828 
-836 ISGLPSHGGSQDGE
+836 
-850 VVAVMTTDAE
+850 
-860 GKAVSPLLTYGTYRV
+860 
-875 AETKVPEHFAD
+875 
-886 HSFSVDVTIDGEN
+886 
-899 MQTYTVEAENEPTKG
+899 VEAENEPTKG

-925 GNPIEGVVFDIY
+925 GNPIEGVAFDIY

-943 GELVASMTTGKD
+943 NALVADMTTGKD
-955 GAAVSP
+955 GTAVSP

-973 GATAGYVLEEIALDA
+973 GATAGYVMEEIALDA
-988 TVCSDETTQLRAT
+988 MVRSDETTQLRAT

-1077 VDALTTAGDDA
+1077 VDALTTAGGDA

-1103 EVFPPVGYQPSDAHF
+1103 EASPPVGYEPSDAHF

-1144 RQGVYAI
+1144 KQGVYAI

-1188 VRAFERDYLV
+1188 AREFERDYLV

-1219 VKGKAGHALKSPVE
+1219 VKGKEGHALKSPVE

-1256 YRLKLIKTDAK
+1256 YRLKLIKRDAK

-1360 EIPNEPVMGRVKVE
+1360 EIPNEPVMGRVMVE
-1374 KKGLRLVRLAEQTD
+1374 KKGLRLVRLEEQAD
-1388 AYGNIA
+1388 AFGNIV

-1403 LAGTVFELRAAED
+1403 LAGAVFELRAAED

-1462 GYLLDGAPHEVEL
+1462 GYLLDSAPHEVEL
-1475 RYESDHTAVVE
+1475 RYENDHTAVVE
-1486 TNVTIGNDY
+1486 TNVTLGNGY
-1495 LSAEI
+1495 LSTEI

-1511 IMDGDHVRQEIV
+1511 IMDSDHVRQALV
-1523 NIPGEGFVFGLF
+1523 NTPGEGFVFGLF

-1544 VTLTADTLVATGA
+1544 VTLTADTLVATGV

-1587 LNPAKFAVTLEL
+1587 LNPAKFAVTLEPQ
-1599 KAQSGGVIRVSLPEI
+1599 AQNGGVIRVSLPEP

-1670 GTYTF
+1670 GAYTF

-1702 GDTMIR
+1702 GDTTIR

-1715 LRKADENGKPL
+1715 LRKVDESGKPL

-1754 EKVPFGMYTL
+1754 EKVPFGTYTL
-1764 VETRALPGYLKA
+1764 VETQALPGYLKT
-1776 DTEIRFTVDGTFVN
+1776 DTEIRLTVDSTFVN
-1790 PKEPIATVTNERQ
+1790 PKEPIATVVNERQ

-1817 PGAAFSLINADTGEI
+1817 TGAEFNLINADTGEI
-1832 VDVATSDEKGEFYL
+1832 VDVAESNEKGEFFL

-1865 SRVEDVLI
+1865 NRVEDVRI
-1873 HVDEDWKAPNTL
+1873 HVDKDWKAPNTL
-1885 LFTDI
+1885 LLTDI

-1920 LRELASGEDGV
+1920 LRELASGEDGIV
-1931 VHADDLKP
+1931 RADDLKP
-1939 GVYVIR
+1939 GVYIIR
-1945 EIETQAGYRLTEETI
+1945 EIETQAGYHLTEETI
-1960 RVVIDENYIAPD
+1960 RVVIDENYIVQD

-1985 PEDEI
+1985 PKDEI

-1997 VTPMMLYGLIS
+1997 VTPMMLFGVASVICG
-2008 MALGAV
+2008 MAIFVLRA
-2014 FMFAEIIHRRDQ
+2014 IKKRRMRSID

>member
-1 MTKRFWAGLLA
+1 MTKRIWAGLLA

-64 EEDVVDSAADD
+64 ETDVVDGAADD
-75 ESADALPE
+75 ESADELSE

-90 EAIPDLPDFIP
+90 EATPDLPDFIP
-101 EEEPPALE
+101 EEEPLVLE
-109 EEKLPPV
+109 EEEPQDV
-116 QEGDFVCVTPNT
+116 QAGDFVRVTPNT
-128 RVYLDIDET
+128 RVYLEIDET
-137 AGDGDD
+137 AGDDDD

-153 EANVYVEQVRQDAQG
+153 EANVYVEQARQDAQG

-193 TIWVLA
+193 TVWVLA
-199 EEIQPS
+199 EETRPS
-205 DAAEYD
+205 DAADYD
-211 VTDYAFPYPPIA
+211 VTDYAFPYPPAA

-230 NLRDYNASVQ
+230 NLRDYNAGVQ

-319 DIYGSRT
+319 DIYSSCT

-387 SGQAPA
+387 SGQAPG

-443 RISRSVGNL
+443 RISRSVGSL

-461 EYYYLHSGDT
+461 EYYYMHSGDT
-471 ISITSTQSTFS
+471 ISVTSTQSTFS

-498 IGIPDADIQKV
+498 IGIPNADIQKV

-516 PAKLKEVRI
+516 PAKMKEVRI

-533 IRVSKNSA
+533 VRVSKTSA

-546 LSGATFELMDASGA
+546 LSGATFELMNGA
-560 VVATQTTGADGTAQ
+560 GTVSATQTTGADGTAR
-574 FDNLPAGSYTVRE
+574 FDNLPAGGYTVRE
-587 VGAPTGYKVAVNP
+587 VGAPTGYKIAVNP

-615 FANDRINGKIR
+615 FENDRVNGKIR

-635 EALAGAVFTVTCLS
+635 EALAGAVFTVTRLS

-654 GTVGEVV
+654 GAVGEAV

-679 GRYRIAETGVPEH
+679 GRYRVAETGVPEH
-692 YVDGGFVTEID
+692 YADGGFVTEID
-703 CTEDGKTYTVEA
+703 CTEDGKTYTVE
-715 ENEPTKGY
+715 
-723 IRVVKTDAL
+723 V
-732 DGVPIAGVQFDL
+732 
-744 YDASGNPA
+744 
-752 GSMTTDETGF
+752 
-762 ALSPPLH
+762 
-769 KGRYTVR
+769 
-776 EHDNPTGYVTEL
+776 
-788 VKMQA
+788 
-793 EVRSDETTDLSATN
+793 
-807 QPIQGRIQIIKR
+807 
-819 DQLTKEALA
+819 
-828 GAEFTITR
+828 
-836 ISGLPSHGGSQDGE
+836 
-850 VVAVMTTDAE
+850 
-860 GKAVSPLLTYGTYRV
+860 
-875 AETKVPEHFAD
+875 
-886 HSFSVDVTIDGEN
+886 
-899 MQTYTVEAENEPTKG
+899 ENEPTKG

-925 GNPIEGVVFDIY
+925 GNPIEGVAFDIY

-943 GELVASMTTGKD
+943 NALVADMTTGKD

-973 GATAGYVLEEIALDA
+973 GATVGYVMEEIALDA
-988 TVCSDETTQLRAT
+988 TVRSDETTQLRTT

-1034 PANIDAPS
+1034 PANIDQPS

-1077 VDALTTAGDDA
+1077 VETLTTAGDDA
-1088 SAATGELWPGLYEIV
+1088 STATGELWPGLYEIV
-1103 EVFPPVGYQPSDAHF
+1103 EVSPPVGYEPSDAHF

-1188 VRAFERDYLV
+1188 ARAFERDYLV

-1219 VKGKAGHALKSPVE
+1219 VKGKAGHAFKSPVE

-1304 YTDENGEVT
+1304 YTDDNGEVT

-1321 MYFIEEVQAPQG
+1321 MYFIEEVHAPQG

-1360 EIPNEPVMGRVKVE
+1360 EIPNEPVMGRAMVE
-1374 KKGLRLVRLAEQTD
+1374 KKGLRLVRLEEQAD
-1388 AYGNIA
+1388 AYGNIV

-1403 LAGTVFELRAAED
+1403 LAGAVFELRAAED

-1421 GTVWFHAGDVA
+1421 GTLWFHAGDVA
-1432 DTITTTET
+1432 DTITTTEA

-1475 RYESDHTAVVE
+1475 RHKNDHTAVVE
-1486 TNVTIGNDY
+1486 TNVTLGNDY

-1511 IMDGDHVRQEIV
+1511 IMDSDHVRQALV
-1523 NIPGEGFVFGLF
+1523 NTPGEGFVFGLF

-1587 LNPAKFAVTLEL
+1587 LNPAKFAVTLEPQ
-1599 KAQSGGVIRVSLPEI
+1599 AQSGGVIRVSLPEP

-1670 GTYTF
+1670 GTYTL

-1702 GDTMIR
+1702 GDTTIR

-1715 LRKADENGKPL
+1715 LRKVDESGKPL

-1754 EKVPFGMYTL
+1754 EKVPFGTYTL

-1776 DTEIRFTVDGTFVN
+1776 DTEIKITVDGTFVN
-1790 PKEPIATVTNERQ
+1790 PKEPIATVVNERQ

-1817 PGAAFSLINADTGEI
+1817 SGAAFSLINADTGEI
-1832 VDVATSDEKGEFYL
+1832 VDVAASDEKGEFYL

-1885 LFTDI
+1885 LFMDI
-1890 PNHYEFIKV
+1890 PNHYEFVKV

-1904 PMEGVKFAL
+1904 PMEGVRFAL
-1913 EDEDGNV
+1913 EDEDGNT
-1920 LRELASGEDGV
+1920 LRELASGEDGIV
-1931 VHADDLKP
+1931 RADDLKP

-1960 RVVIDENYIAPD
+1960 RVVIDENYIVPD

-1985 PEDEI
+1985 PKDEI

-1997 VTPMMLYGLIS
+1997 VTPMMRFGAASVICG
-2008 MALGAV
+2008 MAIFVLRAIKKRG
-2014 FMFAEIIHRRDQ
+2014 MRSID

>member
-1 MTKRFWAGLLA
+1 MTKRIWAGLLA
-12 LGMALTALPSGM
+12 LGMALTALPLGI
-24 YAEETVWEEE
+24 YAEETAWEEE
-34 ANASEETLDGGL
+34 TDASKETLDGGL

-64 EEDVVDSAADD
+64 ETDVVDGAADD
-75 ESADALPE
+75 ESADELSE
-83 QEESLTE
+83 QKESLTE
-90 EAIPDLPDFIP
+90 EATPDLPDFIP
-101 EEEPPALE
+101 EEEPLVLE
-109 EEKLPPV
+109 EEEPQDV
-116 QEGDFVCVTPNT
+116 QTGDFVRVTPNT
-128 RVYLDIDET
+128 RVYLETDET
-137 AGDGDD
+137 AGDDDD

-153 EANVYVEQVRQDAQG
+153 EASVYVEQVRQDAQG

-193 TIWVLA
+193 TVWVLA
-199 EEIQPS
+199 EETRPS
-205 DAAEYD
+205 DAADYD
-211 VTDYAFPYPPIA
+211 VTDYAFPYPPAA

-230 NLRDYNASVQ
+230 NLRDHNAGVQ

-339 YMIVDTGYGDSD
+339 YMIVDTGYADSD

-377 YWRMDEFYRA
+377 YWQMDEFYRA
-387 SGQAPA
+387 SGQAPG

-443 RISRSVGNL
+443 RISRSVGSL

-471 ISITSTQSTFS
+471 ISVTSTQSTFS

-498 IGIPDADIQKV
+498 IGIPNADIQKV

-516 PAKLKEVRI
+516 PAKMREVRI

-533 IRVSKNSA
+533 VRVSKTSA

-546 LSGATFELMDASGA
+546 LSGATFELMNGA
-560 VVATQTTGADGTAQ
+560 GTVLATQTTGADGTVR
-574 FDNLPAGSYTVRE
+574 FDTLPAGSYTVRE
-587 VGAPTGYKVAVNP
+587 VGAPTGYKIAVNP

-615 FANDRINGKIR
+615 FENDRVNGKIR

-635 EALAGAVFTVTCLS
+635 EALAGAVFTVTRLS

-654 GTVGEVV
+654 GAVGEAV

-679 GRYRIAETGVPEH
+679 GRYRVAETGVPEH

-703 CTEDGKTYTVEA
+703 CTEDGKTYA
-715 ENEPTKGY
+715 
-723 IRVVKTDAL
+723 
-732 DGVPIAGVQFDL
+732 
-744 YDASGNPA
+744 
-752 GSMTTDETGF
+752 
-762 ALSPPLH
+762 
-769 KGRYTVR
+769 
-776 EHDNPTGYVTEL
+776 
-788 VKMQA
+788 
-793 EVRSDETTDLSATN
+793 
-807 QPIQGRIQIIKR
+807 
-819 DQLTKEALA
+819 
-828 GAEFTITR
+828 
-836 ISGLPSHGGSQDGE
+836 
-850 VVAVMTTDAE
+850 
-860 GKAVSPLLTYGTYRV
+860 
-875 AETKVPEHFAD
+875 
-886 HSFSVDVTIDGEN
+886 
-899 MQTYTVEAENEPTKG
+899 VEAENEPTKG
-914 WIRLVKTDRLN
+914 WIRLVKTDRLT
-925 GNPIEGVVFDIY
+925 GNPIEGVTFDIY

-973 GATAGYVLEEIALDA
+973 GATAGYVMEEIALDA
-988 TVCSDETTQLRAT
+988 TVRSDETTQLCAT

-1034 PANIDAPS
+1034 PANIDKPS

-1077 VDALTTAGDDA
+1077 VDALTTAGGDA

-1103 EVFPPVGYQPSDAHF
+1103 EVSPPVGYEPSDAHF
-1118 FVDARSAASQSE
+1118 FVNARSAASQSE

-1188 VRAFERDYLV
+1188 AHEFERDYLV

-1267 TGKTVRLAN
+1267 TRKTVRLAN

-1289 TQTVSYPTRREIDTF
+1289 TQTVSYPTRRKIDTF
-1304 YTDENGEVT
+1304 YTDDNGEVT

-1360 EIPNEPVMGRVKVE
+1360 EIPNEPVMGRVMVE
-1374 KKGLRLVRLAEQTD
+1374 KKGLKFLRLAEQAD
-1388 AYGNIA
+1388 AFGNIV
-1394 HQPVYEEGY
+1394 HQPMYEEGY
-1403 LAGTVFELRAAED
+1403 LAGAVFELRAAED
-1416 IVGKD
+1416 IIGKD
-1421 GTVWFHAGDVA
+1421 GTLWFHAGDVA
-1432 DTITTTET
+1432 DTITTTEA

-1475 RYESDHTAVVE
+1475 RYADDHTAVVE
-1486 TNVTIGNDY
+1486 TTVTLGNDY

-1500 TLEKEKEDLEI
+1500 TLEKEKEDFEI
-1511 IMDGDHVRQEIV
+1511 IMDGEHVRQALV

-1587 LNPAKFAVTLEL
+1587 LNPAKFAVTLEP

-1637 PGATIEVKDEQ
+1637 SGATIEVKDEQ

-1696 ADGNVT
+1696 ADGSVT
-1702 GDTMIR
+1702 GDTTIR

-1715 LRKADENGKPL
+1715 LSKVDESGKPL

-1754 EKVPFGMYTL
+1754 EKVPFGTYTL
-1764 VETRALPGYLKA
+1764 VETRALPGYLKT
-1776 DTEIRFTVDGTFVN
+1776 DTEIWITVDGTFVN

-1803 KIRGLKVDTAGQAL
+1803 RIRGLKVDTAGQAL

-1832 VDVATSDEKGEFYL
+1832 VDVAASDEKGEFYL
-1846 TGFGYGDW
+1846 TGLGYGDW

-1865 SRVEDVLI
+1865 NRVEDVLI
-1873 HVDEDWKAPNTL
+1873 HVDKDWKAPNTL

-1890 PNHYEFIKV
+1890 PNHYEFVKV

-1920 LRELASGEDGV
+1920 LRELASGEDGIV
-1931 VHADDLKP
+1931 RADDLKP
-1939 GVYVIR
+1939 GVYIIR

-1960 RVVIDENYIAPD
+1960 RVVIDENYIVAD

-1985 PEDEI
+1985 PKDEI

-2014 FMFAEIIHRRDQ
+2014 LMFAEIIRRRDQ

>member
-1 MTKRFWAGLLA
+1 MTKRIWAGLLA
-12 LGMALTALPSGM
+12 LGMALTALPFGI
-24 YAEETVWEEE
+24 YAEETAWEEE

-64 EEDVVDSAADD
+64 ETDVVDGAADD
-75 ESADALPE
+75 ESANELSE

-90 EAIPDLPDFIP
+90 EATPDLPDFIP
-101 EEEPPALE
+101 EEEPLVLE
-109 EEKLPPV
+109 EEEPQNV
-116 QEGDFVCVTPNT
+116 QAGDFVRVTPNT
-128 RVYLDIDET
+128 RVYLEIDET
-137 AGDGDD
+137 AGDDDD
-143 GELYDGNFVN
+143 GEWYDGNFVN
-153 EANVYVEQVRQDAQG
+153 EANVYVEQARQDAQG

-193 TIWVLA
+193 TVWVLA
-199 EEIQPS
+199 EETRPS
-205 DAAEYD
+205 DAADYD
-211 VTDYAFPYPPIA
+211 VTDYAFPYPPAA

-230 NLRDYNASVQ
+230 NLRDYNAGVQ

-319 DIYGSRT
+319 DIYSSRT
-326 MHAIGWV
+326 MHAIGWA

-387 SGQAPA
+387 SGQAPG

-421 SVSMQNGSYVGTV
+421 SVRMQNGSYVGTV

-461 EYYYLHSGDT
+461 EYYYLRSGDT
-471 ISITSTQSTFS
+471 ISVTSTQSTFS
-482 IAAQS
+482 ITAQS

-509 IIPQYGL
+509 IIPQYGM
-516 PAKLKEVRI
+516 PAKMKEVRI

-533 IRVSKNSA
+533 ARVSKTSA
-541 DNGAM
+541 DNGAV
-546 LSGATFELMDASGA
+546 LSGATFELMNGA
-560 VVATQTTGADGTAQ
+560 GTVLATQTTGADGTAR
-574 FDNLPAGSYTVRE
+574 FDNLPAGGYTVRE
-587 VGAPTGYKVAVNP
+587 VGAPTGYKIAVNP

-615 FANDRINGKIR
+615 FENDRVNGKIR

-654 GTVGEVV
+654 GTVGEAV

-679 GRYRIAETGVPEH
+679 GRYRVAETGVPEH
-692 YVDGGFVTEID
+692 YADGGFVTEID
-703 CTEDGKTYTVEA
+703 CTEDGKTYTVE
-715 ENEPTKGY
+715 
-723 IRVVKTDAL
+723 V
-732 DGVPIAGVQFDL
+732 
-744 YDASGNPA
+744 
-752 GSMTTDETGF
+752 
-762 ALSPPLH
+762 
-769 KGRYTVR
+769 
-776 EHDNPTGYVTEL
+776 
-788 VKMQA
+788 
-793 EVRSDETTDLSATN
+793 
-807 QPIQGRIQIIKR
+807 
-819 DQLTKEALA
+819 
-828 GAEFTITR
+828 
-836 ISGLPSHGGSQDGE
+836 
-850 VVAVMTTDAE
+850 
-860 GKAVSPLLTYGTYRV
+860 
-875 AETKVPEHFAD
+875 
-886 HSFSVDVTIDGEN
+886 
-899 MQTYTVEAENEPTKG
+899 ENEPTKG

-925 GNPIEGVVFDIY
+925 GNPIEGVAFDIY

-943 GELVASMTTGKD
+943 NALVADMTTGKD
-955 GAAVSP
+955 GTAVSP

-973 GATAGYVLEEIALDA
+973 GATAGYVMEEIALDA
-988 TVCSDETTQLRAT
+988 TVRSDETTQLRAT

-1103 EVFPPVGYQPSDAHF
+1103 EASPPVGYEPSDAHF

-1130 TAVVTYEGLKLNII
+1130 TAVVTYEGLKLNTI
-1144 RQGVYAI
+1144 RQGMYAI

-1188 VRAFERDYLV
+1188 ARAFERDYLV

-1219 VKGKAGHALKSPVE
+1219 VKGKTGHALKSPVE

-1321 MYFIEEVQAPQG
+1321 MYFIEEVHAPQG

-1360 EIPNEPVMGRVKVE
+1360 EIPNEPVMGRVMVE
-1374 KKGLRLVRLAEQTD
+1374 KKGLRLVRLAEQAD
-1388 AYGNIA
+1388 AFGNIV

-1403 LAGTVFELRAAED
+1403 LAGAVFELRAAED

-1421 GTVWFHAGDVA
+1421 GTLWFHAGDVA
-1432 DTITTTET
+1432 DTITTTEA

-1453 ELVEVSAPE
+1453 ELVEVSTPE

-1475 RYESDHTAVVE
+1475 RYENDHTAVVE
-1486 TNVTIGNDY
+1486 TNVTLGNDY

-1511 IMDGDHVRQEIV
+1511 IMDGDHVRQVLV

-1557 TDAAGRLAFVGN
+1557 TDAAGKLVFVGN

-1587 LNPAKFAVTLEL
+1587 LNPAKFAVTLEP

-1675 KEVYAPDGYALNEA
+1675 KETYAPDGYALNEA

-1702 GDTMIR
+1702 GDTTIR

-1715 LRKADENGKPL
+1715 LHKVGESGKPL

-1754 EKVPFGMYTL
+1754 EKVPFGTYTL
-1764 VETRALPGYLKA
+1764 VETQALPGYLKA
-1776 DTEIRFTVDGTFVN
+1776 DTEIRLTVDGTFVN

-1803 KIRGLKVDTAGQAL
+1803 KIRGLKVDTAGQVL
-1817 PGAAFSLINADTGEI
+1817 PGAAFSLINADTSEI
-1832 VDVATSDEKGEFYL
+1832 VDVAASDEKGEFYL

-1854 IIRETVAPEGF
+1854 IIRETVVPEGF
-1865 SRVEDVLI
+1865 NRVEDVLI
-1873 HVDEDWKAPNTL
+1873 HVDKDWKAPNTL

-1890 PNHYEFIKV
+1890 PNHYEFVKV

-1920 LRELASGEDGV
+1920 LRELASGENGIV
-1931 VHADDLKP
+1931 RADDLKP

-1985 PEDEI
+1985 PRDEI

-2008 MALGAV
+2008 MALGVV

>member
-1 MTKRFWAGLLA
+1 MTKRIWAGLLA

-34 ANASEETLDGGL
+34 TDASEETLDGGL

-83 QEESLTE
+83 QEESLTK
-90 EAIPDLPDFIP
+90 EAMLDLPDFIP
-101 EEEPPALE
+101 EEEPLTLE
-109 EEKLPPV
+109 ESELPPV
-116 QEGDFVCVTPNT
+116 QEGDFVWVTPNT

-137 AGDGDD
+137 AGDEDD

-153 EANVYVEQVRQDAQG
+153 EANVYVEQVRQDAQE

-173 VRYLYGAE
+173 VRYLYGEE
-181 EPNGEMAWTDTA
+181 EPDGEMAWTDTA
-193 TIWVLA
+193 TVWTLA
-199 EEIQPS
+199 EETRLS
-205 DAAEYD
+205 DAADYD
-211 VTDYAFPYPPIA
+211 VTDYAFPYPPAA

-230 NLRDYNASVQ
+230 NLRDYNAGMQ

-339 YMIVDTGYGDSD
+339 YMIVDTGYADSD

-387 SGQAPA
+387 SGQAPG

-443 RISRSVGNL
+443 RISRSVGSL

-461 EYYYLHSGDT
+461 EYYYLRSGDT
-471 ISITSTQSTFS
+471 ISVTSTQSTFS

-498 IGIPDADIQKV
+498 IGIPNADIQKV

-516 PAKLKEVRI
+516 PAKMKEVRI

-533 IRVSKNSA
+533 VRVSKNSA

-546 LSGATFELMDASGA
+546 LSGATFELMNGA
-560 VVATQTTGADGTAQ
+560 GTVLATQTTGADGTAR
-574 FDNLPAGSYTVRE
+574 FDNLPAGGYTVRE
-587 VGAPTGYKVAVNP
+587 VGAPTGYKIAVNP
-600 SQTVTVA
+600 SQAVTVA
-607 AGATSDVR
+607 PGVTSDVR
-615 FANDRINGKIR
+615 FENDRVNGKIR

-635 EALAGAVFTVTCLS
+635 EALAGAVFTVTRLS

-654 GTVGEVV
+654 GAVGEAV

-703 CTEDGKTYTVEA
+703 CAEDGK
-715 ENEPTKGY
+715 
-723 IRVVKTDAL
+723 
-732 DGVPIAGVQFDL
+732 
-744 YDASGNPA
+744 
-752 GSMTTDETGF
+752 
-762 ALSPPLH
+762 
-769 KGRYTVR
+769 
-776 EHDNPTGYVTEL
+776 
-788 VKMQA
+788 
-793 EVRSDETTDLSATN
+793 
-807 QPIQGRIQIIKR
+807 
-819 DQLTKEALA
+819 
-828 GAEFTITR
+828 
-836 ISGLPSHGGSQDGE
+836 
-850 VVAVMTTDAE
+850 
-860 GKAVSPLLTYGTYRV
+860 
-875 AETKVPEHFAD
+875 
-886 HSFSVDVTIDGEN
+886 
-899 MQTYTVEAENEPTKG
+899 TYTVEAENEPTKG

-925 GNPIEGVVFDIY
+925 GNPIEGVTFDIY

-943 GELVASMTTGKD
+943 NAPVADMTTGKD

-988 TVCSDETTQLRAT
+988 TVRSDETTQLRAT

-1026 RRRDELPQ
+1026 KRRDELPQ
-1034 PANIDAPS
+1034 PANIDATS

-1062 RDRQGNVLFKKGDTV
+1062 RDRQGNVLFQNGDTV

-1103 EVFPPVGYQPSDAHF
+1103 EVSPPVGYEPSDAHF

-1130 TAVVTYEGLKLNII
+1130 TAVVTYEGLKLNTIK
-1144 RQGVYAI
+1144 QGVYAI

-1178 YLKKAGSYGN
+1178 YLKKAGGYGN
-1188 VRAFERDYLV
+1188 AREFERDYLV

-1219 VKGKAGHALKSPVE
+1219 VKGKDGHALKSPVE

-1256 YRLKLIKTDAK
+1256 YRFKLIKTDAK

-1345 GETGDAPGEAYTLDI
+1345 GETGDVPGEAYALDI
-1360 EIPNEPVMGRVKVE
+1360 EIPNEPVMGRVMVE
-1374 KKGLRLVRLAEQTD
+1374 KKGLRLVRLAEQAD
-1388 AYGNIA
+1388 AFGNIV

-1403 LAGTVFELRAAED
+1403 LAGAVFELRAAED

-1432 DTITTTET
+1432 DTITTTEA

-1475 RYESDHTAVVE
+1475 RYENDRTAMVE
-1486 TNVTIGNDY
+1486 TNVTLGNGY
-1495 LSAEI
+1495 LSTEI

-1544 VTLTADTLVATGA
+1544 VTLTADTLVATGV

-1587 LNPAKFAVTLEL
+1587 LNPAKFAVTLEPQ
-1599 KAQSGGVIRVSLPEI
+1599 AQSGGVIRVSLPEI
-1614 VHDELIYTRVT
+1614 VHDELLYTRVT

-1660 GQIPQIPVTP
+1660 GQIPQIPVVP

-1702 GDTMIR
+1702 GDTTIR

-1715 LRKADENGKPL
+1715 LRKVDESGKPL

-1754 EKVPFGMYTL
+1754 EKVPFGTYTL
-1764 VETRALPGYLKA
+1764 VETQALPGYLKA
-1776 DTEIRFTVDGTFVN
+1776 DTEIRLTVDGTFVN
-1790 PKEPIATVTNERQ
+1790 PKEPIATVVNERQ

-1832 VDVATSDEKGEFYL
+1832 VDVAASDEKGEFYL

-1865 SRVEDVLI
+1865 NCVEDVRI

-1920 LRELASGEDGV
+1920 LRELASGEDGI

-1960 RVVIDENYIAPD
+1960 RVVIDENYIVAD

-1985 PEDEI
+1985 PKDEI

-2014 FMFAEIIHRRDQ
+2014 LMFAEIIHRRDQ